1 MRNLPNSD
9 IYSLFFNII
18 YFDWSFFFITFAS
31 TIWYEDNF
39 DILLMRKEKTLVQT
53 TKKYIKINLQT
64 KFSYLFMKKEEQSFG
79 CGISMS
85 QKGHALSG
93 WILRIVPL
101 FAMLFATVVAKAAG
115 DGVKFN
121 PGVRYSQWAIN
132 SRAHDFY
139 ANSTAFGLAKYKADG
154 TSVEIKRN
162 DTKEKLD
169 YVPGLVA
176 KSMIEAADYYQNF
189 DWSKPWFASV
199 KEYGDA
205 YYNSVPNGGG
215 SLDDLNAVK
224 LYIGVYNNKNA
235 SETDKTH
242 AKTAIGRATTGL
254 IAHNNSYSI
263 PSGTLAG
270 DKVVGGWFHK
280 TAYNNQM
287 WLDGA
292 YMGSALLAQIV
303 NFNGAGSSVFG
314 SVDKDWAM
322 VFKQLDIVWNMCWNP
337 TDKLMYHAF
346 EANAGTG
353 TSKSHADTWAGL
365 NGTTEP
371 YTFHSAAYWGR
382 ANAWYI
388 FALVD
393 ALEAMGKA
401 GRTSDANYTT
411 LRNHLQEL
419 AAGIVARQASNGG
432 WYQLL
437 DKTDSF
443 KATSYNGKSASATNY
458 IETSATAIFSAALFK
473 AVRLGLIDAKYKE
486 NAKKAF
492 ECLVNNYT
500 YLKDGSLE
508 IWGSC
513 RSAGLGGGTGND
525 YAAGGKKYRDG
536 SNEYYLLGYDVP
548 MVKKIEEL
556 TEGKV
561 LGGFIMAATEYERA
575 YQNQD
580 NASQILFSY
589 DLKPAY
595 DLTQSGAT
603 APKVE
608 VCGTGAANA
617 TYQWY
622 DATTKV
628 AVEGATKAQFTPQTT
643 GNYYCKAT
651 VDNTSIQTSTTN
663 IKVNSNSSADK
674 QKFTV
679 TATAENGTVEIK
691 DGAGNVV
698 TSGTQV
704 EEGTKLVFTANANTG
719 YVFDNWTATGG
730 EASDNVYTISSIAA
744 DVNVKAN
751 FKKEN
756 TGGGDTMETTLFS
769 MEINSSP
776 ASLTVAQKTDNKPT
790 LEQLTSDHAAITGG
804 TVTLVN
810 NRSKDWTP
818 FSNASITVS
827 DISKNYIRINL
838 GKPLDAGDVI
848 NIKDNSKVFKLSAEA
863 SSSNSVSTA
872 NGSYTLD
879 ANSVLK
885 GKNEIFVFWS
895 DKSNPLSSITIT
907 RKTTTQTTS
916 PLVIAVEDVE
926 MNVTDEETRQPEVRV
941 YGTADKLLTLG
952 SDYTL
957 SFSTDNNNVTI
968 NENGVFTAAGS
979 KSNYTE
985 GVTTVTVTA
994 TPSAALAE
1002 KYTEAK
1008 WTFKFTVRKG
1018 KMKPV
1023 FMPAFKGATIKVK
1036 TGTKKT
1042 IEVPLNYGGEN
1053 VSGYFDVK
1061 YSCSPSLKLTNSNNT
1076 MACTFSTVG
1085 TYTIT
1090 VSATPKIINQ
1100 GTDDEFNYADEYDAP
1115 DNVTFTVD
1123 VSGSYTVPTV
1133 TLNPSADKTIY
1144 VGEVV
1149 DAPAVSV
1156 TDAQGTAIDKSKYT
1170 MEWTSFAPDFCK
1182 VDAATGKI
1190 EGVSAGDKVKI
1201 QLKVSGN
1208 GFEDVFAYL
1217 LVSVDD
1223 PAKYR
1228 VKAPGSGVTYSPM
1241 TPLFNQNKTL
1251 AVTLGGWSFT
1261 DRDTAP
1267 VSKEGLTYGDKN
1279 KWADDS
1285 SKATWVIKGFDYYL
1299 PGLTCQN
1306 ARQEDGACPLPSE
1319 TQWYDGKLQKVKGG
1333 TVDPMFY
1340 VPCSGAYLTVEPK
1353 TNGKVSVS
1361 VFQNGVFDKSGGVYA
1376 YRPQRRVFVLD
1387 EAGKVVASEATISA
1401 TGGKLTVADKNATDK
1416 LANPYD
1422 ITNYPC
1428 NITGLATGPATTGG
1442 GKDSNPSPKVEEVMK
1457 HFRGM
1462 TSFVMTE
1469 AGFQNNV
1476 YESNIDNKVTW
1487 GDNATPNNG
1496 ADDNVMG
1503 SHGWSVLV
1511 DAAVTYTFD
1520 VKAGKT
1526 YYIYNYGSKLGFYG
1540 FSFDEAKGQPVTNYE
1555 FNDGETNIIVPTKAG
1570 ELSTA
1575 KVNRAMKAGVW
1586 TTCVLP
1592 FSLNKQQVDA
1602 IFGKTYDRDTPDG
1615 TQILYFDRVEGTKAI
1630 FVRHAYN
1637 NIVAGKPFL
1646 IKPAQDVASINTAE
1660 VEGYPYVT
1668 IENTQPAE
1676 WCKGNGYV
1684 WMSSYSND
1692 LTVKEGDCFIS
1703 NKDGSFKNFV
1713 GDPGTLKGF
1722 RGYLKNIGTNGVS
1735 EAKKLT
1741 VGIGSNVTT
1750 DETSAIDGILI
1761 DGDMPADSV
1770 TAADGKVYNLNGQV
1784 VATSYR
1790 QFQALPGGVYVVNGK
1805 KVVK

>member
-1 MRNLPNSD
+1 
-9 IYSLFFNII
+9 
-18 YFDWSFFFITFAS
+18 
-31 TIWYEDNF
+31 
-39 DILLMRKEKTLVQT
+39 
-53 TKKYIKINLQT
+53 
-64 KFSYLFMKKEEQSFG
+64 MKKEEQSFG
-79 CGISMS
+79 CGISVS

-101 FAMLFATVVAKAAG
+101 FAMLFATLAAKAAGDG

-132 SRAHDFY
+132 SRLHDFY
-139 ANSTAFGLAKYKADG
+139 GNTKLFGFDVYDAN
-154 TSVEIKRN
+154 N
-162 DTKEKLD
+162 TKKSEVQWKNGSNNINKSFD
-169 YVPGLVA
+169 YVAGLVA
-176 KSMIEAADYYQNF
+176 KATLEAADYYAGF
-189 DWSKPWFASV
+189 DWSKPWFYSV
-199 KEYGDA
+199 QAFANEVTYSNGTNPTLDA
-205 YYNSVPNGGG
+205 M
-215 SLDDLNAVK
+215 NAVK
-224 LYIGVYNNKNA
+224 MYFPILSSSLKSDNVVTKANTALANLANDMKNYNTNYSIGGSKSTLNEGNA
-235 SETDKTH
+235 SDAQKQMF
-242 AKTAIGRATTGL
+242 
-254 IAHNNSYSI
+254 
-263 PSGTLAG
+263 
-270 DKVVGGWFHK
+270 GGWFHK
-280 TAYNNQM
+280 SSDYVDQM

-292 YMGSALLAQIV
+292 YMGSATLAQLTGYLGDSKNI
-303 NFNGAGSSVFG
+303 FG
-314 SVDKDWAM
+314 SKEADWNM
-322 VFKQLDIVWNMCWNP
+322 VAKQLNIVWNQCWDSN
-337 TDKLMYHAF
+337 KQLMYHAF
-346 EANAGTG
+346 SATG
-353 TSKSHADTWAGL
+353 AAKASTKTNDTWAGIS
-365 NGTTEP
+365 NSADAP
-371 YTFHSAAYWGR
+371 VYHSAAFWGR
-382 ANAWYI
+382 ANSWYF

-393 ALEAMGKA
+393 ALEAMKNDNQEN
-401 GRTSDANYTT
+401 TDNYKT
-411 LRNHLQEL
+411 LKNHLDFF
-419 AAGIVARQASNGG
+419 AAGIVKWQDKTTGG
-432 WYQLL
+432 WYQVM
-437 DKTDSF
+437 DENGNY
-443 KATSYNGKSASATNY
+443 KASNYNSSYSWDTSYNNY

-473 AVRLGLIDAKYKE
+473 AVRLGLLGDTYKE
-486 NAKKAF
+486 AAKKAF
-492 ECLVNNYT
+492 EGIVNNFVAP
-500 YLKDGSLE
+500 KADGTIN
-508 IWGSC
+508 IWSSS
-513 RSAGLGGGTGND
+513 RSAGLGGKN
-525 YAAGGKKYRDG
+525 YRDG
-536 SNEYYLLGYDVP
+536 SKDYYILGKDT
-548 MVKKIEEL
+548 KIVTKEDNL

-608 VCGTGAANA
+608 VCGTDAANA

-643 GNYYCKAT
+643 GDYYCVAT
-651 VDNTSIQTSTTN
+651 VGNTSIQTSATN

-679 TATAENGTVEIK
+679 TATAVNGTVEIK
-691 DGAGNVV
+691 DGADNVV

-719 YVFDNWTATGG
+719 YAFDSWTATGG

-769 MEINSSP
+769 MVTTVVNKVRV
-776 ASLTVAQKTDNKPT
+776 ASKTIQTLDNY
-790 LEQLTSDHAAITGG
+790 ANITGG
-804 TVTLVN
+804 SAVLYNGHATDEKEMISSTDGVKLNGSNMSYMKVTLN
-810 NRSKDWTP
+810 
-818 FSNASITVS
+818 
-827 DISKNYIRINL
+827 
-838 GKPLDAGDVI
+838 KPLAKGDVI
-848 NIKDNSKVFKLSAEA
+848 AAPDCGSSFYVTSADTNKDAPEVNATGYTIPENSDLIGKTVIYFWS
-863 SSSNSVSTA
+863 
-872 NGSYTLD
+872 G
-879 ANSVLK
+879 K
-885 GKNEIFVFWS
+885 GK
-895 DKSNPLSSITIT
+895 SITIT

-916 PLVIAVEDVE
+916 PLVIVVEDVE

-941 YGTADKLLTLG
+941 YGIGDKLLTLG
-952 SDYTL
+952 TDYKL

-968 NENGVFTAAGS
+968 NDKGVFTAAGS
-979 KSNYTE
+979 QFNYTE
-985 GVTTVTVTA
+985 GVTHVTVMA
-994 TPSAALAE
+994 TPSEALAGQ
-1002 KYTEAK
+1002 YTKATEDF
-1008 WTFKFTVRKG
+1008 TFTVRKG

-1023 FMPAFKGATIKVK
+1023 FMPAYKGATIKVK

-1042 IEVPLNYGGEN
+1042 IEVPLSYGGED
-1053 VSGYFDVK
+1053 VSGYFNVK
-1061 YSCSPSLKLTNSNNT
+1061 YTCSNLSGLKNSNNT
-1076 MACTFSTVG
+1076 MTCTFSTAG
-1085 TYTIT
+1085 KYTIT
-1090 VSATPKIINQ
+1090 VSATPKVINQ
-1100 GTDDEFNYADEYDAP
+1100 GKDDEFNYADEYDAP
-1115 DNVTFTVD
+1115 EAVTFTVD
-1123 VSGSYTVPTV
+1123 VSDGYTVPKV

-1144 VGEVV
+1144 VDVGEVV
-1149 DAPAVSV
+1149 DAPAVSI
-1156 TDAQGTAIDKSKYT
+1156 TDASSGTAIDNSKYT
-1170 MEWTSFAPDFCK
+1170 MEWTSFAPDVCK
-1182 VDAATGKI
+1182 VDATTGKI

-1201 QLKVSGN
+1201 QLKVSGD
-1208 GFEDVFAYL
+1208 GFEDVFVYL

-1228 VKAPGSGVTYSPM
+1228 VKAPKSGETYTPM
-1241 TPLFNQNKTL
+1241 TPFFNGDKTL

-1261 DRDTAP
+1261 DRPKAP
-1267 VSKEGLTYGDKN
+1267 VSSEGLTYGTNN

-1401 TGGKLTVADKNATDK
+1401 TGGKLTVANKNATGDLK
-1416 LANPYD
+1416 NPYK

-1428 NITGLATGPATTGG
+1428 NITGLASGTETDG
-1442 GKDSNPSPKVEEVMK
+1442 GKSGATKYPSPTENDVKN

-1462 TSFVMTE
+1462 TFFEMSAT
-1469 AGFQNNV
+1469 GFQNNV
-1476 YESNIDNKVTW
+1476 YESNIDNTTTW

-1496 ADDNVMG
+1496 ADDNVKG

-1526 YYIYNYGSKLGFYG
+1526 YYLYNYGSKLGFYG
-1540 FSFDEAKGQPVTNYE
+1540 FSFDESKGQTVKNYE
-1555 FNDGETNIIVPTKAG
+1555 FDETAANTIELTKAG
-1570 ELSTA
+1570 ELTTA
-1575 KVNRAMKAGVW
+1575 KVNRAMAAGVW

-1602 IFGKTYDRDTPDG
+1602 IFGKTYDRDTPNG

-1646 IKPAQDVASINTAE
+1646 IKPTKEVASINTAE
-1660 VEGYPYVT
+1660 VKGYPYVT

-1684 WMSSYSND
+1684 WMSSYSNG
-1692 LTVKEGDCFIS
+1692 LTVKKGDCFIS

-1741 VGIGSNVTT
+1741 VGMGSNVTT

>member
-1 MRNLPNSD
+1 
-9 IYSLFFNII
+9 
-18 YFDWSFFFITFAS
+18 
-31 TIWYEDNF
+31 
-39 DILLMRKEKTLVQT
+39 
-53 TKKYIKINLQT
+53 
-64 KFSYLFMKKEEQSFG
+64 MKKEEQSFG
-79 CGISMS
+79 CGISVS

-101 FAMLFATVVAKAAG
+101 FAMLFATLAAKAAGDG

-162 DTKEKLD
+162 DTKKKLD

-199 KEYGDA
+199 KEYGDD

-224 LYIGVYNNKNA
+224 LYIGIYNYKNA
-235 SETDKTH
+235 SATDKTN
-242 AKTAIGRATTGL
+242 AQTAIGRATEGL
-254 IAHNNSYSI
+254 IAHNKNNSI
-263 PSGTLAG
+263 QSGTLAG
-270 DKVVGGWFHK
+270 DAVVGGWFHK
-280 TAYNNQM
+280 EAYNNQM

-303 NFNGAGSSVFG
+303 NFNGDGSNVFG
-314 SVDKDWAM
+314 SADKDWEM
-322 VFKQLDIVWNMCWNP
+322 VVKQLNIVWNMCWNS

-365 NGTTEP
+365 NGTTKP

-411 LRNHLQEL
+411 LKNHLQDL
-419 AAGIVARQASNGG
+419 VAGIVARQTSDGG

-443 KATSYNGKSASATNY
+443 EATSYNGKSASATNY

-473 AVRLGLIDAKYKE
+473 AARLGLIDATYKE

-500 YLKDGSLE
+500 YMKDGSLE

-513 RSAGLGGGTGND
+513 RSAGLGGGTGTD
-525 YAAGGKKYRDG
+525 YAKGGKKYRDG

-548 MVKKIEEL
+548 MVKKTDNL

-575 YQNQD
+575 YQQNQD
-580 NASQILFSY
+580 GSAQILFSY
-589 DLKPAY
+589 DLKPSY
-595 DLTQSGAT
+595 DLTQSGAA
-603 APKVE
+603 APVVE
-608 VCGTGAANA
+608 VCGTDAAKA

-643 GNYYCKAT
+643 GNYYCEAT
-651 VDNTSIQTSTTN
+651 VGSTSIKTSATN
-663 IKVNSNSSADK
+663 IKVN
-674 QKFTV
+674 
-679 TATAENGTVEIK
+679 
-691 DGAGNVV
+691 
-698 TSGTQV
+698 
-704 EEGTKLVFTANANTG
+704 
-719 YVFDNWTATGG
+719 
-730 EASDNVYTISSIAA
+730 
-744 DVNVKAN
+744 
-751 FKKEN
+751 N
-756 TGGGDTMETTLFS
+756 TGGGETGGETTTETVFS
-769 MEINSSP
+769 YDVP
-776 ASLTVAQKTDNKPT
+776 ASGELSTTDTN
-790 LEQLTSDHAAITGG
+790 EGVTGG
-804 TVTLVN
+804 KIMFASSKNEGDRYKIDNDAKYVKVTLSGN
-810 NRSKDWTP
+810 SLK
-818 FSNASITVS
+818 
-827 DISKNYIRINL
+827 
-838 GKPLDAGDVI
+838 AGDVI
-848 NIKDNSKVFKLSAEA
+848 SVKASA
-863 SSSNSVSTA
+863 SNSGYGCFAALDTDKKTTLKLG
-872 NGSYTLD
+872 NLTDKGPEDISYTVTERDIL
-879 ANSVLK
+879 NGQSSFYLFRES
-885 GKNEIFVFWS
+885 GKSIYVH
-895 DKSNPLSSITIT
+895 SITIT
-907 RKTTTQTTS
+907 RKTTTPTTS

-926 MNVTDEETRQPEVRV
+926 MNVTDEETLQPEVRV
-941 YGTADKLLTLG
+941 YGIGDKLLTLCT
-952 SDYTL
+952 DYKL

-968 NENGVFTAAGS
+968 KDGVFTAAGS
-979 KSNYTE
+979 QFNYTE
-985 GVTTVTVTA
+985 GVTNVTVTA
-994 TPSAALAE
+994 TPSAALAG
-1002 KYTEAK
+1002 KYTKAIT
-1008 WTFKFTVRKG
+1008 TFTFTVRKG

-1115 DNVTFTVD
+1115 DNVTFTVE

-1133 TLNPSADKTIY
+1133 ILNPSTDKTIY
-1144 VGEVV
+1144 VGDVV

-1156 TDAQGTAIDKSKYT
+1156 TDASDTAIDNYT
-1170 MEWTSFAPDFCK
+1170 MEWTSFAPDVCK

-1201 QLKVSGN
+1201 QLRVSGDS
-1208 GFEDVFAYL
+1208 FEDVFKYV

-1228 VKAPGSGVTYSPM
+1228 VKAPKSGVTYSPM
-1241 TPLFNQNKTL
+1241 TPFFNGDNTL

-1261 DRDTAP
+1261 DRPKAP
-1267 VSKEGLTYGDKN
+1267 VSSEGLTYGTNN

-1387 EAGKVVASEATISA
+1387 EAGKLVASEATISA
-1401 TGGKLTVADKNATDK
+1401 TGGKLSVADKSATGDLK
-1416 LANPYD
+1416 DPYK

-1428 NITGLATGPATTGG
+1428 NITGLASGPSTTGG
-1442 GKDSNPSPKVEEVMK
+1442 GKKNSNPSPTIEDVKN

-1462 TSFVMTE
+1462 TSFEMT
-1469 AGFQNNV
+1469 ATGFQNNV

-1487 GDNATPNNG
+1487 GSYATPNNG

-1520 VKAGKT
+1520 VKPGKT

-1540 FSFDEAKGQPVTNYE
+1540 FSFDEAKGQTVKNYE
-1555 FNDGETNIIVPTKAG
+1555 FDEAAANTIELTKPG
-1570 ELSTA
+1570 ELATA
-1575 KVNRAMKAGVW
+1575 KVNRKMTAGVW

-1602 IFGKTYDRDTPDG
+1602 IFGNTYDRDTPNG
-1615 TQILYFDRVEGTKAI
+1615 TQILYFDRVVGTKAI

-1646 IKPAQDVASINTAE
+1646 IKPTKDVASINTAE
-1660 VEGYPYVT
+1660 VKGYPYVT
-1668 IENTQPAE
+1668 IENSQPAE

-1703 NKDGSFKNFV
+1703 NNDGSFKNFV
-1713 GDPGTLKGF
+1713 GESGTLKGF
-1722 RGYLKNIGTNGVS
+1722 RGYLKHIGTNGVS
-1735 EAKKLT
+1735 EPKKLT
-1741 VGIGSNVTT
+1741 VGMGSNVTS

>member
-1 MRNLPNSD
+1 
-9 IYSLFFNII
+9 
-18 YFDWSFFFITFAS
+18 
-31 TIWYEDNF
+31 
-39 DILLMRKEKTLVQT
+39 
-53 TKKYIKINLQT
+53 
-64 KFSYLFMKKEEQSFG
+64 MKKEEQSFG

-101 FAMLFATVVAKAAG
+101 FAMLFATVAAKAAGDG

-132 SRAHDFY
+132 SRLHDFY
-139 ANSTAFGLAKYKADG
+139 ANTTKFGLAKFDADG

-162 DTKEKLD
+162 DTKKKLD

-235 SETDKTH
+235 SETDKKN
-242 AKTAIGRATTGL
+242 AKTAIGRATEGL

-263 PSGTLAG
+263 QSGTLAG
-270 DKVVGGWFHK
+270 DAVVGGWFHK
-280 TAYNNQM
+280 AAYNNQM

-303 NFNGAGSSVFG
+303 NFNGNGSNVFG
-314 SVDKDWAM
+314 SANDDWNM
-322 VFKQLDIVWNMCWNP
+322 VFKQLNIVWNMCWNS

-365 NGTTEP
+365 NGTTKP

-411 LRNHLQEL
+411 LKTHLQDL
-419 AAGIVARQASNGG
+419 AAGIVARQTSNGG

-437 DKTDSF
+437 DKDNSFTASSYDSNW
-443 KATSYNGKSASATNY
+443 SGKPSSATNY

-473 AVRLGLIDAKYKE
+473 AARLGLIDATYKE

-513 RSAGLGGGTGND
+513 RSAGLGGGTGTD
-525 YAAGGKKYRDG
+525 YAKGGKKYRDG

-548 MVKKIEEL
+548 MVIKSEGI

-622 DATTKV
+622 DATTNT
-628 AVEGATKAQFTPQTT
+628 AVEGATEASFTPSAT
-643 GNYYCKAT
+643 GDYYCKAT

-663 IKVNSNSSADK
+663 IKVNSGGG
-674 QKFTV
+674 
-679 TATAENGTVEIK
+679 E
-691 DGAGNVV
+691 
-698 TSGTQV
+698 
-704 EEGTKLVFTANANTG
+704 
-719 YVFDNWTATGG
+719 TGG
-730 EASDNVYTISSIAA
+730 ETTTETVFSYDVPASGDLSTTDTNEGV
-744 DVNVKAN
+744 
-751 FKKEN
+751 
-756 TGGGDTMETTLFS
+756 TGGKIMFASIKNEGDRYK
-769 MEINSSP
+769 I
-776 ASLTVAQKTDNKPT
+776 DNDAKYVK
-790 LEQLTSDHAAITGG
+790 
-804 TVTLVN
+804 VTLSGN
-810 NRSKDWTP
+810 SLK
-818 FSNASITVS
+818 
-827 DISKNYIRINL
+827 
-838 GKPLDAGDVI
+838 AGDVI
-848 NIKDNSKVFKLSAEA
+848 SVKASA
-863 SSSNSVSTA
+863 SNSGYGCFAALDTDKKTTLKLG
-872 NGSYTLD
+872 NLTGKGPEDISYTVTERDIL
-879 ANSVLK
+879 NGQSSFYLFRES
-885 GKNEIFVFWS
+885 GKSIYVH
-895 DKSNPLSSITIT
+895 SITIT
-907 RKTTTQTTS
+907 RKTTTPTTS
-916 PLVIAVEDVE
+916 PLVIAVENVE
-926 MNVTDEETRQPEVRV
+926 MNVTDEMTKQPEVKV
-941 YGTADKLLTLG
+941 YGIGDKRLTLG

-985 GVTTVTVTA
+985 GVTHVTVTA

-1023 FMPAFKGATIKVK
+1023 FMPAYKGATIKVA

-1042 IEVPLNYGGEN
+1042 IEVPLNYGGED

-1061 YSCSPSLKLTNSNNT
+1061 YSCSNLSGLKNSNNT
-1076 MACTFSTVG
+1076 MTCTFSTADK
-1085 TYTIT
+1085 YTIT
-1090 VSATPKIINQ
+1090 VSATPKVINQ
-1100 GTDDEFNYADEYDAP
+1100 GKDDEFNYADEYDAP
-1115 DNVTFTVD
+1115 EAVTFTVD
-1123 VSGSYTVPTV
+1123 VKDTYAVPVV

-1170 MEWTSFAPDFCK
+1170 MEWTSFAPDVCK
-1182 VDAATGKI
+1182 VDATTGKI
-1190 EGVSAGDKVKI
+1190 EGVSAGDKLKI
-1201 QLKVSGN
+1201 QLKVSGD

-1241 TPLFNQNKTL
+1241 TPFFNHNKTL

-1319 TQWYDGKLQKVKGG
+1319 TQWYDGTLKKKEGG

-1401 TGGKLTVADKNATDK
+1401 TGGKLSVADKSATGDLK
-1416 LANPYD
+1416 DPYK

-1428 NITGLATGPATTGG
+1428 NITGLAKGPLTDGG
-1442 GKDSNPSPKVEEVMK
+1442 SGKSSDKSPSPTVEDVK
-1457 HFRGM
+1457 NHFRGM
-1462 TSFVMTE
+1462 TSFDMSAT
-1469 AGFQNNV
+1469 GFQNNV

-1540 FSFDEAKGQPVTNYE
+1540 FSFDEAKEQTVKNYE
-1555 FNDGETNIIVPTKAG
+1555 FNDDATNTIELTKAG

-1602 IFGKTYDRDTPDG
+1602 IFGKTYDRENSDG

-1646 IKPAQDVASINTAE
+1646 IKPTKDVASINTAE
-1660 VEGYPYVT
+1660 VKGYPYVT

-1692 LTVKEGDCFIS
+1692 LTVQAGDCFIS

-1741 VGIGSNVTT
+1741 VGMGSNVTT
-1750 DETSAIDGILI
+1750 DEPSAIDGILI

>member
-1 MRNLPNSD
+1 
-9 IYSLFFNII
+9 
-18 YFDWSFFFITFAS
+18 
-31 TIWYEDNF
+31 
-39 DILLMRKEKTLVQT
+39 
-53 TKKYIKINLQT
+53 
-64 KFSYLFMKKEEQSFG
+64 MKKEEQSFG
-79 CGISMS
+79 CGISVS

-101 FAMLFATVVAKAAG
+101 FAMLFATVAAKAAGDG

-132 SRAHDFY
+132 SRAHDFK
-139 ANSTAFGLAKYKADG
+139 ANTTKFGLAKFDADG

-162 DTKEKLD
+162 DTKKKLD

-176 KSMIEAADYYQNF
+176 KSMIEAADYYQDF

-224 LYIGVYNNKNA
+224 LYIGIYNYKNA
-235 SETDKTH
+235 SATDKTN
-242 AKTAIGRATTGL
+242 AQTAISKATAGL

-263 PSGTLAG
+263 QSGTLAG
-270 DKVVGGWFHK
+270 DAVVGGWFHK
-280 TAYNNQM
+280 EAYNNQM

-303 NFNGAGSSVFG
+303 NFNGNGSNVFG
-314 SVDKDWAM
+314 SANDDWNM
-322 VFKQLDIVWNMCWNP
+322 VFKQLNIVWNMCWNS

-365 NGTTEP
+365 NGTTKP

-419 AAGIVARQASNGG
+419 AAGIVARQTSDGG

-443 KATSYNGKSASATNY
+443 EATSYNSNWSGKPASATNY

-473 AVRLGLIDAKYKE
+473 AARLGLIDATYKE

-513 RSAGLGGGTGND
+513 RSAGLGGGTGTD
-525 YAAGGKKYRDG
+525 YAKGGKKYRDG

-548 MVKKIEEL
+548 MVIKSEGI

-580 NASQILFSY
+580 GSAQILFSY

-628 AVEGATKAQFTPQTT
+628 AVEGATEASFTPSAT
-643 GNYYCKAT
+643 GDYYCKAT

-679 TATAENGTVEIK
+679 TATAVNGTVEIK

-744 DVNVKAN
+744 DANVTAN
-751 FKKEN
+751 FKEEN
-756 TGGGDTMETTLFS
+756 TGGGDTVETTLFS
-769 MEINSSP
+769 MVTT
-776 ASLTVAQKTDNKPT
+776 A
-790 LEQLTSDHAAITGG
+790 TSDVNVVSGDTQTLDGDKATITGG
-804 TVTLVN
+804 SAVLYNGKDKDAVMITKTEGVKLNGSQNSYMKVTLN
-810 NRSKDWTP
+810 
-818 FSNASITVS
+818 
-827 DISKNYIRINL
+827 
-838 GKPLDAGDVI
+838 KPLAKGDVI
-848 NIKDNSKVFKLSAEA
+848 AAPDCGSSFYVTSADTNKDASEVNATGYTIPENSDLIGKTVIYFWR
-863 SSSNSVSTA
+863 
-872 NGSYTLD
+872 G
-879 ANSVLK
+879 K
-885 GKNEIFVFWS
+885 GK
-895 DKSNPLSSITIT
+895 SITIT
-907 RKTTTQTTS
+907 RKTTTPTTS

-926 MNVTDEETRQPEVRV
+926 MNVTDEVTKQPEVKV
-941 YGTADKLLTLG
+941 YGTADKLLNLG

-968 NENGVFTAAGS
+968 KDGVFTAAGS

-985 GVTTVTVTA
+985 GVTNVTVTA

-1023 FMPAFKGATIKVK
+1023 FMPAYKGATIKVA

-1042 IEVPLNYGGEN
+1042 IEVPLNYGGED

-1061 YSCSPSLKLTNSNNT
+1061 YSCSPSLKLTSSNNT
-1076 MACTFSTVG
+1076 MTCTFSTADK
-1085 TYTIT
+1085 YTIT
-1090 VSATPKIINQ
+1090 VSATPKVINQ
-1100 GTDDEFNYADEYDAP
+1100 GKDDEFNYADEYDAP
-1115 DNVTFTVD
+1115 DAVTFTVD
-1123 VSGSYTVPTV
+1123 VKDTYAVPVV

-1156 TDAQGTAIDKSKYT
+1156 TDAQGTAIDNSKYT
-1170 MEWTSFAPDFCK
+1170 MEWTSFAPDVCK
-1182 VDAATGKI
+1182 VDATTGKI
-1190 EGVSAGDKVKI
+1190 EGVSAGDKLKI
-1201 QLKVSGN
+1201 QLKVSGDS
-1208 GFEDVFAYL
+1208 FEDVFKYV

-1261 DRDTAP
+1261 DRPKAP

-1540 FSFDEAKGQPVTNYE
+1540 FSFDEAKGQTVKNYE
-1555 FNDGETNIIVPTKAG
+1555 FDEAAANTIELTKAG

-1602 IFGKTYDRDTPDG
+1602 IFGKTYDRYTPNG

-1646 IKPAQDVASINTAE
+1646 IKPTQDVASINTAE
-1660 VEGYPYVT
+1660 VEAYPYVT

-1713 GDPGTLKGF
+1713 GALGTLKGF

-1741 VGIGSNVTT
+1741 VGMGSNVTT

-1790 QFQALPGGVYVVNGK
+1790 QFHALPGGVYVVNGK

>member
-115 DGVKFN
+115 DGDGVKFN

-139 ANSTAFGLAKYKADG
+139 ANTTKFGLAKFDADG

-162 DTKEKLD
+162 DTKKKLD

-176 KSMIEAADYYQNF
+176 KSMIEAADYYQDF

-224 LYIGVYNNKNA
+224 LYIGIYNYKNA
-235 SETDKTH
+235 SATDKTN
-242 AKTAIGRATTGL
+242 AQTAIGRATEGL

-263 PSGTLAG
+263 QSGTLAG
-270 DKVVGGWFHK
+270 DAVVGGWFHK

-303 NFNGAGSSVFG
+303 NFNGTGSNVFG
-314 SVDKDWAM
+314 SADKDWTM

-346 EANAGTG
+346 EANAGTKD
-353 TSKSHADTWAGL
+353 SNSHADTWQGL
-365 NGTTEP
+365 NGKTEP

-401 GRTSDANYTT
+401 GRTTDANYTT
-411 LRNHLQEL
+411 LKTHLQDL
-419 AAGIVARQASNGG
+419 AAGIVARQTSDGG

-473 AVRLGLIDAKYKE
+473 AARLGLIDATYKE

-513 RSAGLGGGTGND
+513 RSAGLGGGTGTD
-525 YAAGGKKYRDG
+525 YAKGGKKYRDG

-548 MVKKIEEL
+548 MVKKTEEL

-580 NASQILFSY
+580 GSAQILFSY

-622 DATTKV
+622 DANTDA
-628 AVEGATKAQFTPQTT
+628 AVKGATEAQFIPQTT

-651 VDNTSIQTSTTN
+651 VDNTSIQTSATN

-674 QKFTV
+674 QKYTV
-679 TATAENGTVEIK
+679 TATAVNGTVEIK
-691 DGAGNVV
+691 DGNGNAVA
-698 TSGTQV
+698 SGTKV
-704 EEGTKLVFTANANTG
+704 EEGTKLIFTAKANTG
-719 YVFDNWTATGG
+719 YVFDSWTATGATG
-730 EASDNVYTISSIAA
+730 GAADGNVYTINSLAA
-744 DVNVKAN
+744 DANVTAN
-751 FKKEN
+751 FKEEN

-769 MEINSSP
+769 MVTTTTNKVRV
-776 ASLTVAQKTDNKPT
+776 ASKTIQTLDNY
-790 LEQLTSDHAAITGG
+790 ANITGG
-804 TVTLVN
+804 SAVLYNGHATDEKEMISSTDGVKLNGSSKSYMQVTL
-810 NRSKDWTP
+810 D
-818 FSNASITVS
+818 
-827 DISKNYIRINL
+827 
-838 GKPLDAGDVI
+838 KPLAKGDVI
-848 NIKDNSKVFKLSAEA
+848 AAPGCGSSFYVTSADTKTTDAPEVNATGYTIPENSDLIGKNVVYFWS
-863 SSSNSVSTA
+863 
-872 NGSYTLD
+872 G
-879 ANSVLK
+879 K
-885 GKNEIFVFWS
+885 GK
-895 DKSNPLSSITIT
+895 SITIT
-907 RKTTTQTTS
+907 RKTTTPTTS
-916 PLVIAVEDVE
+916 PLVIAVENVE

-985 GVTTVTVTA
+985 GVTNVTVTA
-994 TPSAALAE
+994 TPSAELAGQ
-1002 KYTEAK
+1002 YTEATE
-1008 WTFKFTVRKG
+1008 TFTFTVRKG
-1018 KMKPV
+1018 K
-1023 FMPAFKGATIKVK
+1023 
-1036 TGTKKT
+1036 
-1042 IEVPLNYGGEN
+1042 
-1053 VSGYFDVK
+1053 
-1061 YSCSPSLKLTNSNNT
+1061 
-1076 MACTFSTVG
+1076 
-1085 TYTIT
+1085 
-1090 VSATPKIINQ
+1090 
-1100 GTDDEFNYADEYDAP
+1100 
-1115 DNVTFTVD
+1115 
-1123 VSGSYTVPTV
+1123 
-1133 TLNPSADKTIY
+1133 
-1144 VGEVV
+1144 
-1149 DAPAVSV
+1149 
-1156 TDAQGTAIDKSKYT
+1156 
-1170 MEWTSFAPDFCK
+1170 
-1182 VDAATGKI
+1182 
-1190 EGVSAGDKVKI
+1190 
-1201 QLKVSGN
+1201 
-1208 GFEDVFAYL
+1208 
-1217 LVSVDD
+1217 DD

-1228 VKAPGSGVTYSPM
+1228 VKAPGSGETYSPM

-1261 DRDTAP
+1261 DRPKAP
-1267 VSKEGLTYGDKN
+1267 VSKEGLTYGTNN

-1401 TGGKLTVADKNATDK
+1401 TGGKLSVADKSATGDLK
-1416 LANPYD
+1416 DPYK

-1442 GKDSNPSPKVEEVMK
+1442 GKDSNPSPTVEDVK
-1457 HFRGM
+1457 NHFRGM

-1570 ELSTA
+1570 ELTRA
-1575 KVNRAMKAGVW
+1575 KVNRKMKAGVW

-1602 IFGKTYDRDTPDG
+1602 IFGKTYDRENTNG

-1741 VGIGSNVTT
+1741 VGMGSNVTT

>member
-1 MRNLPNSD
+1 
-9 IYSLFFNII
+9 
-18 YFDWSFFFITFAS
+18 
-31 TIWYEDNF
+31 
-39 DILLMRKEKTLVQT
+39 
-53 TKKYIKINLQT
+53 
-64 KFSYLFMKKEEQSFG
+64 
-79 CGISMS
+79 MS

-93 WILRIVPL
+93 WILRFVPL
-101 FAMLFATVVAKAAG
+101 FAMLFATLAAKAASDG

-139 ANSTAFGLAKYKADG
+139 ANTTAFGLAKYKADG
-154 TSVEIKRN
+154 TSVEIKRK
-162 DTKEKLD
+162 DSKDKLD

-235 SETDKTH
+235 SATDKTH
-242 AKTAIGRATTGL
+242 AKTAIGLATEGL
-254 IAHNNSYSI
+254 KAHNNSYSI
-263 PSGTLAG
+263 QSGTLAG
-270 DKVVGGWFHK
+270 DAVVGGWFHK
-280 TAYNNQM
+280 EAYNNQM

-303 NFNGAGSSVFG
+303 NFNGAGSNVFG
-314 SVDKDWAM
+314 SADKDWNM
-322 VFKQLDIVWNMCWNP
+322 VFKQLNIVWDMCWNS

-365 NGTTEP
+365 NGTTKP

-419 AAGIVARQASNGG
+419 AAGIVARQTSDGG

-443 KATSYNGKSASATNY
+443 EATSYNSNWSGKPASATNY

-473 AVRLGLIDAKYKE
+473 AARLGLIDAKYKE

-500 YLKDGSLE
+500 YQKDGSLE

-513 RSAGLGGGTGND
+513 RSAGLGGGTD
-525 YAAGGKKYRDG
+525 KKYAAGGEKYRDG

-548 MVKKIEEL
+548 MVIKSEGI

-575 YQNQD
+575 YLNQD
-580 NASQILFSY
+580 GSAQILFSY
-589 DLKPAY
+589 DLQPSY

-603 APKVE
+603 APVVE
-608 VCGTGAANA
+608 VCGTDAANA

-622 DATTKV
+622 DATTNT
-628 AVEGATKAQFTPQTT
+628 AVEGATEASFTPSAT
-643 GNYYCKAT
+643 GDYYCKAT
-651 VDNTSIQTSTTN
+651 VDNTSIQTSATN

-674 QKFTV
+674 QKYTV
-679 TATAENGTVEIK
+679 TATAVNGTVEIK
-691 DGAGNVV
+691 DGNGNAVA
-698 TSGTQV
+698 SGTKV
-704 EEGTKLVFTANANTG
+704 EEGTKLIFTAKANTG
-719 YVFDNWTATGG
+719 YVFDSWTATGATG
-730 EASDNVYTISSIAA
+730 GAADGNVYTINSLAA
-744 DVNVKAN
+744 DANVTAN
-751 FKKEN
+751 FKEEN

-769 MEINSSP
+769 MVTTTTNKVRV
-776 ASLTVAQKTDNKPT
+776 ASKTIQTLDNY
-790 LEQLTSDHAAITGG
+790 ANITGG
-804 TVTLVN
+804 SAVLYNGHATDEKEMISSTDGVKLNGSNMSYMKVTLN
-810 NRSKDWTP
+810 
-818 FSNASITVS
+818 
-827 DISKNYIRINL
+827 
-838 GKPLDAGDVI
+838 KPLAKGDVI
-848 NIKDNSKVFKLSAEA
+848 AAPDCGYSFYVTSADTNKDAPEVNATGYTIPENSDLIGKTVIYFWR
-863 SSSNSVSTA
+863 
-872 NGSYTLD
+872 G
-879 ANSVLK
+879 K
-885 GKNEIFVFWS
+885 GK
-895 DKSNPLSSITIT
+895 SITIT
-907 RKTTTQTTS
+907 RKTTTPTTS

-926 MNVTDEETRQPEVRV
+926 MNVTDEVTKQPEVKV

-985 GVTTVTVTA
+985 GVTNVTVTA

-1061 YSCSPSLKLTNSNNT
+1061 YSCSNLSGLKNSNNT
-1076 MACTFSTVG
+1076 MTCTFSTADK
-1085 TYTIT
+1085 YTIT

-1115 DNVTFTVD
+1115 DAVTFTVD
-1123 VSGSYTVPTV
+1123 VSDGYKVPKV

-1170 MEWTSFAPDFCK
+1170 MEWTSFAPDVCK

-1190 EGVSAGDKVKI
+1190 EGVSAGDKLKI

-1401 TGGKLTVADKNATDK
+1401 TGGKLTVADKNATGDLK
-1416 LANPYD
+1416 DPYK

-1476 YESNIDNKVTW
+1476 YESNIDNNVTW

-1496 ADDNVMG
+1496 ADDNVKG

-1540 FSFDEAKGQPVTNYE
+1540 FSFDEAKEQTVKNYE
-1555 FNDGETNIIVPTKAG
+1555 FNDDATNTIEPTKAG
-1570 ELSTA
+1570 ELTRA
-1575 KVNRAMKAGVW
+1575 KVNRKMTAGVW

-1646 IKPAQDVASINTAE
+1646 IKPTKDVASINTAE

-1684 WMSSYSND
+1684 WMASYSND

-1741 VGIGSNVTT
+1741 VGIDSNVTT

>member
-1 MRNLPNSD
+1 
-9 IYSLFFNII
+9 
-18 YFDWSFFFITFAS
+18 
-31 TIWYEDNF
+31 
-39 DILLMRKEKTLVQT
+39 
-53 TKKYIKINLQT
+53 
-64 KFSYLFMKKEEQSFG
+64 MKKEEQSFG
-79 CGISMS
+79 CGISVS

-101 FAMLFATVVAKAAG
+101 FAMLFATLAAKAAGDG

-162 DTKEKLD
+162 DTKKKLD

-224 LYIGVYNNKNA
+224 LYIGIYNYKNA
-235 SETDKTH
+235 SATDKEN
-242 AKTAIGRATTGL
+242 AQTAIGRATIGL
-254 IAHNNSYSI
+254 IAHNKNNSI
-263 PSGTLAG
+263 PSGTLAS
-270 DKVVGGWFHK
+270 DAVVGGWFHK

-303 NFNGAGSSVFG
+303 NFNGAGSNVFG
-314 SVDKDWAM
+314 SADKDWEM
-322 VFKQLDIVWNMCWNP
+322 VVKQLNIVWNMCWNP

-365 NGTTEP
+365 NGTTKP

-411 LRNHLQEL
+411 LRNHLQDL
-419 AAGIVARQASNGG
+419 AAGIVARQADNGG

-437 DKTDSF
+437 DKDNTF
-443 KATSYNGKSASATNY
+443 TATSYNSNWSGKPKSTTNY

-473 AVRLGLIDAKYKE
+473 AARLGLIDAKYKE
-486 NAKKAF
+486 NARKAF

-500 YLKDGSLE
+500 YLKYGSLE

-525 YAAGGKKYRDG
+525 YAKGGKKYRDG

-548 MVKKIEEL
+548 MVEKKEGI

-580 NASQILFSY
+580 NASILFSY

-603 APKVE
+603 APVVE
-608 VCGTGAANA
+608 VCGTDAAKA

-622 DATTKV
+622 DATTGN
-628 AVEGATKAQFTPQTT
+628 AVDGAGTKEAQFTPQTT
-643 GNYYCKAT
+643 GDYYCVAT
-651 VDNTSIQTSTTN
+651 VGSTSIQTSTTN
-663 IKVNSNSSADK
+663 IKVN
-674 QKFTV
+674 
-679 TATAENGTVEIK
+679 
-691 DGAGNVV
+691 
-698 TSGTQV
+698 
-704 EEGTKLVFTANANTG
+704 
-719 YVFDNWTATGG
+719 
-730 EASDNVYTISSIAA
+730 
-744 DVNVKAN
+744 
-751 FKKEN
+751 N
-756 TGGGDTMETTLFS
+756 TGGGETGGETTTETVFS
-769 MEINSSP
+769 YDVP
-776 ASLTVAQKTDNKPT
+776 ASGELSTTDTN
-790 LEQLTSDHAAITGG
+790 EGVTGG
-804 TVTLVN
+804 KIMFASSKNEGDRYKIDNDAKYVKVTLSGN
-810 NRSKDWTP
+810 SLK
-818 FSNASITVS
+818 
-827 DISKNYIRINL
+827 
-838 GKPLDAGDVI
+838 AGDVI
-848 NIKDNSKVFKLSAEA
+848 SVKASA
-863 SSSNSVSTA
+863 SNSGYGCFAALDTDKKMTLKLG
-872 NGSYTLD
+872 NLTDKGPEDISYTVTERDIL
-879 ANSVLK
+879 NGQSSFYLFRES
-885 GKNEIFVFWS
+885 GKSIYVH
-895 DKSNPLSSITIT
+895 SITIT
-907 RKTTTQTTS
+907 RKTTTPTTS
-916 PLVIAVEDVE
+916 PLVIAVENVE

-941 YGTADKLLTLG
+941 YGIGDKLLTLG
-952 SDYTL
+952 TDYKL
-957 SFSTDNNNVTI
+957 SFSTDNDNVTI
-968 NENGVFTAAGS
+968 NDKGVFTAAGS
-979 KSNYTE
+979 QFNYTE
-985 GVTTVTVTA
+985 GVTHVTVTA
-994 TPSAALAE
+994 TPSEKLAGQ
-1002 KYTEAK
+1002 YTKATEDF
-1008 WTFKFTVRKG
+1008 TFTVRKG
-1018 KMKPV
+1018 KMKPE
-1023 FMPAFKGATIKVK
+1023 FMSAFNATTIKVAK
-1036 TGTKKT
+1036 GTKKT
-1042 IEVPLNYGGEN
+1042 IEVPLNYGGED
-1053 VSGYFDVK
+1053 VSGYFNVG
-1061 YSCSPSLKLTNSNNT
+1061 YTCSALPKLSGSNNK
-1076 MACTFSTVG
+1076 M
-1085 TYTIT
+1085 TYTFGAEGKYQIT

-1100 GTDDEFNYADEYDAP
+1100 GTDTEFDYSQEYDAP
-1115 DNVTFTVD
+1115 DAVTFTVD
-1123 VSGSYTVPTV
+1123 VKASYAVPVV
-1133 TLNPSADKTIY
+1133 TLNPSAAKTIY

-1156 TDAQGTAIDKSKYT
+1156 TESGTAIDNSKYT
-1170 MEWTSFAPDFCK
+1170 MEWTSFAPDVCK
-1182 VDAATGKI
+1182 VDATTGKI
-1190 EGVSAGDKVKI
+1190 EGVSAGDNVKI
-1201 QLKVSGN
+1201 QVAVSGD
-1208 GFEDVFAYL
+1208 GFEDVFSYI

-1228 VKAPGSGVTYSPM
+1228 VKATGSGEKYSPM

-1261 DRDTAP
+1261 DRQTAP
-1267 VSKEGLTYGDKN
+1267 VSKEGLTYGENN
-1279 KWADDS
+1279 KWAGDS
-1285 SKATWVIKGFDYYL
+1285 SPATWLIKGFDYYL
-1299 PGLTCQN
+1299 SGITCQN

-1401 TGGKLTVADKNATDK
+1401 TGGKLSVADKNATGDLK
-1416 LANPYD
+1416 DPYK

-1428 NITGLATGPATTGG
+1428 NITGLASGPSTTGG
-1442 GKDSNPSPKVEEVMK
+1442 GKKNSNPSPTIEDVKN

-1462 TSFVMTE
+1462 TSFEMT
-1469 AGFQNNV
+1469 ATGFQNNV

-1487 GDNATPNNG
+1487 GSYATPNNG
-1496 ADDNVMG
+1496 ADDNVKG

-1540 FSFDEAKGQPVTNYE
+1540 FSFDEAKGQTVKNYE
-1555 FNDGETNIIVPTKAG
+1555 FDEAAANTIELTKAG
-1570 ELSTA
+1570 ELTTA
-1575 KVNRAMKAGVW
+1575 KVNRAMAAGVW

-1602 IFGKTYDRDTPDG
+1602 IFGKTYDRDTPNG

-1646 IKPAQDVASINTAE
+1646 IKPTKDVASINTAE
-1660 VEGYPYVT
+1660 VKGYPYVT

-1684 WMSSYSND
+1684 WMSSYNNG
-1692 LTVKEGDCFIS
+1692 LTVNEGDCFIS

-1741 VGIGSNVTT
+1741 VGMGSNVTT

>member
-18 YFDWSFFFITFAS
+18 YFDWSFFFITFAA

-39 DILLMRKEKTLVQT
+39 DILLTRKEKTLVQT
-53 TKKYIKINLQT
+53 TKRYIKINLQT

-93 WILRIVPL
+93 WILRFVPL
-101 FAMLFATVVAKAAG
+101 FAMLFATLAAKAASDG

-139 ANSTAFGLAKYKADG
+139 ANTTAFGLAKYKADG
-154 TSVEIKRN
+154 TSVEIKRK
-162 DTKEKLD
+162 DSKDKLD

-199 KEYGDA
+199 KEYGYA

-235 SETDKTH
+235 SETDKKN
-242 AKTAIGRATTGL
+242 AKTAIGRATEGL

-263 PSGTLAG
+263 QSGTLAG
-270 DKVVGGWFHK
+270 DAVVGGWFHK
-280 TAYNNQM
+280 AAYNNQM

-303 NFNGAGSSVFG
+303 NFNGNGSNVFG
-314 SVDKDWAM
+314 SANDDWNM
-322 VFKQLDIVWNMCWNP
+322 VFKQLNIVWNMCWNS

-353 TSKSHADTWAGL
+353 TGTSESLSHADTWKGL
-365 NGTTEP
+365 NGKTEP

-393 ALEAMGKA
+393 ALEAMGNA
-401 GRTSDANYTT
+401 GRTSDTNYST
-411 LRNHLQEL
+411 LKSHLQEL

-443 KATSYNGKSASATNY
+443 EATSYNSNWSGKPSSATNY

-513 RSAGLGGGTGND
+513 RSAGLGGGTGTD
-525 YAAGGKKYRDG
+525 YAKGGKKYRDG

-548 MVKKIEEL
+548 MVIKSEGI

-580 NASQILFSY
+580 NASILFSY
-589 DLKPAY
+589 DLQPAY

-651 VDNTSIQTSTTN
+651 VDNTSIQTSATN

-691 DGAGNVV
+691 DGNDNVV
-698 TSGTQV
+698 KSGTQV
-704 EEGTKLVFTANANTG
+704 EEGTKLIFTAKANTG
-719 YVFDNWTATGG
+719 YVFDSWTATGG
-730 EASDNVYTISSIAA
+730 AADGNVYTISSLNA
-744 DVNVKAN
+744 DANVTAN
-751 FKKEN
+751 FKEKN
-756 TGGGDTMETTLFS
+756 TGGGETVETTLFS
-769 MEINSSP
+769 MVINSSP
-776 ASLTVAQKTDNKPT
+776 ASLTVAQGTADEPT
-790 LEQLTSDHAAITGG
+790 YKQLTGEHAAITGG

-810 NRSKDWTP
+810 TRGQYWTP

-827 DISKNYIRINL
+827 DKSKNYIRINL
-838 GKPLDAGDVI
+838 DKSLDDGDVI
-848 NIKDNSKVFKLSAEA
+848 NIKDNSKAFKLSAEA
-863 SSSNSVSTA
+863 SSSNSVSTS

-895 DKSNPLSSITIT
+895 EKSNFLSSITIT
-907 RKTTTQTTS
+907 RKTTTPTTS

-926 MNVTDEETRQPEVRV
+926 MNVTDEVTKQPEVKV
-941 YGTADKLLTLG
+941 YGTADKLLNLG

-957 SFSTDNNNVTI
+957 SFSTDNDNVTI
-968 NENGVFTAAGS
+968 KDGVFTAAGS

-985 GVTTVTVTA
+985 GVTNVTVTA
-994 TPSAALAE
+994 TPSAELAGQ
-1002 KYTEAK
+1002 YTEATE
-1008 WTFKFTVRKG
+1008 TFTFTVRKG
-1018 KMKPV
+1018 K
-1023 FMPAFKGATIKVK
+1023 
-1036 TGTKKT
+1036 
-1042 IEVPLNYGGEN
+1042 
-1053 VSGYFDVK
+1053 
-1061 YSCSPSLKLTNSNNT
+1061 
-1076 MACTFSTVG
+1076 
-1085 TYTIT
+1085 
-1090 VSATPKIINQ
+1090 
-1100 GTDDEFNYADEYDAP
+1100 
-1115 DNVTFTVD
+1115 
-1123 VSGSYTVPTV
+1123 
-1133 TLNPSADKTIY
+1133 
-1144 VGEVV
+1144 
-1149 DAPAVSV
+1149 
-1156 TDAQGTAIDKSKYT
+1156 
-1170 MEWTSFAPDFCK
+1170 
-1182 VDAATGKI
+1182 
-1190 EGVSAGDKVKI
+1190 
-1201 QLKVSGN
+1201 
-1208 GFEDVFAYL
+1208 
-1217 LVSVDD
+1217 DD

-1251 AVTLGGWSFT
+1251 AVTLGGWIFT
-1261 DRDTAP
+1261 DRDTVP
-1267 VSKEGLTYGDKN
+1267 VSKEGLTYGKNN

-1319 TQWYDGKLQKVKGG
+1319 TQWYDGKLQKVEGS

-1401 TGGKLTVADKNATDK
+1401 TGGKLTVADKNATGDLK
-1416 LANPYD
+1416 DPYK

-1428 NITGLATGPATTGG
+1428 NITGLASGTETDG
-1442 GKDSNPSPKVEEVMK
+1442 GKSGATKYPSPTENDVKN

-1540 FSFDEAKGQPVTNYE
+1540 FSFDEAKGQPVKNYE
-1555 FNDGETNIIVPTKAG
+1555 FDEADANTIELTKAG
-1570 ELSTA
+1570 ELAKA
-1575 KVNRAMKAGVW
+1575 KVNRTMKAGVW

-1602 IFGKTYDRDTPDG
+1602 IFGKTYDRYTPNG

-1646 IKPAQDVASINTAE
+1646 IKPTKEVASINTAD
-1660 VEGYPYVT
+1660 VEAYPYVT
-1668 IENTQPAE
+1668 IENTKPAE
-1676 WCKGNGYV
+1676 WCSGNGYV

-1692 LTVKEGDCFIS
+1692 LTVKAGDCFIS

-1761 DGDMPADSV
+1761 DGDIPADSV

>member
-1 MRNLPNSD
+1 
-9 IYSLFFNII
+9 
-18 YFDWSFFFITFAS
+18 
-31 TIWYEDNF
+31 
-39 DILLMRKEKTLVQT
+39 
-53 TKKYIKINLQT
+53 
-64 KFSYLFMKKEEQSFG
+64 MKKEEQSFG
-79 CGISMS
+79 CGISVS

-93 WILRIVPL
+93 WILRFVPL
-101 FAMLFATVVAKAAG
+101 FAMLFATLAAKAASDG

-139 ANSTAFGLAKYKADG
+139 ANTTAFGLAKYKADG
-154 TSVEIKRN
+154 TSVEIKRK
-162 DTKEKLD
+162 DSKDKLD

-199 KEYGDA
+199 KEYGDD

-224 LYIGVYNNKNA
+224 LYIGIYNYKNA
-235 SETDKTH
+235 SATDKEN
-242 AKTAIGRATTGL
+242 AQTAIGRATEGL

-263 PSGTLAG
+263 QSGTLAG

-303 NFNGAGSSVFG
+303 NFNGTGSNVFG
-314 SVDKDWAM
+314 SADKDWNM
-322 VFKQLDIVWNMCWNP
+322 VFKQLDIVWNMCWNS

-346 EANAGTG
+346 EANAGTKE
-353 TSKSHADTWAGL
+353 SNSHADTWQGL
-365 NGTTEP
+365 NGKTEP

-401 GRTSDANYTT
+401 GRTTDANYTT
-411 LRNHLQEL
+411 LKTHLQEL
-419 AAGIVARQASNGG
+419 AAGIVARQADNGG

-443 KATSYNGKSASATNY
+443 EATSYNSNWSGKPASATNY

-473 AVRLGLIDAKYKE
+473 AARLGLIDATYKE

-500 YLKDGSLE
+500 YQKDGSLE

-513 RSAGLGGGTGND
+513 RSAGLGGGTD
-525 YAAGGKKYRDG
+525 KKYAAGGEKYRDG

-548 MVKKIEEL
+548 MVKKTDNL

-580 NASQILFSY
+580 GSAQILFSY
-589 DLKPAY
+589 DLQPSY
-595 DLTQSGAT
+595 DLTQSDAT
-603 APKVE
+603 APVVE
-608 VCGTGAANA
+608 VCGTDAANA

-622 DATTKV
+622 DANTDA
-628 AVEGATKAQFTPQTT
+628 AVKGATEAQFIPQTT

-651 VDNTSIQTSTTN
+651 VDNTSIQTSATN
-663 IKVNSNSSADK
+663 IKVN
-674 QKFTV
+674 
-679 TATAENGTVEIK
+679 
-691 DGAGNVV
+691 
-698 TSGTQV
+698 
-704 EEGTKLVFTANANTG
+704 
-719 YVFDNWTATGG
+719 
-730 EASDNVYTISSIAA
+730 
-744 DVNVKAN
+744 
-751 FKKEN
+751 N
-756 TGGGDTMETTLFS
+756 TGGGETGGETTTETVFS
-769 MEINSSP
+769 YDVP
-776 ASLTVAQKTDNKPT
+776 ASGELSTTDTN
-790 LEQLTSDHAAITGG
+790 EGVTGG
-804 TVTLVN
+804 KIMFASKTNAGGKYKIDNDTKKYVKVTLSGN
-810 NRSKDWTP
+810 SLK
-818 FSNASITVS
+818 
-827 DISKNYIRINL
+827 
-838 GKPLDAGDVI
+838 AGDVI
-848 NIKDNSKVFKLSAEA
+848 SVKASA
-863 SSSNSVSTA
+863 SNSGYGCFAALDTDKKTTLKLG
-872 NGSYTLD
+872 NLTGKGPEDISYTVTEKDIL
-879 ANSVLK
+879 NGQSSFYLFRET
-885 GKNEIFVFWS
+885 GKSIYVH
-895 DKSNPLSSITIT
+895 SITIT

-926 MNVTDEETRQPEVRV
+926 MNVTDEETLQPEVRV
-941 YGTADKLLTLG
+941 YGIGGKLLTLG

-985 GVTTVTVTA
+985 GVTNVTVTA
-994 TPSAALAE
+994 TPSAELAGQ
-1002 KYTEAK
+1002 YTEAK

-1053 VSGYFDVK
+1053 VSGYFDVT
-1061 YSCSPSLKLTNSNNT
+1061 YSCSGLSGLTSSDNKMTYKFN
-1076 MACTFSTVG
+1076 TVG

-1090 VSATPKIINQ
+1090 VSATPKVINQ
-1100 GTDDEFNYADEYDAP
+1100 GKDDEFNYADEYDAP

-1123 VSGSYTVPTV
+1123 VSDGYKVPKV

-1170 MEWTSFAPDFCK
+1170 MEWTSFAPDVCK
-1182 VDAATGKI
+1182 VDATTGKI
-1190 EGVSAGDKVKI
+1190 EGVSAGDKLKI
-1201 QLKVSGN
+1201 QLKVSGD

-1319 TQWYDGKLQKVKGG
+1319 TQWYDGKLQKVKGS

-1401 TGGKLTVADKNATDK
+1401 TGGKLTVADKKATDK

-1442 GKDSNPSPKVEEVMK
+1442 GKDSNPSPTVEDVK
-1457 HFRGM
+1457 NHFRGM
-1462 TSFVMTE
+1462 TSFDMSAT
-1469 AGFQNNV
+1469 GFQNNV
-1476 YESNIDNKVTW
+1476 YESNIDNKATW
-1487 GDNATPNNG
+1487 GENATPNNG

-1540 FSFDEAKGQPVTNYE
+1540 FSFDEAKGQTVKNYE
-1555 FNDGETNIIVPTKAG
+1555 FNDDATNTIEPTKAG
-1570 ELSTA
+1570 ELTRA
-1575 KVNRAMKAGVW
+1575 KVNRKMTAGVW

-1602 IFGKTYDRDTPDG
+1602 IFGKTYDRENSDG

-1684 WMSSYSND
+1684 WMASYSND

-1741 VGIGSNVTT
+1741 VGMGSNVTT

>member
-1 MRNLPNSD
+1 
-9 IYSLFFNII
+9 
-18 YFDWSFFFITFAS
+18 
-31 TIWYEDNF
+31 
-39 DILLMRKEKTLVQT
+39 
-53 TKKYIKINLQT
+53 
-64 KFSYLFMKKEEQSFG
+64 MKKEEQSFC
-79 CGISMS
+79 CGISVS
-85 QKGHALSG
+85 QKSHALSG
-93 WILRIVPL
+93 WILRFVPL
-101 FAMLFATVVAKAAG
+101 FAMLFATLTAKAASDG

-121 PGVRYSQWAIN
+121 KDVRYSQWAIN

-154 TSVEIKRN
+154 TSVVIKRN
-162 DTKEKLD
+162 DTKKKLD

-205 YYNSVPNGGG
+205 YYKSVPNGGG

-224 LYIGVYNNKNA
+224 LYIGIYNNTNA
-235 SETDKTH
+235 SETDRAN
-242 AKTAIGRATTGL
+242 AKTAIGRAKDGL
-254 IAHNNSYSI
+254 IAHNKSCSI
-263 PSGTLAG
+263 KPNTLAG
-270 DKVVGGWFHK
+270 NSVVGGWFHK

-303 NFNGAGSSVFG
+303 NFNGAGSNVFG
-314 SVDKDWAM
+314 NADDDWNM

-353 TSKSHADTWAGL
+353 TSKSHADTWKGL
-365 NGTTEP
+365 NGKTEP

-393 ALEAMGKA
+393 ALEAMGEA
-401 GRTSDANYTT
+401 GRTSDDNYTT
-411 LRNHLQEL
+411 LKSHLQDL
-419 AAGIVARQASNGG
+419 ADGIVARQASNGG

-437 DKTDSF
+437 DKDNTF
-443 KATSYNGKSASATNY
+443 TPTSYNSNWSGKPKSATNY

-513 RSAGLGGGTGND
+513 RSAGLGGGTGTE

-548 MVKKIEEL
+548 MVKKSERL

-575 YQNQD
+575 YQNQ
-580 NASQILFSY
+580 NGSAQILFSY
-589 DLKPAY
+589 DLQPSY
-595 DLTQSGAT
+595 DLTQSGAA
-603 APKVE
+603 APVVE
-608 VCGTGAANA
+608 VCGTDAAKA

-622 DATTKV
+622 DATTNT
-628 AVEGATKAQFTPQTT
+628 AVEGATKASFTPSAT

-651 VDNTSIQTSTTN
+651 VGSTSIQTSTTY

-679 TATAENGTVEIK
+679 NATAVNGTVEIK
-691 DGAGNVV
+691 DGNGNAV

-704 EEGTKLVFTANANTG
+704 EEGTKLIFTAKANTG
-719 YVFDNWTATGG
+719 YVFGSWTATATGG
-730 EASDNVYTISSIAA
+730 TANGNVYTINSLAA
-744 DVNVKAN
+744 DANVTAN

-756 TGGGDTMETTLFS
+756 TGGGETVETTLFS
-769 MEINSSP
+769 METT
-776 ASLTVAQKTDNKPT
+776 A
-790 LEQLTSDHAAITGG
+790 TSDVSVASKATKTLDGNATITGG
-804 TVTLVN
+804 SAVLYNGKSSGTVMISKTEGVKLNGSDNSYMKVTLN
-810 NRSKDWTP
+810 
-818 FSNASITVS
+818 
-827 DISKNYIRINL
+827 
-838 GKPLDAGDVI
+838 KPLAKGDVI
-848 NIKDNSKVFKLSAEA
+848 AAPGCVTAFNVT
-863 SSSNSVSTA
+863 STA
-872 NGSYTLD
+872 SKSTNLTVNATGYTIPE
-879 ANSVLK
+879 NSDLIGKTVIYFWTGK
-885 GKNEIFVFWS
+885 GK
-895 DKSNPLSSITIT
+895 SITIT
-907 RKTTTQTTS
+907 RKTTTPTTS
-916 PLVIAVEDVE
+916 RLVIAVEDVE
-926 MNVTDEETRQPEVRV
+926 MNVTDEVTKQPEVKV
-941 YGTADKLLTLG
+941 YGTAGKLLTLG

-957 SFSTDNNNVTI
+957 SFSTDNSNVAI
-968 NENGVFTAAGS
+968 DDKGVFTAAGS

-994 TPSAALAE
+994 TPSAALAGQ
-1002 KYTEAK
+1002 YTEATE
-1008 WTFKFTVRKG
+1008 TFTFTVRKG

-1023 FMPAFKGATIKVK
+1023 FMPAFNGATIKVRK
-1036 TGTKKT
+1036 GNNKT
-1042 IEVPLNYGGEN
+1042 IEVPLNYGGED

-1061 YSCSPSLKLTNSNNT
+1061 YSCSALSNLTSSNNT
-1076 MACTFSTVG
+1076 MTYTFSKAG
-1085 TYTIT
+1085 KYTIT
-1090 VSATPKIINQ
+1090 VSAIPKIVNQ
-1100 GTDDEFNYADEYDAP
+1100 DKDDEFDYADEYDAP
-1115 DNVTFTVD
+1115 DKVTFTVD
-1123 VSGSYTVPTV
+1123 VSGTYTVPKV
-1133 TLNPSADKTIY
+1133 TLNPSTDKTIY
-1144 VGEVV
+1144 VGQVV

-1156 TDAQGTAIDKSKYT
+1156 TDASETAIDKGKYT
-1170 MEWTSFAPDFCK
+1170 MEWTSFAPDVCK

-1208 GFEDVFAYL
+1208 EFEDVFAYL
-1217 LVSVDD
+1217 LVTVDD

-1228 VKAPGSGVTYSPM
+1228 VKAPGSGETYSPM
-1241 TPLFNQNKTL
+1241 TPLFNGNNTL
-1251 AVTLGGWSFT
+1251 AVTLGGWIFT
-1261 DRDTAP
+1261 NRDKAP
-1267 VSKEGLTYGDKN
+1267 VSSEGLTYGDKN
-1279 KWADDS
+1279 KWALDS

-1319 TQWYDGKLQKVKGG
+1319 TQWYNGKLQEVKGG

-1361 VFQNGVFDKSGGVYA
+1361 VFQNGVFDKSDGVYA

-1401 TGGKLTVADKNATDK
+1401 TGGKLTVANKNATGDLK
-1416 LANPYD
+1416 DPYK

-1442 GKDSNPSPKVEEVMK
+1442 GKNSNPSPTVEDVKK

-1462 TSFVMTE
+1462 TSFDMSAT
-1469 AGFQNNV
+1469 GFQNNV
-1476 YESNIDNKVTW
+1476 YESNIDNKTTW
-1487 GDNATPNNG
+1487 GKNATPNNG

-1555 FNDGETNIIVPTKAG
+1555 FNDGETNTIVPTKAG
-1570 ELSTA
+1570 ELTTA
-1575 KVNRAMKAGVW
+1575 KVNRAMTHGVW

-1602 IFGKTYDRDTPDG
+1602 IFGKTYDRDNTNG

-1646 IKPAQDVASINTAE
+1646 IKPAKEVTSINTAD
-1660 VEGYPYVT
+1660 VTAYPYVT

-1684 WMSSYSND
+1684 WMSSYNND
-1692 LTVKEGDCFIS
+1692 MTVQAGDCFIS
-1703 NKDGSFKNFV
+1703 NNDGSFKNFV
-1713 GDPGTLKGF
+1713 GESGTLKGF
-1722 RGYLKNIGTNGVS
+1722 RGYLKHIGTNGVS

-1741 VGIGSNVTT
+1741 VGMGSNVTS

>member
-1 MRNLPNSD
+1 
-9 IYSLFFNII
+9 
-18 YFDWSFFFITFAS
+18 
-31 TIWYEDNF
+31 
-39 DILLMRKEKTLVQT
+39 
-53 TKKYIKINLQT
+53 
-64 KFSYLFMKKEEQSFG
+64 MKKEEQSFG
-79 CGISMS
+79 CGISVS

-101 FAMLFATVVAKAAG
+101 FAMLFATLAAKAAGDG

-132 SRAHDFY
+132 SRLHDFY
-139 ANSTAFGLAKYKADG
+139 GNTKLFGFDVYDAN
-154 TSVEIKRN
+154 N
-162 DTKEKLD
+162 TKKSEVQWKNGSNNINKSFD
-169 YVPGLVA
+169 YVAGLVA
-176 KSMIEAADYYQNF
+176 KATLEAADYYAGF
-189 DWSKPWFASV
+189 DWSKPWFYSAQAFANEVTYSN
-199 KEYGDA
+199 GTNPTLDA
-205 YYNSVPNGGG
+205 M
-215 SLDDLNAVK
+215 NAVK
-224 LYIGVYNNKNA
+224 MYFPILSSSLKSDNVVTKANTALANLANDMKNYNTNYSIGGSKSTLNEGNA
-235 SETDKTH
+235 SDAQKQMF
-242 AKTAIGRATTGL
+242 
-254 IAHNNSYSI
+254 
-263 PSGTLAG
+263 
-270 DKVVGGWFHK
+270 GGWFHK
-280 TAYNNQM
+280 SSDYVDQM

-292 YMGSALLAQIV
+292 YMGSATLAQLTGYLGDSKNI
-303 NFNGAGSSVFG
+303 FG
-314 SVDKDWAM
+314 SKEADWNM
-322 VFKQLDIVWNMCWNP
+322 VAKQLNIVWNQCWDSN
-337 TDKLMYHAF
+337 KQLMYHAF
-346 EANAGTG
+346 SATG
-353 TSKSHADTWAGL
+353 AAKASTKTNDTWAGIS
-365 NGTTEP
+365 NSADAP
-371 YTFHSAAYWGR
+371 VYHSAAFWGR
-382 ANAWYI
+382 ANSWYF

-393 ALEAMGKA
+393 ALEAMKNDNQEN
-401 GRTSDANYTT
+401 TDNYKT
-411 LRNHLQEL
+411 LKNHLDFF
-419 AAGIVARQASNGG
+419 AAGIVKWQDKTTGG
-432 WYQLL
+432 WYQVM
-437 DKTDSF
+437 DENGNY
-443 KATSYNGKSASATNY
+443 KASNYNSSYSWDTSYNNY

-473 AVRLGLIDAKYKE
+473 AVRLGLLGDTYKE
-486 NAKKAF
+486 AAKKAF
-492 ECLVNNYT
+492 EGIVNNFVAP
-500 YLKDGSLE
+500 KADGTIN
-508 IWGSC
+508 IWSSS
-513 RSAGLGGGTGND
+513 RSAGLGGKN
-525 YAAGGKKYRDG
+525 YRDG
-536 SNEYYLLGYDVP
+536 SKNYYILGTDT
-548 MVKKIEEL
+548 KIVTKEDNL

-575 YQNQD
+575 YQNQN

-628 AVEGATKAQFTPQTT
+628 AVEGATEAQFIPQTT

-651 VDNTSIQTSTTN
+651 VDNTSIQTSATN

-691 DGAGNVV
+691 DGADNVV

-719 YVFDNWTATGG
+719 YVFDSWTATGG

-756 TGGGDTMETTLFS
+756 TGGCDTMETTLFS
-769 MEINSSP
+769 MVINSSP
-776 ASLTVAQKTDNKPT
+776 ASLTVAEGTTDAPT
-790 LEQLTSDHAAITGG
+790 YKQLTGEHAAITGG

-810 NRSKDWTP
+810 TRGQDWTP

-827 DISKNYIRINL
+827 DKSKNYIRINL
-838 GKPLDAGDVI
+838 DKSLDVGDVI
-848 NIKDNSKVFKLSAEA
+848 NIKDNSKVFNLSAEA
-863 SSSNSVSTA
+863 SSSNNVSTA

-895 DKSNPLSSITIT
+895 GKSNPLSSITIT
-907 RKTTTQTTS
+907 RKTTTPTTS
-916 PLVIAVEDVE
+916 PLVIAVENVE

-941 YGTADKLLTLG
+941 YGIGDKLLTLG
-952 SDYTL
+952 TDYKL
-957 SFSTDNNNVTI
+957 SFSTDNDNVTI
-968 NENGVFTAAGS
+968 NDKGVFTAAGS
-979 KSNYTE
+979 QFNYTE
-985 GVTTVTVTA
+985 GVTHVTVTA
-994 TPSAALAE
+994 TPSEKLAGQ
-1002 KYTEAK
+1002 YTKATEDF
-1008 WTFKFTVRKG
+1008 TFTVRKG
-1018 KMKPV
+1018 KMKPE
-1023 FMPAFKGATIKVK
+1023 FMSAFNATTIKVAK
-1036 TGTKKT
+1036 GTKKT
-1042 IEVPLNYGGEN
+1042 IEVPLNYGGED

-1061 YSCSPSLKLTNSNNT
+1061 YSCSPSLKLTNSDNKMTCN
-1076 MACTFSTVG
+1076 FGNEG
-1085 TYTIT
+1085 TYQIT
-1090 VSATPKIINQ
+1090 VSATPKIINK
-1100 GTDDEFNYADEYDAP
+1100 GTDTEFDYSQEYDAP
-1115 DNVTFTVD
+1115 EAVTFTVD
-1123 VSGSYTVPTV
+1123 VNSYTVPKV
-1133 TLNPSADKTIY
+1133 TLDPSTDKTIY
-1144 VGEVV
+1144 VGQVV

-1156 TDAQGTAIDKSKYT
+1156 TDAQDTAIDKSKYT
-1170 MEWTSFAPDFCK
+1170 MEWTSFAPDVCK
-1182 VDAATGKI
+1182 VDATTGKI

-1228 VKAPGSGVTYSPM
+1228 VKAPGSGMTYSPM
-1241 TPLFNQNKTL
+1241 TPFFNQNKTL

-1261 DRDTAP
+1261 NRSEAP
-1267 VSKEGLTYGDKN
+1267 VSKEGLTYGDNN
-1279 KWADDS
+1279 KWAKDS

-1401 TGGKLTVADKNATDK
+1401 TGGKLSVADKNATGDLK
-1416 LANPYD
+1416 DPYK

-1428 NITGLATGPATTGG
+1428 NITGLASGPSTTGG
-1442 GKDSNPSPKVEEVMK
+1442 GKKNSNPSPTIEDVKN

-1462 TSFVMTE
+1462 TSFEMS
-1469 AGFQNNV
+1469 ASGFQNNV

-1487 GDNATPNNG
+1487 GSYATPNNG
-1496 ADDNVMG
+1496 ADDNVKG

-1526 YYIYNYGSKLGFYG
+1526 YYLYNYGSKLGFYG
-1540 FSFDEAKGQPVTNYE
+1540 FSFDESKGQTVKNYE
-1555 FNDGETNIIVPTKAG
+1555 FDETAANTIELTKAG
-1570 ELSTA
+1570 ELTTA
-1575 KVNRAMKAGVW
+1575 KVNRAMAAGVW

-1602 IFGKTYDRDTPDG
+1602 IFGKTYDRDTPNG

-1684 WMSSYSND
+1684 WMSSYSNG

-1713 GDPGTLKGF
+1713 GAPGTLKGF

-1741 VGIGSNVTT
+1741 VGMGSNVTT

>member
-1 MRNLPNSD
+1 
-9 IYSLFFNII
+9 
-18 YFDWSFFFITFAS
+18 
-31 TIWYEDNF
+31 
-39 DILLMRKEKTLVQT
+39 
-53 TKKYIKINLQT
+53 
-64 KFSYLFMKKEEQSFG
+64 MKKEEQSFC
-79 CGISMS
+79 CGISVS
-85 QKGHALSG
+85 QKSHALSG
-93 WILRIVPL
+93 WILRFVPL
-101 FAMLFATVVAKAAG
+101 FAMLFATLAAKAASDG
-115 DGVKFN
+115 DGVTFN
-121 PGVRYSQWAIN
+121 KDVRYSQWAIN

-154 TSVEIKRN
+154 TSVVIKRN
-162 DTKEKLD
+162 DTKKKLD

-205 YYNSVPNGGG
+205 YYKSVPNGGG

-224 LYIGVYNNKNA
+224 LYIGIYNNTNA
-235 SETDKTH
+235 SETDRAN
-242 AKTAIGRATTGL
+242 AKTAIGRAKDGL
-254 IAHNNSYSI
+254 IAHNNSCSI
-263 PSGTLAG
+263 KPNTLAG
-270 DKVVGGWFHK
+270 NSVVGGWFHK

-303 NFNGAGSSVFG
+303 NFNGTGSNVFG
-314 SVDKDWAM
+314 SADDDWNM
-322 VFKQLDIVWNMCWNP
+322 VFKQLDIVWKMCWNS

-353 TSKSHADTWAGL
+353 TSKSHADTWKGL
-365 NGTTEP
+365 NGKTKP

-411 LRNHLQEL
+411 LKSHLQEL

-473 AVRLGLIDAKYKE
+473 AVRLGLIDTKYKE

-513 RSAGLGGGTGND
+513 RSAGLGGGTGTD
-525 YAAGGKKYRDG
+525 YAAGGKKFRDG

-548 MVKKIEEL
+548 MVKKTEGL

-580 NASQILFSY
+580 GSAQILFSY
-589 DLKPAY
+589 DLKPSY
-595 DLTQSGAT
+595 DLTQPGS
-603 APKVE
+603 APVVE
-608 VCGTGAANA
+608 VCGTDAANA
-617 TYQWY
+617 KYQWY
-622 DATTKV
+622 DATTGK
-628 AVEGATKAQFTPQTT
+628 AVDGATKAQFTPRTT
-643 GNYYCKAT
+643 GNYYCIAT
-651 VDNTSIQTSTTN
+651 VGSTSIKTSTTN

-679 TATAENGTVEIK
+679 TATAVNGTVEIK
-691 DGAGNVV
+691 DGKGNVV

-704 EEGTKLVFTANANTG
+704 EEGTKLIFTAKANTG
-719 YVFDNWTATGG
+719 YVFGSWDATGG
-730 EASDNVYTISSIAA
+730 AADGNVYTINSLAA
-744 DVNVKAN
+744 DANVTAN

-756 TGGGDTMETTLFS
+756 TGGGETVETTLFS
-769 MEINSSP
+769 MVINSSP
-776 ASLTVAQKTDNKPT
+776 ASLTVTEGTTGVPT
-790 LEQLTSDHAAITGG
+790 YKQLTGEHAAITGG

-810 NRSKDWTP
+810 TRSKDWTP

-827 DISKNYIRINL
+827 DRGKNYIRINL
-838 GKPLDAGDVI
+838 DKPLDAGDVI
-848 NIKDNSKVFKLSAEA
+848 NIKDNSKAFKLSAEA
-863 SSSNSVSTA
+863 SSSNSVSTS

-879 ANSVLK
+879 ENSVLK
-885 GKNEIFVFWS
+885 GRNEIFVFWS
-895 DKSNPLSSITIT
+895 DNSNLLSSITIT

-916 PLVIAVEDVE
+916 QLVIAVEDVE
-926 MNVTDEETRQPEVRV
+926 MNVTDEETKQPEVKV
-941 YGTADKLLTLG
+941 YGTADKLLALG

-957 SFSTDNNNVTI
+957 SFSTDNNNVTV
-968 NENGVFTAAGS
+968 NDKGVFTAAGS

-985 GVTTVTVTA
+985 GVTNVTVTA
-994 TPSAALAE
+994 TPSAALAG
-1002 KYTEAK
+1002 KYTKATS
-1008 WTFKFTVRKG
+1008 TFTFTVRKG

-1023 FMPAFKGATIKVK
+1023 FMSAFNGATIKVAK
-1036 TGTKKT
+1036 GTRKT
-1042 IEVPLNYGGEN
+1042 IEVPLNYGGED
-1053 VSGYFDVK
+1053 VSGYFDVT
-1061 YSCSPSLKLTNSNNT
+1061 YSCDALSKLTSSNNT
-1076 MACTFSTVG
+1076 MTYTFSKAG

-1090 VSATPKIINQ
+1090 VSATPKIINK

-1115 DNVTFTVD
+1115 DKVTFTVD
-1123 VSGSYTVPTV
+1123 VKDSYTVPTV
-1133 TLNPSADKTIY
+1133 ILDPYNMTIY
-1144 VGEVV
+1144 VGKVV
-1149 DAPAVSV
+1149 EAPAVSV
-1156 TDAQGTAIDKSKYT
+1156 TDAQGTAIDNYT
-1170 MEWTSFAPDFCK
+1170 MEWTSFAPDVCK
-1182 VDAATGKI
+1182 VDATTGKI

-1201 QLKVSGN
+1201 RLKVSGES
-1208 GFEDVFAYL
+1208 FEDVFAYV
-1217 LVSVDD
+1217 LVFVDD

-1228 VKAPGSGVTYSPM
+1228 VKAPNLGVEYSP
-1241 TPLFNQNKTL
+1241 TKPLFNGDKTL
-1251 AVTLGGWSFT
+1251 AVTLGGWIFT
-1261 DRDTAP
+1261 DRTKDVP
-1267 VSKEGLTYGDKN
+1267 VSTEGLTYGTKN

-1319 TQWYDGKLQKVKGG
+1319 TQWYNGKLQPVKGG

-1361 VFQNGVFDKSGGVYA
+1361 VFQNGVFDKSDGVYA

-1387 EAGKVVASEATISA
+1387 EAGNVVASEATISA
-1401 TGGKLTVADKNATDK
+1401 TGGKLTVADKKATGDLK
-1416 LANPYD
+1416 DPYK

-1428 NITGLATGPATTGG
+1428 NITGLANGTMTDG
-1442 GKDSNPSPKVEEVMK
+1442 GKSGATKYPSPTVDDVKK

-1476 YESNIDNKVTW
+1476 YESNIDNKATW
-1487 GDNATPNNG
+1487 GDNATPNKG
-1496 ADDNVMG
+1496 ADDTVKG

-1540 FSFDEAKGQPVTNYE
+1540 FSFDEAKGQTVKNYNFDEATTNTIE
-1555 FNDGETNIIVPTKAG
+1555 LTKVG
-1570 ELSTA
+1570 ELATA
-1575 KVNRAMKAGVW
+1575 KVNRKMTAGVW

-1602 IFGKTYDRDTPDG
+1602 IFGKTYDRETPDG

-1646 IKPAQDVASINTAE
+1646 IKPAKEVTSINTAE
-1660 VEGYPYVT
+1660 VTAYPYVT
-1668 IENTQPAE
+1668 IENAKPAE
-1676 WCKGNGYV
+1676 WCSGNGYV

-1692 LTVKEGDCFIS
+1692 LEVKAGDCFIS
-1703 NKDGSFKNFV
+1703 NNDGSFKNFV
-1713 GDPGTLKGF
+1713 GTPGTLKGF
-1722 RGYLKNIGTNGVS
+1722 RGYLKHIGTNGVS

-1741 VGIGSNVTT
+1741 VGMGSNVTS

-1790 QFQALPGGVYVVNGK
+1790 QFQALPDGVYVVNGK

>member
-1 MRNLPNSD
+1 
-9 IYSLFFNII
+9 
-18 YFDWSFFFITFAS
+18 
-31 TIWYEDNF
+31 
-39 DILLMRKEKTLVQT
+39 
-53 TKKYIKINLQT
+53 
-64 KFSYLFMKKEEQSFG
+64 MKKEEQSFG
-79 CGISMS
+79 CGISVS

-101 FAMLFATVVAKAAG
+101 FAMLFATVAAKAAGDG

-162 DTKEKLD
+162 DTKKKLD

-176 KSMIEAADYYQNF
+176 KSMIEAADYYQDF

-224 LYIGVYNNKNA
+224 LYIGIYNYKNA
-235 SETDKTH
+235 SATDKEN
-242 AKTAIGRATTGL
+242 AQTAIGRATTGL
-254 IAHNNSYSI
+254 IAHNKNNSIS
-263 PSGTLAG
+263 SGTLAG
-270 DKVVGGWFHK
+270 DAVVGGWFHK
-280 TAYNNQM
+280 EAYNNQM

-314 SVDKDWAM
+314 SADKDWEM
-322 VFKQLDIVWNMCWNP
+322 VFKQLNIVWNQCWNS

-353 TSKSHADTWAGL
+353 KSNSHADTWAGL
-365 NGTTEP
+365 NGKTEP

-393 ALEAMGKA
+393 ALEAMDKA
-401 GRTSDANYTT
+401 GRTTAANYTT
-411 LRNHLQEL
+411 LQSHLKDL

-443 KATSYNGKSASATNY
+443 EATSYNSNWSGKPKSATNY

-473 AVRLGLIDAKYKE
+473 AARLGLIDATYKE

-513 RSAGLGGGTGND
+513 RSAGLGGGTDGI
-525 YAAGGKKYRDG
+525 YAEGGKKFRDG

-548 MVKKIEEL
+548 MVKKKEGL

-580 NASQILFSY
+580 NASILFSY
-589 DLKPAY
+589 DLKPSY
-595 DLTQSGAT
+595 DLTSGAT
-603 APKVE
+603 APVVE
-608 VCGTGAANA
+608 VCGTDAAKA

-622 DATTKV
+622 DATTNTD
-628 AVEGATKAQFTPQTT
+628 VEGATKASFTPSAT
-643 GNYYCKAT
+643 GDYYCIAT
-651 VDNTSIQTSTTN
+651 VGNTSIQTSTTN
-663 IKVNSNSSADK
+663 IKVNSGGG
-674 QKFTV
+674 
-679 TATAENGTVEIK
+679 E
-691 DGAGNVV
+691 
-698 TSGTQV
+698 
-704 EEGTKLVFTANANTG
+704 
-719 YVFDNWTATGG
+719 TGG
-730 EASDNVYTISSIAA
+730 ETTP
-744 DVNVKAN
+744 
-751 FKKEN
+751 E
-756 TGGGDTMETTLFS
+756 TLFS
-769 MEINSSP
+769 YDVP
-776 ASLTVAQKTDNKPT
+776 ASGDLSTTDTN
-790 LEQLTSDHAAITGG
+790 EGVTGG
-804 TVTLVN
+804 KIMFASNKNEGDKYKIDGDAKYVKVTLSGN
-810 NRSKDWTP
+810 SLK
-818 FSNASITVS
+818 
-827 DISKNYIRINL
+827 
-838 GKPLDAGDVI
+838 AGDVI
-848 NIKDNSKVFKLSAEA
+848 SVKASA
-863 SSSNSVSTA
+863 SNSGYGCFAALDTEKKSSLKLGNLT
-872 NGSYTLD
+872 GKGPEYISYTVTEKDIL
-879 ANSVLK
+879 NGQSSFYLFRET
-885 GKNEIFVFWS
+885 GKSIYVH
-895 DKSNPLSSITIT
+895 SITIT

-926 MNVTDEETRQPEVRV
+926 MNVTDEVTKQPEVRV
-941 YGTADKLLTLG
+941 YGIGDKLLTSG
-952 SDYTL
+952 TDYKL
-957 SFSTDNNNVTI
+957 SFSTDNDNVTI
-968 NENGVFTAAGS
+968 NDKGVFTAAGS
-979 KSNYTE
+979 QFNYTE
-985 GVTTVTVTA
+985 GVTHVTVTA

-1023 FMPAFKGATIKVK
+1023 FMSAFNNATIKVAK
-1036 TGTKKT
+1036 GTKKT
-1042 IEVPLNYGGEN
+1042 IEVPLNYGGED

-1061 YSCSPSLKLTNSNNT
+1061 YSCDALSKLTSSNNT
-1076 MACTFSTVG
+1076 MTYTFSTAG
-1085 TYTIT
+1085 KYQIT
-1090 VSATPKIINQ
+1090 VSAIPKIINQ
-1100 GTDDEFNYADEYDAP
+1100 GKDDEFDYADEYDAP
-1115 DNVTFTVD
+1115 DKVTFTVD
-1123 VSGSYTVPTV
+1123 VNSYTVPAV
-1133 TLNPSADKTIY
+1133 ILNPSTAKTIY
-1144 VGEVV
+1144 VGDVV

-1156 TDAQGTAIDKSKYT
+1156 TDAQGTAIDNYT
-1170 MEWTSFAPDFCK
+1170 KEWTSFAPDVCK
-1182 VDAATGKI
+1182 VDVATGKI

-1228 VKAPGSGVTYSPM
+1228 VKAPGSGMTYSPM
-1241 TPLFNQNKTL
+1241 TPFFNQNKTL

-1261 DRDTAP
+1261 NRSEAP

-1319 TQWYDGKLQKVKGG
+1319 TQWYDGKLQKVEGS

-1361 VFQNGVFDKSGGVYA
+1361 VFQNGVFDKSDGVYA

-1401 TGGKLTVADKNATDK
+1401 TGGKLTVADKNATGDLK
-1416 LANPYD
+1416 DPYK

-1428 NITGLATGPATTGG
+1428 NISGLATGTETDG
-1442 GKDSNPSPKVEEVMK
+1442 GKNGATKYSSPTVDDVKK

-1476 YESNIDNKVTW
+1476 YESNIDNKETW
-1487 GDNATPNNG
+1487 HDNATPNNG
-1496 ADDNVMG
+1496 ADDNVKG

-1540 FSFDEAKGQPVTNYE
+1540 FSFDEAKGQPVKSCE
-1555 FNDGETNIIVPTKAG
+1555 FNDDATKNTIELTKDG
-1570 ELSTA
+1570 ELTTA
-1575 KVNRAMKAGVW
+1575 KVNRAMTAGVW

-1602 IFGKTYDRDTPDG
+1602 IFGKTYDRDHLDG

-1646 IKPAQDVASINTAE
+1646 IKPAKEVTSINTAD
-1660 VEGYPYVT
+1660 VTAYPYVT

-1676 WCKGNGYV
+1676 WCSGNGYV

-1713 GDPGTLKGF
+1713 GESGTLKGF
-1722 RGYLKNIGTNGVS
+1722 RGYLKHIGTNGVS

-1741 VGIGSNVTT
+1741 VAMGSNVTS

-1784 VATSYR
+1784 VATTYR
-1790 QFQALPGGVYVVNGK
+1790 QFQALPDGVYVVNGK

>member
-1 MRNLPNSD
+1 
-9 IYSLFFNII
+9 
-18 YFDWSFFFITFAS
+18 
-31 TIWYEDNF
+31 
-39 DILLMRKEKTLVQT
+39 
-53 TKKYIKINLQT
+53 
-64 KFSYLFMKKEEQSFG
+64 MKKEEQSFG
-79 CGISMS
+79 CGISVS

-93 WILRIVPL
+93 WILRFVPL

-139 ANSTAFGLAKYKADG
+139 ANTTKFGLAKYKADG

-162 DTKEKLD
+162 DTKKKLD

-199 KEYGDA
+199 KEYGDD

-224 LYIGVYNNKNA
+224 LYIGIYNYKNA

-242 AKTAIGRATTGL
+242 AKTAIGLATEGL
-254 IAHNNSYSI
+254 KAHNNSCSI
-263 PSGTLAG
+263 KSGTLAG
-270 DKVVGGWFHK
+270 DAVVGGWFHK

-303 NFNGAGSSVFG
+303 NFNGTDSNVFG
-314 SVDKDWAM
+314 SADKDWNM
-322 VFKQLDIVWNMCWNP
+322 VFKQLDIVWNMCWNS

-346 EANAGTG
+346 EANAGTKD
-353 TSKSHADTWAGL
+353 SNSHADTWQGL
-365 NGTTEP
+365 NGKTEP

-401 GRTSDANYTT
+401 GRTTDANYTT
-411 LRNHLQEL
+411 LKTHLQDL
-419 AAGIVARQASNGG
+419 AAGIVARQADNGG

-443 KATSYNGKSASATNY
+443 EATSYNSNWSGKPASATNY

-473 AVRLGLIDAKYKE
+473 AARLGLIDATYKE

-513 RSAGLGGGTGND
+513 RSAGLGGGTGTD
-525 YAAGGKKYRDG
+525 YAKGGKKYRDG

-548 MVKKIEEL
+548 MVKKSEGI

-580 NASQILFSY
+580 GSAQILFSY
-589 DLKPAY
+589 DLQPSY
-595 DLTQSGAT
+595 DLTQSDAT

-643 GNYYCKAT
+643 GNYYCEAT
-651 VDNTSIQTSTTN
+651 VGSTSIQTSATN
-663 IKVNSNSSADK
+663 IKVN
-674 QKFTV
+674 
-679 TATAENGTVEIK
+679 
-691 DGAGNVV
+691 
-698 TSGTQV
+698 
-704 EEGTKLVFTANANTG
+704 
-719 YVFDNWTATGG
+719 
-730 EASDNVYTISSIAA
+730 
-744 DVNVKAN
+744 
-751 FKKEN
+751 N
-756 TGGGDTMETTLFS
+756 TGGGETGGETTTETVFS
-769 MEINSSP
+769 YDVP
-776 ASLTVAQKTDNKPT
+776 ASGELSTTDTN
-790 LEQLTSDHAAITGG
+790 EGVTGG
-804 TVTLVN
+804 KIMFASSKNEGDRYKIDNDAKYVKVTLSGN
-810 NRSKDWTP
+810 SLK
-818 FSNASITVS
+818 
-827 DISKNYIRINL
+827 
-838 GKPLDAGDVI
+838 AGDVI
-848 NIKDNSKVFKLSAEA
+848 SVKASA
-863 SSSNSVSTA
+863 SNSGYGCFAALDTDKKTTLKL
-872 NGSYTLD
+872 GDLTGKGPEDISYTVTERDIL
-879 ANSVLK
+879 NGQSSFYLFRES
-885 GKNEIFVFWS
+885 GKSIYVH
-895 DKSNPLSSITIT
+895 SITIT
-907 RKTTTQTTS
+907 RKTTTPTTS

-926 MNVTDEETRQPEVRV
+926 MNVTDEETRQPEVKV
-941 YGTADKLLTLG
+941 YGIGDKLLTLDT
-952 SDYTL
+952 DYKL
-957 SFSTDNNNVTI
+957 SFSTDNDNVTI
-968 NENGVFTAAGS
+968 NDKGVFTAAGS
-979 KSNYTE
+979 QFNYTE
-985 GVTTVTVTA
+985 GVTHVTVMA
-994 TPSAALAE
+994 TPSEALAE

-1023 FMPAFKGATIKVK
+1023 FMPAYKGATIKVA

-1042 IEVPLNYGGEN
+1042 IEVPLNYGGED

-1061 YSCSPSLKLTNSNNT
+1061 YSCSNLSGLKNSNNT
-1076 MACTFSTVG
+1076 MTCTFSTADK
-1085 TYTIT
+1085 YTIT
-1090 VSATPKIINQ
+1090 VSATPKVINQ
-1100 GTDDEFNYADEYDAP
+1100 GKDDEFNYADEYDAP
-1115 DNVTFTVD
+1115 EAVTFTVD
-1123 VSGSYTVPTV
+1123 VKDTYAVPVV

-1170 MEWTSFAPDFCK
+1170 MEWTSFAPDVCK
-1182 VDAATGKI
+1182 VDATTGKI
-1190 EGVSAGDKVKI
+1190 EGVSAGDKLKI
-1201 QLKVSGN
+1201 QLKVSGD
-1208 GFEDVFAYL
+1208 GFEDVFKYL

-1261 DRDTAP
+1261 DRPKAP
-1267 VSKEGLTYGDKN
+1267 VSKEGLTYGTNN

-1319 TQWYDGKLQKVKGG
+1319 TQWYDGKLQKVTGG

-1401 TGGKLTVADKNATDK
+1401 TGGKLTVADKNATGDLK
-1416 LANPYD
+1416 DPYK

-1540 FSFDEAKGQPVTNYE
+1540 FSFDEAKGQTVKNYE
-1555 FNDGETNIIVPTKAG
+1555 FNDDATNTIEPTKAG
-1570 ELSTA
+1570 ELTRA
-1575 KVNRAMKAGVW
+1575 KVNRKMKAGVW

-1602 IFGKTYDRDTPDG
+1602 IFGKTYDRENTNG

-1646 IKPAQDVASINTAE
+1646 IKPTKDVASINTAD
-1660 VEGYPYVT
+1660 VEAYPYVT
-1668 IENTQPAE
+1668 IENTKPAE

-1713 GDPGTLKGF
+1713 GALGTLKGF

-1741 VGIGSNVTT
+1741 VGMGSNVTT

-1761 DGDMPADSV
+1761 DGDMPEDSV

-1790 QFQALPGGVYVVNGK
+1790 QFQVLPGGVYVVNGK

>member
-1 MRNLPNSD
+1 
-9 IYSLFFNII
+9 
-18 YFDWSFFFITFAS
+18 
-31 TIWYEDNF
+31 
-39 DILLMRKEKTLVQT
+39 
-53 TKKYIKINLQT
+53 
-64 KFSYLFMKKEEQSFG
+64 MKKEEQSFG
-79 CGISMS
+79 CGISVS

-101 FAMLFATVVAKAAG
+101 FAMLFATLAAKAAGDG

-154 TSVEIKRN
+154 TSVEIKRK
-162 DTKEKLD
+162 DSKDKLD

-224 LYIGVYNNKNA
+224 LYIGIYNYKNA
-235 SETDKTH
+235 SATDKTN
-242 AKTAIGRATTGL
+242 AQTAIGRATTGL
-254 IAHNNSYSI
+254 IAHNKNNSI

-270 DKVVGGWFHK
+270 DAVVGGWFHK
-280 TAYNNQM
+280 EAYNNQM

-303 NFNGAGSSVFG
+303 NFNGDGSNVFG
-314 SVDKDWAM
+314 SADKDWEM
-322 VFKQLDIVWNMCWNP
+322 VVKQLNIVWDMCWNS

-365 NGTTEP
+365 NGTTKP

-401 GRTSDANYTT
+401 GRTTDANYST
-411 LRNHLQEL
+411 LNSHLQEL
-419 AAGIVARQASNGG
+419 AAGIVARQTSDGG

-525 YAAGGKKYRDG
+525 YAKGGKKYRDG

-548 MVKKIEEL
+548 MVEKKEGI

-580 NASQILFSY
+580 NASILFSY

-643 GNYYCKAT
+643 GDYYCVAT
-651 VDNTSIQTSTTN
+651 VGNTSIQTSATN

-691 DGAGNVV
+691 DGNDNVV
-698 TSGTQV
+698 KSGTQV
-704 EEGTKLVFTANANTG
+704 EEGTKLIFTAKANTG
-719 YVFDNWTATGG
+719 YVFDSWTANGG
-730 EASDNVYTISSIAA
+730 AANGNVYTISSLNA
-744 DVNVKAN
+744 DAKVTAN
-751 FKKEN
+751 FKNEN
-756 TGGGDTMETTLFS
+756 TGGGEIVETTLFS
-769 MEINSSP
+769 MVTTA
-776 ASLTVAQKTDNKPT
+776 ASDVSVASGATQSLDGNADK
-790 LEQLTSDHAAITGG
+790 TGG
-804 TVTLVN
+804 SAELYNGKSSATVMISKTEGVKLNGSSKSYMKVTL
-810 NRSKDWTP
+810 D
-818 FSNASITVS
+818 
-827 DISKNYIRINL
+827 
-838 GKPLDAGDVI
+838 KPLAKGDVI
-848 NIKDNSKVFKLSAEA
+848 AAPGCGSSFYVTSADTKTTDAPEVNATGYTIPENSDLIGKNVVYFWS
-863 SSSNSVSTA
+863 
-872 NGSYTLD
+872 G
-879 ANSVLK
+879 K
-885 GKNEIFVFWS
+885 GKTV
-895 DKSNPLSSITIT
+895 TIT
-907 RKTTTQTTS
+907 RKTTTPTTS

-941 YGTADKLLTLG
+941 YGIGDKLLTLG
-952 SDYTL
+952 TDYTL
-957 SFSTDNNNVTI
+957 SFSTDNNNVTFDDK
-968 NENGVFTAAGS
+968 GVFTAAGS

-994 TPSAALAE
+994 TPSEALAGQ
-1002 KYTEAK
+1002 YTKATENF
-1008 WTFKFTVRKG
+1008 TFTVRKG

-1061 YSCSPSLKLTNSNNT
+1061 YSCSNLSGLKNSNNT
-1076 MACTFSTVG
+1076 MTCTFSTVG

-1090 VSATPKIINQ
+1090 VSATPKVINQ
-1100 GTDDEFNYADEYDAP
+1100 GKDDEFNYADEYDAP
-1115 DNVTFTVD
+1115 EAVTFTVD
-1123 VSGSYTVPTV
+1123 VSGDYTVPKV
-1133 TLNPSADKTIY
+1133 TLDPSTDKTIY
-1144 VGEVV
+1144 VGQVV

-1156 TDAQGTAIDKSKYT
+1156 TDAQDTAIDKSKYT
-1170 MEWTSFAPDFCK
+1170 MEWTSFAPDVCK
-1182 VDAATGKI
+1182 VDATTGKI

-1228 VKAPGSGVTYSPM
+1228 VKAPGSGMTYSPM
-1241 TPLFNQNKTL
+1241 TPFFNQNKTL

-1261 DRDTAP
+1261 NRSEAP
-1267 VSKEGLTYGDKN
+1267 VSKEGLTYGDNN
-1279 KWADDS
+1279 KWAKDS

-1401 TGGKLTVADKNATDK
+1401 TGGKLSVADKNATGDLK
-1416 LANPYD
+1416 DPYK

-1428 NITGLATGPATTGG
+1428 NITGLASGPSTTGG
-1442 GKDSNPSPKVEEVMK
+1442 GKKNSNPSPTIEDVKN

-1462 TSFVMTE
+1462 TSFEMT
-1469 AGFQNNV
+1469 ATGFQNNV

-1487 GDNATPNNG
+1487 GSYATPNNG
-1496 ADDNVMG
+1496 ADDNVKG

-1540 FSFDEAKGQPVTNYE
+1540 FSFDEAKGQTVKNYE
-1555 FNDGETNIIVPTKAG
+1555 FDEAAANTIELTKAG
-1570 ELSTA
+1570 ELTTA
-1575 KVNRAMKAGVW
+1575 KVNRAMAAGVW

-1602 IFGKTYDRDTPDG
+1602 IFGKTYDRDTPNG

-1646 IKPAQDVASINTAE
+1646 IKPTKDVASINTAE
-1660 VEGYPYVT
+1660 VKGYPYVT

-1684 WMSSYSND
+1684 WMSSYSNG
-1692 LTVKEGDCFIS
+1692 LTVKKGDCFIS

-1741 VGIGSNVTT
+1741 VGMGSNVTT

-1761 DGDMPADSV
+1761 DCDMPADSV

-1784 VATSYR
+1784 VATTYR
-1790 QFQALPGGVYVVNGK
+1790 QFQALPGGVYVVSGK

>member
-1 MRNLPNSD
+1 
-9 IYSLFFNII
+9 
-18 YFDWSFFFITFAS
+18 
-31 TIWYEDNF
+31 
-39 DILLMRKEKTLVQT
+39 
-53 TKKYIKINLQT
+53 
-64 KFSYLFMKKEEQSFG
+64 MKKEEQSFG
-79 CGISMS
+79 CGISVS

-101 FAMLFATVVAKAAG
+101 FAMLFATVAAKAAGDG

-132 SRAHDFY
+132 SRLHDFY
-139 ANSTAFGLAKYKADG
+139 GNTKLFGFDVYDAN
-154 TSVEIKRN
+154 N
-162 DTKEKLD
+162 TKKSEVQWKNGSNNINKSFD
-169 YVPGLVA
+169 YVAGLVA
-176 KSMIEAADYYQNF
+176 KATLEAADYYAGF
-189 DWSKPWFASV
+189 DWSKPWFYSAQAFANEVTYSN
-199 KEYGDA
+199 GTNPTLDA
-205 YYNSVPNGGG
+205 M
-215 SLDDLNAVK
+215 NAVK
-224 LYIGVYNNKNA
+224 MYFPILSSSLKSDNVVTKANTALANLANDMKNYNTNYSIGGSKSTLNEGNA
-235 SETDKTH
+235 SDAQKQMF
-242 AKTAIGRATTGL
+242 
-254 IAHNNSYSI
+254 
-263 PSGTLAG
+263 
-270 DKVVGGWFHK
+270 GGWFHK
-280 TAYNNQM
+280 SSDYVDQM

-292 YMGSALLAQIV
+292 YMGSATLAQLTGYLGDSKNI
-303 NFNGAGSSVFG
+303 FG
-314 SVDKDWAM
+314 SKEADWNM
-322 VFKQLDIVWNMCWNP
+322 VAKQLNIVWNQCWDSN
-337 TDKLMYHAF
+337 KQLMYHAF
-346 EANAGTG
+346 SATG
-353 TSKSHADTWAGL
+353 AAKASTKTNDTWAGIS
-365 NGTTEP
+365 NSADAP
-371 YTFHSAAYWGR
+371 VYHSAAFWGR
-382 ANAWYI
+382 ANSWYF

-393 ALEAMGKA
+393 ALEAMKNDNQEN
-401 GRTSDANYTT
+401 TDNYKT
-411 LRNHLQEL
+411 LKNHLDFF
-419 AAGIVARQASNGG
+419 AAGIVKWQDKTTGG
-432 WYQLL
+432 WYQVM
-437 DKTDSF
+437 DENGNY
-443 KATSYNGKSASATNY
+443 KASNYNSSYSWDTSYNNY

-473 AVRLGLIDAKYKE
+473 AVRLGLLGDTYKE
-486 NAKKAF
+486 AAKKAF
-492 ECLVNNYT
+492 EGIVNNFVAP
-500 YLKDGSLE
+500 KADGTIN
-508 IWGSC
+508 IWSSS
-513 RSAGLGGGTGND
+513 RSAGLGGKN
-525 YAAGGKKYRDG
+525 YRDG
-536 SNEYYLLGYDVP
+536 SKDYYILGKDT
-548 MVKKIEEL
+548 KIVTKEDNL

-643 GNYYCKAT
+643 GDYYCVAT
-651 VDNTSIQTSTTN
+651 VGNTSIQTSATN

-691 DGAGNVV
+691 DGADNVV

-719 YVFDNWTATGG
+719 YVFDSWTATGG
-730 EASDNVYTISSIAA
+730 AASGNVYTISSIAA
-744 DVNVKAN
+744 DVNVTAN
-751 FKKEN
+751 FKTEN
-756 TGGGDTMETTLFS
+756 TGGGETVETTLFS
-769 MEINSSP
+769 MVTTVVNKVRV
-776 ASLTVAQKTDNKPT
+776 ASKTIQTLDNY
-790 LEQLTSDHAAITGG
+790 ANITGG
-804 TVTLVN
+804 SAVLYNGHATDEKEMISSTDGVKLNGSNMSYMKVTLN
-810 NRSKDWTP
+810 
-818 FSNASITVS
+818 
-827 DISKNYIRINL
+827 
-838 GKPLDAGDVI
+838 KPLAKGDVI
-848 NIKDNSKVFKLSAEA
+848 AAPDCGSSFYVTSADTNKDAPEVNATGYTIPENSDLIGKTVIYFWS
-863 SSSNSVSTA
+863 
-872 NGSYTLD
+872 G
-879 ANSVLK
+879 K
-885 GKNEIFVFWS
+885 GK
-895 DKSNPLSSITIT
+895 SITIT

-941 YGTADKLLTLG
+941 YGIGDKLLTLG
-952 SDYTL
+952 TDYKL
-957 SFSTDNNNVTI
+957 SFSTDNDNVTI
-968 NENGVFTAAGS
+968 NDKGVFTAAGS
-979 KSNYTE
+979 QFNYTE
-985 GVTTVTVTA
+985 GVTHVTVMA
-994 TPSAALAE
+994 TPSAELAGQ
-1002 KYTEAK
+1002 YTKA
-1008 WTFKFTVRKG
+1008 TQAFTFTVRKG
-1018 KMKPV
+1018 KMKPE
-1023 FMPAFKGATIKVK
+1023 FMSAFNATTIKVAK
-1036 TGTKKT
+1036 GTKKT
-1042 IEVPLNYGGEN
+1042 IEVPLSYGGED
-1053 VSGYFDVK
+1053 VSGYFNVG
-1061 YSCSPSLKLTNSNNT
+1061 YTCSALPKLSGSNNK
-1076 MACTFSTVG
+1076 M
-1085 TYTIT
+1085 TYTFGAEGKYQIT

-1100 GTDDEFNYADEYDAP
+1100 GTDTEFDYSQEYDAP
-1115 DNVTFTVD
+1115 DAVTFTVY
-1123 VSGSYTVPTV
+1123 VKASYAVPVV
-1133 TLNPSADKTIY
+1133 TLNPSAAKTIY

-1156 TDAQGTAIDKSKYT
+1156 TESGTAIDNSKYT
-1170 MEWTSFAPDFCK
+1170 MEWTSFAPDVCK
-1182 VDAATGKI
+1182 VDATTGKI
-1190 EGVSAGDKVKI
+1190 EGVSAGDNVKI
-1201 QLKVSGN
+1201 QVAVSGD
-1208 GFEDVFAYL
+1208 GFEDVFSYI

-1228 VKAPGSGVTYSPM
+1228 VKATGSGEKYSPM

-1261 DRDTAP
+1261 NRSEAP
-1267 VSKEGLTYGDKN
+1267 VSKEGLTYGDNN
-1279 KWADDS
+1279 KWAKDS

-1333 TVDPMFY
+1333 TVDQMFY

-1401 TGGKLTVADKNATDK
+1401 TGGKLTVANKKATGDLK
-1416 LANPYD
+1416 DPYK

-1428 NITGLATGPATTGG
+1428 NIAGLASGTETDG
-1442 GKDSNPSPKVEEVMK
+1442 GKSGATKYPSPTENDVKN

-1462 TSFVMTE
+1462 TSFEMSAT
-1469 AGFQNNV
+1469 GFQNNV

-1487 GDNATPNNG
+1487 GSYATPNNG

-1540 FSFDEAKGQPVTNYE
+1540 FSFDEAKGQTVKNYE
-1555 FNDGETNIIVPTKAG
+1555 FDEAAANTIELTKAG
-1570 ELSTA
+1570 ELTTA
-1575 KVNRAMKAGVW
+1575 KVNRAMAAGVW

-1602 IFGKTYDRDTPDG
+1602 IFGKTYDRDTPNG
-1615 TQILYFDRVEGTKAI
+1615 TQILYFDRVDGTKAI

-1646 IKPAQDVASINTAE
+1646 IKPTKDVASINTAE
-1660 VEGYPYVT
+1660 VKGYPYVT

-1684 WMSSYSND
+1684 WMSSYSNG
-1692 LTVKEGDCFIS
+1692 LTVKKGDCFIS

-1741 VGIGSNVTT
+1741 VGMGSNVTT

-1790 QFQALPGGVYVVNGK
+1790 QFQALPGGVYVVSGK

>member
-1 MRNLPNSD
+1 
-9 IYSLFFNII
+9 
-18 YFDWSFFFITFAS
+18 
-31 TIWYEDNF
+31 
-39 DILLMRKEKTLVQT
+39 
-53 TKKYIKINLQT
+53 
-64 KFSYLFMKKEEQSFG
+64 MKKEEQSFG
-79 CGISMS
+79 CGISVS

-139 ANSTAFGLAKYKADG
+139 ANSTAFGLAKFDADG

-235 SETDKTH
+235 SETDKKN
-242 AKTAIGRATTGL
+242 AKTAIGRATEGL

-263 PSGTLAG
+263 QSGTLAG
-270 DKVVGGWFHK
+270 DAVVGGWFHK
-280 TAYNNQM
+280 AAYNNQM

-303 NFNGAGSSVFG
+303 NFNGNGSNVFG
-314 SVDKDWAM
+314 SADDDWNM
-322 VFKQLDIVWNMCWNP
+322 VFKQLNIVWDMCWNS

-365 NGTTEP
+365 NGTTKP

-419 AAGIVARQASNGG
+419 AAGIVARQTSDGG

-443 KATSYNGKSASATNY
+443 EATSYNSNWSGKPSSVTNY

-473 AVRLGLIDAKYKE
+473 AARLGLIDAKYKE

-500 YLKDGSLE
+500 YQKDGSLE

-513 RSAGLGGGTGND
+513 RSAGLGGGTD
-525 YAAGGKKYRDG
+525 KKYAAGGEKYRDG

-548 MVKKIEEL
+548 MVKKTDNL

-575 YQNQD
+575 YQDQD
-580 NASQILFSY
+580 GSAQILFSY

-608 VCGTGAANA
+608 VCGTDAAKA

-622 DATTKV
+622 DANTDA
-628 AVEGATKAQFTPQTT
+628 AVKGATKAQFIPQTT
-643 GNYYCKAT
+643 GNYYCEAT
-651 VDNTSIQTSTTN
+651 VDNTSIQTSATN

-691 DGAGNVV
+691 DGNDNVV
-698 TSGTQV
+698 KSGTQV
-704 EEGTKLVFTANANTG
+704 EEGTKLIFTAKANTG
-719 YVFDNWTATGG
+719 YVFDSWTATGG

-769 MEINSSP
+769 MVTTTTNKVRVSSG
-776 ASLTVAQKTDNKPT
+776 ATQT
-790 LEQLTSDHAAITGG
+790 LKGYADITGG
-804 TVTLVN
+804 SAELYNGHTDEKEMISSTDGVKLNGSNMSYMKVTLN
-810 NRSKDWTP
+810 
-818 FSNASITVS
+818 
-827 DISKNYIRINL
+827 
-838 GKPLDAGDVI
+838 KPLAKGDVI
-848 NIKDNSKVFKLSAEA
+848 AAPDCGSSFYVTSADTNKDAPEVNATGYTIPENSDLIGKTVIYFWR
-863 SSSNSVSTA
+863 
-872 NGSYTLD
+872 G
-879 ANSVLK
+879 K
-885 GKNEIFVFWS
+885 GK
-895 DKSNPLSSITIT
+895 SITIT
-907 RKTTTQTTS
+907 RKTTTPTTS

-926 MNVTDEETRQPEVRV
+926 MNVTDEETRQPEVKV
-941 YGTADKLLTLG
+941 YGIGDKLLTLDT
-952 SDYTL
+952 DYKL
-957 SFSTDNNNVTI
+957 SFSTDNDNVTI
-968 NENGVFTAAGS
+968 NDKGVFTAAGS

-1002 KYTEAK
+1002 KYTEATE
-1008 WTFKFTVRKG
+1008 TFTFTVRKG

-1023 FMPAFKGATIKVK
+1023 FMPAFKGATIKVAK
-1036 TGTKKT
+1036 GTKKT
-1042 IEVPLNYGGEN
+1042 IEVPLNYGGED

-1076 MACTFSTVG
+1076 MTYTFRTVG

-1090 VSATPKIINQ
+1090 VSATPKVINQ
-1100 GTDDEFNYADEYDAP
+1100 GKDDEFNYADEYDAP
-1115 DNVTFTVD
+1115 DAVTFTVD
-1123 VSGSYTVPTV
+1123 VKDTYTVPKV

-1170 MEWTSFAPDFCK
+1170 MEWTSFAPDVCK
-1182 VDAATGKI
+1182 VDATTGKI
-1190 EGVSAGDKVKI
+1190 EGVSAGDKLKI
-1201 QLKVSGN
+1201 QLKVSGD

-1261 DRDTAP
+1261 DRPKAP
-1267 VSKEGLTYGDKN
+1267 VSKEGLTYGTNN

-1319 TQWYDGKLQKVKGG
+1319 TQWYDGKLQKVTGG

-1401 TGGKLTVADKNATDK
+1401 TGGKLSVADKSATDDLK
-1416 LANPYD
+1416 DPYK

-1428 NITGLATGPATTGG
+1428 NITGLATGPLTDGG
-1442 GKDSNPSPKVEEVMK
+1442 SGKSSDKSPSPTVEDVK
-1457 HFRGM
+1457 NHFRGM
-1462 TSFVMTE
+1462 TSFEMT
-1469 AGFQNNV
+1469 ATGFQNNV

-1496 ADDNVMG
+1496 ADDNVKG

-1540 FSFDEAKGQPVTNYE
+1540 FSFDEAKGQKVKNYE
-1555 FNDGETNIIVPTKAG
+1555 FNDDATNTIEPTKAG
-1570 ELSTA
+1570 ELTRA
-1575 KVNRAMKAGVW
+1575 KVNRKMTAGVW

-1602 IFGKTYDRDTPDG
+1602 IFGKTYDRDTPNG

-1741 VGIGSNVTT
+1741 VGMGSNVTT

>member
-1 MRNLPNSD
+1 
-9 IYSLFFNII
+9 
-18 YFDWSFFFITFAS
+18 
-31 TIWYEDNF
+31 
-39 DILLMRKEKTLVQT
+39 
-53 TKKYIKINLQT
+53 
-64 KFSYLFMKKEEQSFG
+64 MKKEEQSFG

-115 DGVKFN
+115 DGDGVKFN

-132 SRAHDFY
+132 SRLHDFY
-139 ANSTAFGLAKYKADG
+139 GNTKLFGFDVYDANNTKKSTVQWKNDKKANIDK
-154 TSVEIKRN
+154 SF
-162 DTKEKLD
+162 D
-169 YVPGLVA
+169 YVAGLVA
-176 KSMIEAADYYQNF
+176 KATLEAADYYAGF
-189 DWSKPWFASV
+189 DWSKPWFYSAQAFANEVTYSN
-199 KEYGDA
+199 GTNPTLDA
-205 YYNSVPNGGG
+205 M
-215 SLDDLNAVK
+215 NAVK
-224 LYIGVYNNKNA
+224 MYFPILSSSLKSDNVVTKANTALANLANDMKNYNTNYSIGGSKSTLNEGNA
-235 SETDKTH
+235 SDAQKQMF
-242 AKTAIGRATTGL
+242 
-254 IAHNNSYSI
+254 
-263 PSGTLAG
+263 
-270 DKVVGGWFHK
+270 GGWFHK
-280 TAYNNQM
+280 SSDYVDQM

-292 YMGSALLAQIV
+292 YMGSATLAQLTGYLGDSKNI
-303 NFNGAGSSVFG
+303 FG
-314 SVDKDWAM
+314 SKEADWNM
-322 VFKQLDIVWNMCWNP
+322 VAKQLNIVWNQCWDSN
-337 TDKLMYHAF
+337 KQLMYHAF
-346 EANAGTG
+346 SATG
-353 TSKSHADTWAGL
+353 DAKASTKTNDTWAGIS
-365 NGTTEP
+365 NSADAP
-371 YTFHSAAYWGR
+371 VYHSAAFWGR
-382 ANAWYI
+382 ANSWYF

-393 ALEAMGKA
+393 ALEAMKNDNQEN
-401 GRTSDANYTT
+401 TDNYKT
-411 LRNHLQEL
+411 LKNHLDFF
-419 AAGIVARQASNGG
+419 AAGIVKWQDKTTGG
-432 WYQLL
+432 WYQVM
-437 DKTDSF
+437 DEKGDY
-443 KATSYNGKSASATNY
+443 KASNYNSSYRWTTSYNNY

-473 AVRLGLIDAKYKE
+473 AVRLGLLEDTYRGA
-486 NAKKAF
+486 AKKAF
-492 ECLVNNYT
+492 EGIVNNFVAP
-500 YLKDGSLE
+500 KADGTIN
-508 IWGSC
+508 IWSSS
-513 RSAGLGGGTGND
+513 RSAGLGGSH
-525 YAAGGKKYRDG
+525 YRDG
-536 SNEYYLLGYDVP
+536 SKIYYILGTDT
-548 MVKKIEEL
+548 KIVTKEDNL

-580 NASQILFSY
+580 GSAQILFSY
-589 DLKPAY
+589 DLQPAY

-643 GNYYCKAT
+643 GNYYCEAT
-651 VDNTSIQTSTTN
+651 VGSTSIKTSATN
-663 IKVNSNSSADK
+663 INVNSNSSADK

-719 YVFDNWTATGG
+719 YVFDSWTAAGG
-730 EASDNVYTISSIAA
+730 EASGNVYTISSIAA

-769 MEINSSP
+769 MVINSSP
-776 ASLTVAQKTDNKPT
+776 ASLTVAKGTAEEPT
-790 LEQLTSDHAAITGG
+790 LEQLTDKHAAITGG

-810 NRSKDWTP
+810 TRGQEWTP

-827 DISKNYIRINL
+827 DKSKNYIRINL
-838 GKPLDAGDVI
+838 DKSLDDGDVI
-848 NIKDNSKVFKLSAEA
+848 NIKDNSKAFKLSAEA
-863 SSSNSVSTA
+863 SSSNSVSTS

-895 DKSNPLSSITIT
+895 EKSNFLSSITIT
-907 RKTTTQTTS
+907 RKTTTPTTP
-916 PLVIAVEDVE
+916 PLVIAVENVE
-926 MNVTDEETRQPEVRV
+926 MNVTDEETRQPEVKV

-968 NENGVFTAAGS
+968 KDGVFTAAGS
-979 KSNYTE
+979 QFNYTE
-985 GVTTVTVTA
+985 GVTNVTVTA
-994 TPSAALAE
+994 TPSAALAGQ
-1002 KYTEAK
+1002 YTEA
-1008 WTFKFTVRKG
+1008 TENFTFTVRKG
-1018 KMKPV
+1018 K
-1023 FMPAFKGATIKVK
+1023 
-1036 TGTKKT
+1036 
-1042 IEVPLNYGGEN
+1042 
-1053 VSGYFDVK
+1053 
-1061 YSCSPSLKLTNSNNT
+1061 
-1076 MACTFSTVG
+1076 
-1085 TYTIT
+1085 
-1090 VSATPKIINQ
+1090 
-1100 GTDDEFNYADEYDAP
+1100 
-1115 DNVTFTVD
+1115 
-1123 VSGSYTVPTV
+1123 
-1133 TLNPSADKTIY
+1133 
-1144 VGEVV
+1144 
-1149 DAPAVSV
+1149 
-1156 TDAQGTAIDKSKYT
+1156 
-1170 MEWTSFAPDFCK
+1170 
-1182 VDAATGKI
+1182 
-1190 EGVSAGDKVKI
+1190 
-1201 QLKVSGN
+1201 
-1208 GFEDVFAYL
+1208 
-1217 LVSVDD
+1217 DD

-1228 VKAPGSGVTYSPM
+1228 VKAPGSGETYSPM

-1401 TGGKLTVADKNATDK
+1401 TGGKLTVADKNATGDLK
-1416 LANPYD
+1416 DPYK

-1428 NITGLATGPATTGG
+1428 NITGLAKGPLTDGG
-1442 GKDSNPSPKVEEVMK
+1442 SGKSSDKSPSPTVEDVK
-1457 HFRGM
+1457 NHFRGM
-1462 TSFVMTE
+1462 TSFDMSAT
-1469 AGFQNNV
+1469 GFQNNV

-1487 GDNATPNNG
+1487 GSYATPNNG
-1496 ADDNVMG
+1496 ADDNVKG

-1526 YYIYNYGSKLGFYG
+1526 YYLYNYGSKLGFYG
-1540 FSFDEAKGQPVTNYE
+1540 FSFDEAKGQTVKNYE
-1555 FNDGETNIIVPTKAG
+1555 FDETAANTIELTKAG
-1570 ELSTA
+1570 ELTTA

-1602 IFGKTYDRDTPDG
+1602 IFGKTYDRETSDG

-1646 IKPAQDVASINTAE
+1646 IKPAQDVASINTE
-1660 VEGYPYVT
+1660 DVEAYPYVT
-1668 IENTQPAE
+1668 IENTKPAE
-1676 WCKGNGYV
+1676 WCSGNGYV

-1713 GDPGTLKGF
+1713 GALGTLKGF

>member
-1 MRNLPNSD
+1 
-9 IYSLFFNII
+9 
-18 YFDWSFFFITFAS
+18 
-31 TIWYEDNF
+31 
-39 DILLMRKEKTLVQT
+39 
-53 TKKYIKINLQT
+53 
-64 KFSYLFMKKEEQSFG
+64 MKKEEQSFG
-79 CGISMS
+79 CGISVS

-101 FAMLFATVVAKAAG
+101 FAMLFATVAAKAAGDG

-132 SRAHDFY
+132 SRLHDFY
-139 ANSTAFGLAKYKADG
+139 GNTKLFGFDVY
-154 TSVEIKRN
+154 
-162 DTKEKLD
+162 DTNNTKKSEVQWKNGSKNINKSFD
-169 YVPGLVA
+169 YVAGLVA
-176 KSMIEAADYYQNF
+176 KATLEAADYYAGF
-189 DWSKPWFASV
+189 DWSKPWFYSAQAFANEVTYSN
-199 KEYGDA
+199 GTNPTLDA
-205 YYNSVPNGGG
+205 M
-215 SLDDLNAVK
+215 NAVK
-224 LYIGVYNNKNA
+224 MYFPILSSSLKSDNVVTKANTALANLANDMKNYNTNYSIGGSKSTLNEGNA
-235 SETDKTH
+235 SDAQKQMF
-242 AKTAIGRATTGL
+242 
-254 IAHNNSYSI
+254 
-263 PSGTLAG
+263 
-270 DKVVGGWFHK
+270 GGWFHK
-280 TAYNNQM
+280 SSDYVDQM

-292 YMGSALLAQIV
+292 YMGSATLAQLTGYLGDSKNIY
-303 NFNGAGSSVFG
+303 GSKVA
-314 SVDKDWAM
+314 DWNM
-322 VFKQLDIVWNMCWNP
+322 VVKQLNIVWNQCWDSN
-337 TDKLMYHAF
+337 KQLMYHAF
-346 EANAGTG
+346 SATG
-353 TSKSHADTWAGL
+353 AAKASTKTNETWAGIS
-365 NGTTEP
+365 NSADAP
-371 YTFHSAAYWGR
+371 VYHSAAFWGR
-382 ANAWYI
+382 ANSWYF

-393 ALEAMGKA
+393 ALEAMKNDNQEN
-401 GRTSDANYTT
+401 TDNYKT
-411 LRNHLQEL
+411 LKKHLDSF
-419 AAGIVARQASNGG
+419 AAGIVKWQDKTTGG
-432 WYQLL
+432 WYQVM
-437 DKTDSF
+437 DENSSY
-443 KATSYNGKSASATNY
+443 KANSYNSSYRWTESYNNY

-473 AVRLGLIDAKYKE
+473 AVRLGLLEDTYKE
-486 NAKKAF
+486 AAKKAF
-492 ECLVNNYT
+492 EGIVNNFVAP
-500 YLKDGSLE
+500 KADGTIN
-508 IWGSC
+508 IWSSS
-513 RSAGLGGGTGND
+513 RSAGLGGKN
-525 YAAGGKKYRDG
+525 YRDG
-536 SNEYYLLGYDVP
+536 SKNYYILGTDT
-548 MVKKIEEL
+548 KIVTKEDNL

-608 VCGTGAANA
+608 VCGTGADQAK
-617 TYQWY
+617 YQWY
-622 DATTKV
+622 DANTDA
-628 AVEGATKAQFTPQTT
+628 AVKGATEARFIPQTT

-651 VDNTSIQTSTTN
+651 VDNTSIQTSATN

-679 TATAENGTVEIK
+679 TATAVNGTVEIK
-691 DGAGNVV
+691 DGADNVV

-704 EEGTKLVFTANANTG
+704 EEGTKLIFTAKANTG
-719 YVFDNWTATGG
+719 YVFDSWTATGG

-756 TGGGDTMETTLFS
+756 TGGGDTGGETTTETVFS
-769 MEINSSP
+769 MVTTAESDVSVASGDTKTLDGNADKTGGSAELYNGKSSATVMISKTEGVKLNGSRNSYMKVT
-776 ASLTVAQKTDNKPT
+776 LNKP
-790 LEQLTSDHAAITGG
+790 LA
-804 TVTLVN
+804 
-810 NRSKDWTP
+810 K
-818 FSNASITVS
+818 
-827 DISKNYIRINL
+827 
-838 GKPLDAGDVI
+838 GDVI
-848 NIKDNSKVFKLSAEA
+848 AAPDCGSSFYVTSADTKTTDAPEVNATGYTIPENSDLIGKTVIYFWS
-863 SSSNSVSTA
+863 
-872 NGSYTLD
+872 G
-879 ANSVLK
+879 K
-885 GKNEIFVFWS
+885 GK
-895 DKSNPLSSITIT
+895 SITIT
-907 RKTTTQTTS
+907 RKTTTPTTS

-926 MNVTDEETRQPEVRV
+926 MNVTDEETLQPEVRV
-941 YGTADKLLTLG
+941 YGIGDKLLTLCT
-952 SDYTL
+952 DYKL

-968 NENGVFTAAGS
+968 KDGVFTAAGS
-979 KSNYTE
+979 QFNYTE
-985 GVTTVTVTA
+985 GVTNVTVTA
-994 TPSAALAE
+994 TPSAALAG
-1002 KYTEAK
+1002 KYTKAIT
-1008 WTFKFTVRKG
+1008 TFTFTVRKG

-1023 FMPAFKGATIKVK
+1023 FMPAFKGATIKVAK
-1036 TGTKKT
+1036 GTRKT

-1115 DNVTFTVD
+1115 DNVTFTVE

-1133 TLNPSADKTIY
+1133 ILNPSTDKTIY
-1144 VGEVV
+1144 VGDVV

-1156 TDAQGTAIDKSKYT
+1156 TDASDTAIDNYT
-1170 MEWTSFAPDFCK
+1170 MEWTSFAPDVCK

-1190 EGVSAGDKVKI
+1190 EGVSAGDKVEI
-1201 QLKVSGN
+1201 QLRVSGDS
-1208 GFEDVFAYL
+1208 FEDVFKYV

-1228 VKAPGSGVTYSPM
+1228 VKAPKSGVTYSPM
-1241 TPLFNQNKTL
+1241 TPFFNGDNTL

-1319 TQWYDGKLQKVKGG
+1319 TQWYDGKLQKVEGS

-1401 TGGKLTVADKNATDK
+1401 TGGKLSVADKSATGDLK
-1416 LANPYD
+1416 DPYK

-1428 NITGLATGPATTGG
+1428 NITGLASGPSTTGG
-1442 GKDSNPSPKVEEVMK
+1442 GKKNSNPSPTIEDVKN

-1462 TSFVMTE
+1462 TSFEMT
-1469 AGFQNNV
+1469 ATGFQNNV

-1487 GDNATPNNG
+1487 GSYATPNNG

-1540 FSFDEAKGQPVTNYE
+1540 FSFDEAKGQTVKNYE
-1555 FNDGETNIIVPTKAG
+1555 FDEAAANTIELTKPG
-1570 ELSTA
+1570 ELATA
-1575 KVNRAMKAGVW
+1575 KVNRKMTAGVW

-1602 IFGKTYDRDTPDG
+1602 IFGNTYDRETPNG
-1615 TQILYFDRVEGTKAI
+1615 TQILYFDRVDGTKAI

-1646 IKPAQDVASINTAE
+1646 IKPTKDVASINTAE
-1660 VEGYPYVT
+1660 VKGYPYVT
-1668 IENTQPAE
+1668 IENSQPAE

-1692 LTVKEGDCFIS
+1692 LTVQAGDCFIS
-1703 NKDGSFKNFV
+1703 NNDGSFKNFV
-1713 GDPGTLKGF
+1713 GESGTLKGF
-1722 RGYLKNIGTNGVS
+1722 RGYLKHIGTNGVS
-1735 EAKKLT
+1735 EPKKLT
-1741 VGIGSNVTT
+1741 VGMGSNVTS

-1790 QFQALPGGVYVVNGK
+1790 QFQTLPGGVYVVNGK

>member
-1 MRNLPNSD
+1 
-9 IYSLFFNII
+9 
-18 YFDWSFFFITFAS
+18 
-31 TIWYEDNF
+31 
-39 DILLMRKEKTLVQT
+39 
-53 TKKYIKINLQT
+53 
-64 KFSYLFMKKEEQSFG
+64 MKKEEQSFC
-79 CGISMS
+79 CGTSVS

-93 WILRIVPL
+93 WILRFVPL
-101 FAMLFATVVAKAAG
+101 FAMLFATLAAKAASDG

-121 PGVRYSQWAIN
+121 KDVRYSQWAIN

-154 TSVEIKRN
+154 TKIDRKDSKN
-162 DTKEKLD
+162 KLD

-205 YYNSVPNGGG
+205 YYGKVSDGGG

-235 SETDKTH
+235 SETDRAH
-242 AKTAIGRATTGL
+242 AKTAIGLATDGL
-254 IAHNNSYSI
+254 KVHNTKFSI
-263 PSGTLAG
+263 QTGTLAG
-270 DKVVGGWFHK
+270 NEVVGGWFHK
-280 TAYNNQM
+280 EAYNNQM

-303 NFNGAGSSVFG
+303 NFNGTGSNVFG
-314 SVDKDWAM
+314 SADNDWNM
-322 VFKQLDIVWNMCWNP
+322 VFKQLDIVWNMCWNR

-353 TSKSHADTWAGL
+353 TSKSHADTWQGL
-365 NGTTEP
+365 NGTTKP

-401 GRTSDANYTT
+401 GRTADANYTT
-411 LRNHLQEL
+411 LKSHLQEL

-437 DKTDSF
+437 DKDNTF
-443 KATSYNGKSASATNY
+443 TPTSYNSNWSGKPKSATNY

-473 AVRLGLIDAKYKE
+473 AVRLGLIDTKYKE

-513 RSAGLGGGTGND
+513 RSAGLGGGTGTD

-548 MVKKIEEL
+548 MVKKTDNL

-580 NASQILFSY
+580 GSAQILFSY
-589 DLKPAY
+589 DLQPSY
-595 DLTQSGAT
+595 DLTQAGAA

-608 VCGTGAANA
+608 VCGTDADQAK
-617 TYQWY
+617 YQWY

-643 GNYYCKAT
+643 GNYYCEAT
-651 VDNTSIQTSTTN
+651 VGSTSIQTSTTN
-663 IKVNSNSSADK
+663 IKVN
-674 QKFTV
+674 
-679 TATAENGTVEIK
+679 
-691 DGAGNVV
+691 
-698 TSGTQV
+698 
-704 EEGTKLVFTANANTG
+704 
-719 YVFDNWTATGG
+719 
-730 EASDNVYTISSIAA
+730 
-744 DVNVKAN
+744 
-751 FKKEN
+751 N
-756 TGGGDTMETTLFS
+756 TGGGETGGETTTETVFS
-769 MEINSSP
+769 YDVP
-776 ASLTVAQKTDNKPT
+776 ASGDLSTTDTN
-790 LEQLTSDHAAITGG
+790 EGVTGG
-804 TVTLVN
+804 KIMFASKTNAGGKYKIDNDTKKYVKVTLSGN
-810 NRSKDWTP
+810 SLK
-818 FSNASITVS
+818 
-827 DISKNYIRINL
+827 
-838 GKPLDAGDVI
+838 AGDVI
-848 NIKDNSKVFKLSAEA
+848 SVKASA
-863 SSSNSVSTA
+863 SNSGYGCFAALDTDKKTTLKLG
-872 NGSYTLD
+872 NLTGEGPEDISYTVTEKDIL
-879 ANSVLK
+879 NGQSSFYLFRET
-885 GKNEIFVFWS
+885 GKSIYVH
-895 DKSNPLSSITIT
+895 SITIT
-907 RKTTTQTTS
+907 RKTTTPTTS

-926 MNVTDEETRQPEVRV
+926 MNVTDEVTKQPEVKV
-941 YGTADKLLTLG
+941 YGTAYKLLNPGT
-952 SDYTL
+952 DYTL
-957 SFSTDNNNVTI
+957 SFSTDNNNVTVKD
-968 NENGVFTAAGS
+968 GVFTAAGS
-979 KSNYTE
+979 QFNYTE

-994 TPSAALAE
+994 TPSAALAGQYKAASE
-1002 KYTEAK
+1002 
-1008 WTFKFTVRKG
+1008 TFTFTVRKG

-1023 FMPAFKGATIKVK
+1023 FMSAFNGTTIKVK
-1036 TGTKKT
+1036 KSTRKT
-1042 IEVPLNYGGEN
+1042 IEVPLNYGGED
-1053 VSGYFDVK
+1053 VSGYFDVT
-1061 YSCSPSLKLTNSNNT
+1061 YSCSTLSNLTSSNNT
-1076 MACTFSTVG
+1076 M
-1085 TYTIT
+1085 TYRFNTAGKYQIT
-1090 VSATPKIINQ
+1090 VSATPKTINQ
-1100 GTDDEFNYADEYDAP
+1100 GTDTEFDYADEYDAP
-1115 DNVTFTVD
+1115 ADVTFTVD
-1123 VSGSYTVPTV
+1123 VSDTYTVPTV
-1133 TLNPSADKTIY
+1133 TLNPSAAKTIY
-1144 VGEVV
+1144 VGAVV

-1156 TDAQGTAIDKSKYT
+1156 TASGTAIDVSKYT
-1170 MEWTSFAPDFCK
+1170 AEWTSFAPDVCK
-1182 VDAATGKI
+1182 VDATTGKI
-1190 EGVSAGDKVKI
+1190 EGVSAGDNVKI
-1201 QLKVSGN
+1201 QLKVSGE

-1228 VKAPGSGVTYSPM
+1228 VKAPGSGEPYSPM
-1241 TPLFNQNKTL
+1241 TPFFNQDRTL
-1251 AVTLGGWSFT
+1251 AVTLGGWIFT
-1261 DRDTAP
+1261 DRTTAP
-1267 VSKEGLTYGDKN
+1267 VSNEGLTYGANN

-1319 TQWYDGKLQKVKGG
+1319 TQWYNGKLQKVDGK

-1387 EAGKVVASEATISA
+1387 ETGKLVASEATISA
-1401 TGGKLTVADKNATDK
+1401 TGGKLSVADKNATGDLK
-1416 LANPYD
+1416 DPYK

-1428 NITGLATGPATTGG
+1428 NITGLASGPSTTGG
-1442 GKDSNPSPKVEEVMK
+1442 GKNSNPSPTIEDVKN

-1462 TSFVMTE
+1462 TSFEMT
-1469 AGFQNNV
+1469 ATGFQNNV
-1476 YESNIDNKVTW
+1476 YESNIDNKETW
-1487 GDNATPNNG
+1487 GKYATPNNG

-1540 FSFDEAKGQPVTNYE
+1540 FSFDEAAGQTVKNYDFDETATNTIE
-1555 FNDGETNIIVPTKAG
+1555 LTKAG
-1570 ELSTA
+1570 ELTTA
-1575 KVNRAMKAGVW
+1575 KVNRKMTAGVW

-1602 IFGKTYDRDTPDG
+1602 IFGKTYDRETPDG

-1646 IKPAQDVASINTAE
+1646 IKPTKEVASINTAE

-1668 IENTQPAE
+1668 IENAAPAE

-1703 NKDGSFKNFV
+1703 NNDGSFKNFV
-1713 GDPGTLKGF
+1713 GAPGTLKGF

-1741 VGIGSNVTT
+1741 VGMGSNVTT

>member
-1 MRNLPNSD
+1 
-9 IYSLFFNII
+9 
-18 YFDWSFFFITFAS
+18 
-31 TIWYEDNF
+31 
-39 DILLMRKEKTLVQT
+39 
-53 TKKYIKINLQT
+53 
-64 KFSYLFMKKEEQSFG
+64 MKKEEQSFG
-79 CGISMS
+79 CGISVS

-115 DGVKFN
+115 DGDGVKFN

-132 SRAHDFY
+132 SRLHDFY
-139 ANSTAFGLAKYKADG
+139 GNTKLFGFDVYDANNTKKSTVQWKNDKKANIDK
-154 TSVEIKRN
+154 SF
-162 DTKEKLD
+162 D
-169 YVPGLVA
+169 YVAGLVA
-176 KSMIEAADYYQNF
+176 KATLEAADYYAGF
-189 DWSKPWFASV
+189 DWSKPWFYSAQAFAAEVTYSNDS
-199 KEYGDA
+199 KPTLDA
-205 YYNSVPNGGG
+205 M
-215 SLDDLNAVK
+215 NAVK
-224 LYIGVYNNKNA
+224 MYFPILSSSLKSDNVVTKANTALANLANDMKNYNTNYSIGGSKSTLNEGNA
-235 SETDKTH
+235 SDAQKQMF
-242 AKTAIGRATTGL
+242 
-254 IAHNNSYSI
+254 
-263 PSGTLAG
+263 
-270 DKVVGGWFHK
+270 GGWFHK
-280 TAYNNQM
+280 SSDYVDQM

-292 YMGSALLAQIV
+292 YMGSATLAQLTGYLGDSKNI
-303 NFNGAGSSVFG
+303 FG
-314 SVDKDWAM
+314 SKEADWNM
-322 VFKQLDIVWNMCWNP
+322 VAKQLNIVWNQCWDSN
-337 TDKLMYHAF
+337 KQLMYHAF
-346 EANAGTG
+346 SATG
-353 TSKSHADTWAGL
+353 DAKASTKTNDTWAGIS
-365 NGTTEP
+365 NSADAP
-371 YTFHSAAYWGR
+371 VYHSAAFWGR
-382 ANAWYI
+382 ANSWYF

-393 ALEAMGKA
+393 ALEAMKNDKQEN
-401 GRTSDANYTT
+401 TENYKT
-411 LRNHLQEL
+411 LKSHLDSF
-419 AAGIVARQASNGG
+419 AAGIVKWQDQTTGG
-432 WYQLL
+432 WYQVM
-437 DKTDSF
+437 DEKGDY
-443 KATSYNGKSASATNY
+443 KASNYNSSYRWTTSYNNY

-473 AVRLGLIDAKYKE
+473 AVRLGLLEDTYRGA
-486 NAKKAF
+486 AKKAF
-492 ECLVNNYT
+492 EGIVNNFVAP
-500 YLKDGSLE
+500 KADGTIN
-508 IWGSC
+508 IWSSS
-513 RSAGLGGGTGND
+513 RSAGLGGSH
-525 YAAGGKKYRDG
+525 YRDG
-536 SNEYYLLGYDVP
+536 SKIYYILGTDT
-548 MVKKIEEL
+548 KIVTKEDNL

-580 NASQILFSY
+580 GSAQILFSY

-595 DLTQSGAT
+595 DLTQSDAT

-608 VCGTGAANA
+608 VCGTDAANA

-628 AVEGATKAQFTPQTT
+628 AVEGATKAQFTPQAT

-651 VDNTSIQTSTTN
+651 VDNTSIQTSATN

-704 EEGTKLVFTANANTG
+704 EEGTTLIFTATANTG
-719 YVFDNWTATGG
+719 YVFGSWEATGG
-730 EASDNVYTISSIAA
+730 KADGNVYTISSLNA
-744 DVNVKAN
+744 DANVTAN
-751 FKKEN
+751 FIKEN

-769 MEINSSP
+769 MVTTTTNKVRV
-776 ASLTVAQKTDNKPT
+776 ASKTIQTLDNY
-790 LEQLTSDHAAITGG
+790 ANITGG
-804 TVTLVN
+804 SAVLYNGHATDEKEMISSTDGVNLNGSSKSYMKVTL
-810 NRSKDWTP
+810 D
-818 FSNASITVS
+818 
-827 DISKNYIRINL
+827 
-838 GKPLDAGDVI
+838 KPLAKRDVI
-848 NIKDNSKVFKLSAEA
+848 AAPGCGSPFYVTSADTKTTDAPEVNATGYTIPENSDLIGKNVVYFWS
-863 SSSNSVSTA
+863 
-872 NGSYTLD
+872 G
-879 ANSVLK
+879 K
-885 GKNEIFVFWS
+885 GKTV
-895 DKSNPLSSITIT
+895 TIT
-907 RKTTTQTTS
+907 RKTTTPTTS
-916 PLVIAVEDVE
+916 PLVIAVDDVE

-941 YGTADKLLTLG
+941 YGIGDKLLTLG
-952 SDYTL
+952 TDYKL

-968 NENGVFTAAGS
+968 KDGVFTAAGS

-985 GVTTVTVTA
+985 GVTHVTVTA
-994 TPSAALAE
+994 TPSAELAE

-1023 FMPAFKGATIKVK
+1023 FMPAYKGATIKVK

-1042 IEVPLNYGGEN
+1042 IEVHLNYGGED

-1061 YSCSPSLKLTNSNNT
+1061 YSCSNLSGLKNSNNT
-1076 MACTFSTVG
+1076 MTCTFSTAG

-1090 VSATPKIINQ
+1090 VSATPKVINQ
-1100 GTDDEFNYADEYDAP
+1100 GKDDEFNYADEYDAP
-1115 DNVTFTVD
+1115 DAVTFTVD
-1123 VSGSYTVPTV
+1123 VSDGYKVPKV

-1170 MEWTSFAPDFCK
+1170 MEWTSFAPDVCK
-1182 VDAATGKI
+1182 VDATTGKI
-1190 EGVSAGDKVKI
+1190 EGVSAGDKLKI
-1201 QLKVSGN
+1201 QLKVSGDS
-1208 GFEDVFAYL
+1208 FEDVFKYV

-1261 DRDTAP
+1261 DRPKAP

-1319 TQWYDGKLQKVKGG
+1319 TQWYDGKLQKVTGG

-1401 TGGKLTVADKNATDK
+1401 TGGKLTVADKNATGDLK
-1416 LANPYD
+1416 DPYK

-1476 YESNIDNKVTW
+1476 YESNIDNKDTW
-1487 GDNATPNNG
+1487 GESATPNKG

-1540 FSFDEAKGQPVTNYE
+1540 FSFDEAKGQTVKNYE
-1555 FNDGETNIIVPTKAG
+1555 
-1570 ELSTA
+1570 
-1575 KVNRAMKAGVW
+1575 
-1586 TTCVLP
+1586 LP
-1592 FSLNKQQVDA
+1592 Q
-1602 IFGKTYDRDTPDG
+1602 FGIR
-1615 TQILYFDRVEGTKAI
+1615 FC
-1630 FVRHAYN
+1630 
-1637 NIVAGKPFL
+1637 
-1646 IKPAQDVASINTAE
+1646 S
-1660 VEGYPYVT
+1660 
-1668 IENTQPAE
+1668 
-1676 WCKGNGYV
+1676 
-1684 WMSSYSND
+1684 
-1692 LTVKEGDCFIS
+1692 
-1703 NKDGSFKNFV
+1703 
-1713 GDPGTLKGF
+1713 
-1722 RGYLKNIGTNGVS
+1722 
-1735 EAKKLT
+1735 
-1741 VGIGSNVTT
+1741 
-1750 DETSAIDGILI
+1750 
-1761 DGDMPADSV
+1761 
-1770 TAADGKVYNLNGQV
+1770 
-1784 VATSYR
+1784 
-1790 QFQALPGGVYVVNGK
+1790 
-1805 KVVK
+1805 

>member
-1 MRNLPNSD
+1 
-9 IYSLFFNII
+9 
-18 YFDWSFFFITFAS
+18 
-31 TIWYEDNF
+31 
-39 DILLMRKEKTLVQT
+39 
-53 TKKYIKINLQT
+53 
-64 KFSYLFMKKEEQSFG
+64 MKKEEQSFG
-79 CGISMS
+79 CGISVS
-85 QKGHALSG
+85 QKGRALSG

-101 FAMLFATVVAKAAG
+101 FAMLLATVVAKAAGDG

-139 ANSTAFGLAKYKADG
+139 ANTTAFGLAKYKADG

-162 DTKEKLD
+162 DTKKKLD

-176 KSMIEAADYYQNF
+176 KSMIEAADYYQDF

-224 LYIGVYNNKNA
+224 LYIGIYNYKNA
-235 SETDKTH
+235 SATDKEN
-242 AKTAIGRATTGL
+242 AQTAIGRATAGL

-263 PSGTLAG
+263 QSGTLAG
-270 DKVVGGWFHK
+270 DAVVGGWFHK
-280 TAYNNQM
+280 EAYNNQM

-303 NFNGAGSSVFG
+303 NFNGDGSNVFG
-314 SVDKDWAM
+314 SANDDWNM
-322 VFKQLDIVWNMCWNP
+322 VFKQLNIVWNMCWNS

-365 NGTTEP
+365 NGTTKP

-411 LRNHLQEL
+411 LKTHLQEL
-419 AAGIVARQASNGG
+419 AAGIVARQADNGG

-443 KATSYNGKSASATNY
+443 KATSYNGKPSSATNY

-473 AVRLGLIDAKYKE
+473 AARLGLIDAKYKE

-513 RSAGLGGGTGND
+513 RSAGLGGGTGTD
-525 YAAGGKKYRDG
+525 YAKGGKKFRDG

-548 MVKKIEEL
+548 MVEKKEGL

-580 NASQILFSY
+580 GSAQILFSY
-589 DLKPAY
+589 DLQPSY
-595 DLTQSGAT
+595 DLTQSDAT

-643 GNYYCKAT
+643 GNYYCEAT
-651 VDNTSIQTSTTN
+651 VGSTSIKTSATN
-663 IKVNSNSSADK
+663 IKVN
-674 QKFTV
+674 
-679 TATAENGTVEIK
+679 
-691 DGAGNVV
+691 
-698 TSGTQV
+698 
-704 EEGTKLVFTANANTG
+704 
-719 YVFDNWTATGG
+719 
-730 EASDNVYTISSIAA
+730 
-744 DVNVKAN
+744 
-751 FKKEN
+751 N
-756 TGGGDTMETTLFS
+756 TGGGETGGETTTETVFS
-769 MEINSSP
+769 YDVP
-776 ASLTVAQKTDNKPT
+776 ASGELSTTDTN
-790 LEQLTSDHAAITGG
+790 EGVTGG
-804 TVTLVN
+804 KIMFASKTNAGGKYKIDNDTKKYVKVTLSGN
-810 NRSKDWTP
+810 SLK
-818 FSNASITVS
+818 
-827 DISKNYIRINL
+827 
-838 GKPLDAGDVI
+838 AGDVI
-848 NIKDNSKVFKLSAEA
+848 SVKASA
-863 SSSNSVSTA
+863 SNSGYGCFAALDTDKKTTLKLG
-872 NGSYTLD
+872 NLTGEGPEDISYTVTEKDIL
-879 ANSVLK
+879 NGQSSFYLFRET
-885 GKNEIFVFWS
+885 GKSIYVH
-895 DKSNPLSSITIT
+895 SITIT

-926 MNVTDEETRQPEVRV
+926 MNVTDEETLQPEVRV
-941 YGTADKLLTLG
+941 YGIGGKLLTLG

-957 SFSTDNNNVTI
+957 SFSTDNDNVTI
-968 NENGVFTAAGS
+968 KDGVFTAAGS

-985 GVTTVTVTA
+985 GVTNVTVTA
-994 TPSAALAE
+994 TPSAELAGQ
-1002 KYTEAK
+1002 YTEA
-1008 WTFKFTVRKG
+1008 TENFTFTVRKG
-1018 KMKPV
+1018 K
-1023 FMPAFKGATIKVK
+1023 
-1036 TGTKKT
+1036 
-1042 IEVPLNYGGEN
+1042 
-1053 VSGYFDVK
+1053 
-1061 YSCSPSLKLTNSNNT
+1061 
-1076 MACTFSTVG
+1076 
-1085 TYTIT
+1085 
-1090 VSATPKIINQ
+1090 
-1100 GTDDEFNYADEYDAP
+1100 
-1115 DNVTFTVD
+1115 
-1123 VSGSYTVPTV
+1123 
-1133 TLNPSADKTIY
+1133 
-1144 VGEVV
+1144 
-1149 DAPAVSV
+1149 
-1156 TDAQGTAIDKSKYT
+1156 
-1170 MEWTSFAPDFCK
+1170 
-1182 VDAATGKI
+1182 
-1190 EGVSAGDKVKI
+1190 
-1201 QLKVSGN
+1201 
-1208 GFEDVFAYL
+1208 
-1217 LVSVDD
+1217 DD

-1228 VKAPGSGVTYSPM
+1228 VKAPGSGETYSPM

-1570 ELSTA
+1570 ELATA

-1592 FSLNKQQVDA
+1592 FSLNKQQVDV
-1602 IFGKTYDRDTPDG
+1602 IFGNTYDRETPNG

-1646 IKPAQDVASINTAE
+1646 IKPTKDVASINTAE

-1713 GDPGTLKGF
+1713 GALGTLKGF

-1741 VGIGSNVTT
+1741 VGMGSNVTT

-1784 VATSYR
+1784 VATTYR

>member
-1 MRNLPNSD
+1 
-9 IYSLFFNII
+9 
-18 YFDWSFFFITFAS
+18 
-31 TIWYEDNF
+31 
-39 DILLMRKEKTLVQT
+39 
-53 TKKYIKINLQT
+53 
-64 KFSYLFMKKEEQSFG
+64 MKKEEQSFG
-79 CGISMS
+79 CGISVS
-85 QKGHALSG
+85 QKGRALSG

-115 DGVKFN
+115 DGDGVKFN

-132 SRAHDFY
+132 SRLHDFY
-139 ANSTAFGLAKYKADG
+139 GNTKLFGFDVYDANNTKKSTVQWKNDKKANIDK
-154 TSVEIKRN
+154 SF
-162 DTKEKLD
+162 D
-169 YVPGLVA
+169 YVAGLVA
-176 KSMIEAADYYQNF
+176 KATLEAADYYAGF
-189 DWSKPWFASV
+189 DWSKPWFYSAQAFANEVTYSN
-199 KEYGDA
+199 GTNPTLDA
-205 YYNSVPNGGG
+205 M
-215 SLDDLNAVK
+215 NAVK
-224 LYIGVYNNKNA
+224 MYFPILSSSLKSDNVVTKANTALANLANDMKNYNTNYSIGGSKSTLNEGNA
-235 SETDKTH
+235 SDAQKQMF
-242 AKTAIGRATTGL
+242 
-254 IAHNNSYSI
+254 
-263 PSGTLAG
+263 
-270 DKVVGGWFHK
+270 GGWFHK
-280 TAYNNQM
+280 SSDYVDQM

-292 YMGSALLAQIV
+292 YMGSATLAQLTGYLGDSKNI
-303 NFNGAGSSVFG
+303 FG
-314 SVDKDWAM
+314 SKEADWNM
-322 VFKQLDIVWNMCWNP
+322 VAKQLNIVWNQCWDSN
-337 TDKLMYHAF
+337 KQLMYHAF
-346 EANAGTG
+346 SATG
-353 TSKSHADTWAGL
+353 AAKASTKTNDTWAGIS
-365 NGTTEP
+365 NSADAP
-371 YTFHSAAYWGR
+371 VYHSAAFWGR
-382 ANAWYI
+382 ANSWYF

-393 ALEAMGKA
+393 ALEAMKNDNQEN
-401 GRTSDANYTT
+401 TDNYKT
-411 LRNHLQEL
+411 LKNHLDFF
-419 AAGIVARQASNGG
+419 AAGIVKWQDKTTGG
-432 WYQLL
+432 WYQVM
-437 DKTDSF
+437 DENGNY
-443 KATSYNGKSASATNY
+443 KASNYNSSYSWDTSYNNY

-473 AVRLGLIDAKYKE
+473 AVRLGLLGDTYKE
-486 NAKKAF
+486 AAKKAF
-492 ECLVNNYT
+492 EGTVNNFVAP
-500 YLKDGSLE
+500 KADGTIN
-508 IWGSC
+508 IWSSS
-513 RSAGLGGGTGND
+513 RSAGLGGK
-525 YAAGGKKYRDG
+525 YYRDG
-536 SNEYYLLGYDVP
+536 SKDYYILGTDT
-548 MVKKIEEL
+548 KIVTKEDNL

-580 NASQILFSY
+580 GSAQILFSY

-608 VCGTGAANA
+608 VCGTDAANA

-622 DATTKV
+622 DANTDA
-628 AVEGATKAQFTPQTT
+628 AVKGATEAQFIPQTT

-719 YVFDNWTATGG
+719 YVFDSWTATGG

-769 MEINSSP
+769 MVTTTTNKVRV
-776 ASLTVAQKTDNKPT
+776 ASKTIQTLDNY
-790 LEQLTSDHAAITGG
+790 ANITGG
-804 TVTLVN
+804 SAVLYNGHATDEKEMISSTDGVKLNGSNMSYMKVTLN
-810 NRSKDWTP
+810 
-818 FSNASITVS
+818 
-827 DISKNYIRINL
+827 
-838 GKPLDAGDVI
+838 KPLAKGDVI
-848 NIKDNSKVFKLSAEA
+848 AAPDCGSPFYVTSADTKTTDAPEVNATGFTIPENSDLIGKTVIYFWR
-863 SSSNSVSTA
+863 
-872 NGSYTLD
+872 G
-879 ANSVLK
+879 K
-885 GKNEIFVFWS
+885 GK
-895 DKSNPLSSITIT
+895 SITIT
-907 RKTTTQTTS
+907 RKTTTPTTS

-926 MNVTDEETRQPEVRV
+926 MNVTDEVTKQPEVKV

-985 GVTTVTVTA
+985 GVTHVTVTA

-1002 KYTEAK
+1002 KYTEA
-1008 WTFKFTVRKG
+1008 TENFTFTVRKG
-1018 KMKPV
+1018 K
-1023 FMPAFKGATIKVK
+1023 
-1036 TGTKKT
+1036 
-1042 IEVPLNYGGEN
+1042 
-1053 VSGYFDVK
+1053 
-1061 YSCSPSLKLTNSNNT
+1061 
-1076 MACTFSTVG
+1076 
-1085 TYTIT
+1085 
-1090 VSATPKIINQ
+1090 
-1100 GTDDEFNYADEYDAP
+1100 
-1115 DNVTFTVD
+1115 
-1123 VSGSYTVPTV
+1123 
-1133 TLNPSADKTIY
+1133 
-1144 VGEVV
+1144 
-1149 DAPAVSV
+1149 
-1156 TDAQGTAIDKSKYT
+1156 
-1170 MEWTSFAPDFCK
+1170 
-1182 VDAATGKI
+1182 
-1190 EGVSAGDKVKI
+1190 
-1201 QLKVSGN
+1201 
-1208 GFEDVFAYL
+1208 
-1217 LVSVDD
+1217 DD

-1241 TPLFNQNKTL
+1241 TPFFNGDKTL
-1251 AVTLGGWSFT
+1251 AVTLGGWIFT
-1261 DRDTAP
+1261 DRPKAP
-1267 VSKEGLTYGDKN
+1267 VSKEGLTYGTNN

-1340 VPCSGAYLTVEPK
+1340 VPCSGAYLTMEPK

-1540 FSFDEAKGQPVTNYE
+1540 FSFDEAKGQTVTNYE

-1570 ELSTA
+1570 ELTTA
-1575 KVNRAMKAGVW
+1575 KVNRAMTAGVW

-1668 IENTQPAE
+1668 IENTKPAE
-1676 WCKGNGYV
+1676 WCSGNGYV

-1741 VGIGSNVTT
+1741 VGMGSNVTT

>member
-1 MRNLPNSD
+1 
-9 IYSLFFNII
+9 
-18 YFDWSFFFITFAS
+18 
-31 TIWYEDNF
+31 
-39 DILLMRKEKTLVQT
+39 
-53 TKKYIKINLQT
+53 
-64 KFSYLFMKKEEQSFG
+64 MKKEEQSFC
-79 CGISMS
+79 CGISVS
-85 QKGHALSG
+85 QKSHALSG
-93 WILRIVPL
+93 WILRFVPL
-101 FAMLFATVVAKAAG
+101 FAMLFATLAVKAASDG

-121 PGVRYSQWAIN
+121 KDVRYSQWAIN

-154 TSVEIKRN
+154 TSVVIKRN
-162 DTKEKLD
+162 DTKKKLD

-205 YYNSVPNGGG
+205 YYKSVPNGGG

-224 LYIGVYNNKNA
+224 LYIGIYNNTNA
-235 SETDKTH
+235 SETDRAN
-242 AKTAIGRATTGL
+242 AKTAIGRAKDGL
-254 IAHNNSYSI
+254 IAHNNSCSI
-263 PSGTLAG
+263 KPNTLAG
-270 DKVVGGWFHK
+270 NSVVGGWFHK

-303 NFNGAGSSVFG
+303 NFNGTGSNVFG
-314 SVDKDWAM
+314 SADDDWNM
-322 VFKQLDIVWNMCWNP
+322 VFKQLDIVWKMCWNS

-353 TSKSHADTWAGL
+353 TSKSHADTWKGL
-365 NGTTEP
+365 NGKTKP

-411 LRNHLQEL
+411 LKSHLQEL

-473 AVRLGLIDAKYKE
+473 AVRLELIDAKYKE

-513 RSAGLGGGTGND
+513 RSAGLGGGTGTE

-548 MVKKIEEL
+548 MVKKTDNL

-575 YQNQD
+575 YQQNQD
-580 NASQILFSY
+580 GSAQILFSY
-589 DLKPAY
+589 DLKPSY
-595 DLTQSGAT
+595 DLTQSGAA
-603 APKVE
+603 APVVE
-608 VCGTGAANA
+608 VCGTDAANA

-622 DATTKV
+622 DATTNT
-628 AVEGATKAQFTPQTT
+628 AVKGATEASFTPSET

-651 VDNTSIQTSTTN
+651 VDGTSIQIQTSTTN
-663 IKVNSNSSADK
+663 IKVNSGGG
-674 QKFTV
+674 
-679 TATAENGTVEIK
+679 E
-691 DGAGNVV
+691 
-698 TSGTQV
+698 
-704 EEGTKLVFTANANTG
+704 
-719 YVFDNWTATGG
+719 TGG
-730 EASDNVYTISSIAA
+730 ETTP
-744 DVNVKAN
+744 
-751 FKKEN
+751 E
-756 TGGGDTMETTLFS
+756 TLFS
-769 MEINSSP
+769 YDVP
-776 ASLTVAQKTDNKPT
+776 ASGDLSTTDTN
-790 LEQLTSDHAAITGG
+790 EGVTGG
-804 TVTLVN
+804 KIMFASKKNDGDKYKIDGDAKYVKVTLSGN
-810 NRSKDWTP
+810 SLK
-818 FSNASITVS
+818 
-827 DISKNYIRINL
+827 
-838 GKPLDAGDVI
+838 AGDVI
-848 NIKDNSKVFKLSAEA
+848 SVKASA
-863 SSSNSVSTA
+863 SNSGYGCFAALDTDKKTTLKLG
-872 NGSYTLD
+872 NLTDKGPEDISYTVTKTDIL
-879 ANSVLK
+879 NGQSSFYLFREP
-885 GKNEIFVFWS
+885 GKSIYVH
-895 DKSNPLSSITIT
+895 SITIT
-907 RKTTTQTTS
+907 RKTTTPTTS
-916 PLVIAVEDVE
+916 RLVIAVEDVE
-926 MNVTDEETRQPEVRV
+926 MNVTDEVTKQPEVKV
-941 YGTADKLLTLG
+941 YGTAGKLLTLG

-957 SFSTDNNNVTI
+957 SFSTDNSNVAI
-968 NENGVFTAAGS
+968 DDKGVFTAAGS

-994 TPSAALAE
+994 TPSAALAGQ
-1002 KYTEAK
+1002 YTEATE
-1008 WTFKFTVRKG
+1008 TFTFTVRKG

-1023 FMPAFKGATIKVK
+1023 FMSAFNNATIKVAK
-1036 TGTKKT
+1036 GTKKT
-1042 IEVPLNYGGEN
+1042 IEVPLNYGGED
-1053 VSGYFDVK
+1053 VSGYFDVT
-1061 YSCSPSLKLTNSNNT
+1061 YSCSPSLKLTSSNNT
-1076 MACTFSTVG
+1076 MTCTFSTAG

-1090 VSATPKIINQ
+1090 VSAIPKIINQ
-1100 GTDDEFNYADEYDAP
+1100 GKDDEFDYADEYDTP
-1115 DNVTFTVD
+1115 VNVTFTVD
-1123 VSGSYTVPTV
+1123 VSGTYTVPTV
-1133 TLNPSADKTIY
+1133 KLDPSTSKTIY

-1156 TDAQGTAIDKSKYT
+1156 TDASETAIDKGKYT
-1170 MEWTSFAPDFCK
+1170 MEWTSFAPDVCK

-1190 EGVSAGDKVKI
+1190 EGVSAGEKVKI
-1201 QLKVSGN
+1201 QLKVSGES
-1208 GFEDVFAYL
+1208 FEDVFAYV

-1228 VKAPGSGVTYSPM
+1228 VKAPGSGEPYSPM
-1241 TPLFNQNKTL
+1241 TPLFNGDKTL
-1251 AVTLGGWSFT
+1251 AVTLGGWMFY
-1261 DRDTAP
+1261 DRKPAP
-1267 VSKEGLTYGDKN
+1267 VSKEGLTYGTNN
-1279 KWADDS
+1279 KWAGDS

-1319 TQWYDGKLQKVKGG
+1319 TQWYNGKLQPVPGS

-1361 VFQNGVFDKSGGVYA
+1361 VFQNGVFDKSDDVYA

-1401 TGGKLTVADKNATDK
+1401 TGGKLTVADKNATGDLK
-1416 LANPYD
+1416 DPYK

-1442 GKDSNPSPKVEEVMK
+1442 GKNSNPSPTVEDVKK

-1462 TSFVMTE
+1462 TSFDMSAT
-1469 AGFQNNV
+1469 GFQNNV
-1476 YESNIDNKVTW
+1476 YESNIDNKDTW
-1487 GDNATPNNG
+1487 GKNATPNNG

-1540 FSFDEAKGQPVTNYE
+1540 FSFDEAAGQTVKNYNFDEATTNTIE
-1555 FNDGETNIIVPTKAG
+1555 LTKAG
-1570 ELSTA
+1570 ELTTA

-1602 IFGKTYDRDTPDG
+1602 IFGNTYDRENPNG

-1646 IKPAQDVASINTAE
+1646 IKPAKEVTSINTAD
-1660 VEGYPYVT
+1660 VKAYPYVT

-1692 LTVKEGDCFIS
+1692 LTVQAGDCFIS
-1703 NKDGSFKNFV
+1703 NNDGSFKNFV
-1713 GDPGTLKGF
+1713 GDSGTLKGF
-1722 RGYLKNIGTNGVS
+1722 RGYLKHIGTNGVS

-1741 VGIGSNVTT
+1741 VGMGSNVTS

>member
-1 MRNLPNSD
+1 
-9 IYSLFFNII
+9 
-18 YFDWSFFFITFAS
+18 
-31 TIWYEDNF
+31 
-39 DILLMRKEKTLVQT
+39 
-53 TKKYIKINLQT
+53 
-64 KFSYLFMKKEEQSFG
+64 MKKEEQSFG

-101 FAMLFATVVAKAAG
+101 FAMLFASVAAKAAGDG

-139 ANSTAFGLAKYKADG
+139 ANTTKFGLAKFDADG

-162 DTKEKLD
+162 DTKKKLD

-224 LYIGVYNNKNA
+224 LYIGIYNNKNA

-242 AKTAIGRATTGL
+242 AKTAIGLATEGL
-254 IAHNNSYSI
+254 KAHNNSCSI
-263 PSGTLAG
+263 KSGTLAG
-270 DKVVGGWFHK
+270 DAVVGGWFHK

-303 NFNGAGSSVFG
+303 NFNGTGSNVFG
-314 SVDKDWAM
+314 SADKDWNM
-322 VFKQLDIVWNMCWNP
+322 VFKQLDIVWNMCWNS

-365 NGTTEP
+365 NGTTKP

-411 LRNHLQEL
+411 LRNHLQDL
-419 AAGIVARQASNGG
+419 AAGIVARQTSDGG

-473 AVRLGLIDAKYKE
+473 AARLGLIDAKYKE

-500 YLKDGSLE
+500 YQKDGSLE

-513 RSAGLGGGTGND
+513 RSAGLGGGTD
-525 YAAGGKKYRDG
+525 KKYAAGGEKYRDG

-548 MVKKIEEL
+548 MVKKTDNL

-580 NASQILFSY
+580 GSAQILFSY
-589 DLKPAY
+589 DLQPSY
-595 DLTQSGAT
+595 DLTQSDAT

-608 VCGTGAANA
+608 VCGTDAAKA

-643 GNYYCKAT
+643 GNYYCAAT
-651 VDNTSIQTSTTN
+651 VGSTSIQTSTTN

-719 YVFDNWTATGG
+719 YVFDSWTATGG
-730 EASDNVYTISSIAA
+730 AADGNVYTISSLNANA
-744 DVNVKAN
+744 KVTAN

-756 TGGGDTMETTLFS
+756 TGGGETMETTLFS
-769 MEINSSP
+769 MVTTA
-776 ASLTVAQKTDNKPT
+776 ASDVSVASGATQSLDGNADK
-790 LEQLTSDHAAITGG
+790 TGG
-804 TVTLVN
+804 SAELYNGKSSATVMISKTEGVKLNGSSKSYMQVTL
-810 NRSKDWTP
+810 D
-818 FSNASITVS
+818 
-827 DISKNYIRINL
+827 
-838 GKPLDAGDVI
+838 KPLAKGDVI
-848 NIKDNSKVFKLSAEA
+848 AAPGCGSSFYVTSADTKTTDAPEVNATGFTIPENSDLIGKTVIYFWR
-863 SSSNSVSTA
+863 
-872 NGSYTLD
+872 G
-879 ANSVLK
+879 K
-885 GKNEIFVFWS
+885 GK
-895 DKSNPLSSITIT
+895 SITIT
-907 RKTTTQTTS
+907 RKTTTPTTS
-916 PLVIAVEDVE
+916 PLVISVEDVE
-926 MNVTDEETRQPEVRV
+926 MNVTDEVTKQPEVKV

-979 KSNYTE
+979 QFNYTE
-985 GVTTVTVTA
+985 GVTHVTVMA
-994 TPSAALAE
+994 TPSEALAE

-1023 FMPAFKGATIKVK
+1023 FMPAYKGATIKVAK
-1036 TGTKKT
+1036 GTKKT
-1042 IEVPLNYGGEN
+1042 IEVPLNYGGED

-1061 YSCSPSLKLTNSNNT
+1061 YSCSNLSGLKNSNNT
-1076 MACTFSTVG
+1076 MTYTFSTVG

-1133 TLNPSADKTIY
+1133 TLNPSTDKTIY
-1144 VGEVV
+1144 VGDVV

-1170 MEWTSFAPDFCK
+1170 MEWTSFAPDVCK
-1182 VDAATGKI
+1182 VDATTGKI
-1190 EGVSAGDKVKI
+1190 EGVSAGDKLKI
-1201 QLKVSGN
+1201 QLKVSGD
-1208 GFEDVFAYL
+1208 GFEDVFKYL

-1261 DRDTAP
+1261 DRPKAP
-1267 VSKEGLTYGDKN
+1267 VSSEGLTYGDKN

-1442 GKDSNPSPKVEEVMK
+1442 GKDSNPSPTVEDVK
-1457 HFRGM
+1457 NHFRGM
-1462 TSFVMTE
+1462 TSFDMSA

-1496 ADDNVMG
+1496 AYDNVMG

-1540 FSFDEAKGQPVTNYE
+1540 FSFDEAKEQTVKNYE
-1555 FNDGETNIIVPTKAG
+1555 FNDDATNTIELTKAG
-1570 ELSTA
+1570 ELTTA
-1575 KVNRAMKAGVW
+1575 KVNRAMTAGVW

-1602 IFGKTYDRDTPDG
+1602 IFGKTYDRETSDG

-1703 NKDGSFKNFV
+1703 NNDGSFKNFV

-1741 VGIGSNVTT
+1741 VGMGSNVTT

>member
-1 MRNLPNSD
+1 
-9 IYSLFFNII
+9 
-18 YFDWSFFFITFAS
+18 
-31 TIWYEDNF
+31 
-39 DILLMRKEKTLVQT
+39 
-53 TKKYIKINLQT
+53 
-64 KFSYLFMKKEEQSFG
+64 MKKEEQSFG
-79 CGISMS
+79 CGISVS

-101 FAMLFATVVAKAAG
+101 FAMLFATVAAKAAGDG

-132 SRAHDFY
+132 SRLHDFY
-139 ANSTAFGLAKYKADG
+139 GNTKLFGFDVY
-154 TSVEIKRN
+154 
-162 DTKEKLD
+162 DTNNTKKSEVQWKNGSKNINKSFD
-169 YVPGLVA
+169 YVAGLVA
-176 KSMIEAADYYQNF
+176 KATLEAADYYAGF
-189 DWSKPWFASV
+189 DWSKPWFYSAQAFANEVTYSN
-199 KEYGDA
+199 GTNPTLDA
-205 YYNSVPNGGG
+205 M
-215 SLDDLNAVK
+215 NAVK
-224 LYIGVYNNKNA
+224 MYFPILSSSLKSDNVVTKANTALANLANDMKNYNTNYSIGGSKSTLNEGNA
-235 SETDKTH
+235 SDAQKQMF
-242 AKTAIGRATTGL
+242 
-254 IAHNNSYSI
+254 
-263 PSGTLAG
+263 
-270 DKVVGGWFHK
+270 GGWFHK
-280 TAYNNQM
+280 SSDYVDQM

-292 YMGSALLAQIV
+292 YMGSATLAQLTGYLGDSKNIY
-303 NFNGAGSSVFG
+303 GSKVA
-314 SVDKDWAM
+314 DWNM
-322 VFKQLDIVWNMCWNP
+322 VVKQLNIVWNQCWDSN
-337 TDKLMYHAF
+337 KQLMYHAF
-346 EANAGTG
+346 SATG
-353 TSKSHADTWAGL
+353 AAKASTKTNETWAGIS
-365 NGTTEP
+365 NSADAP
-371 YTFHSAAYWGR
+371 VYHSAAFWGR
-382 ANAWYI
+382 ANSWYF

-393 ALEAMGKA
+393 ALEAMKNDNQEN
-401 GRTSDANYTT
+401 TDNYKT
-411 LRNHLQEL
+411 LKKHLDSF
-419 AAGIVARQASNGG
+419 AAGIVKWQDKTTGG
-432 WYQLL
+432 WYQVM
-437 DKTDSF
+437 DENSSY
-443 KATSYNGKSASATNY
+443 KANSYNSSYRWTESYNNY

-473 AVRLGLIDAKYKE
+473 AVRLGLLEDTYKE
-486 NAKKAF
+486 AAKKAF
-492 ECLVNNYT
+492 EGIVNNFVAP
-500 YLKDGSLE
+500 KADGTIN
-508 IWGSC
+508 IWSSS
-513 RSAGLGGGTGND
+513 RSAGLGGKN
-525 YAAGGKKYRDG
+525 YRDG
-536 SNEYYLLGYDVP
+536 SKNYYILGTDT
-548 MVKKIEEL
+548 KIVTKEDNL

-608 VCGTGAANA
+608 VCGTGADQAK
-617 TYQWY
+617 YQWY
-622 DATTKV
+622 DANTDA
-628 AVEGATKAQFTPQTT
+628 AVKGATEARFIPQTT

-651 VDNTSIQTSTTN
+651 VDNTSIQTSATN

-679 TATAENGTVEIK
+679 TATAVNGTVEIK
-691 DGAGNVV
+691 DGADNVV

-704 EEGTKLVFTANANTG
+704 EEGTKLIFTAKANTG
-719 YVFDNWTATGG
+719 YVFDSWTATGG

-756 TGGGDTMETTLFS
+756 TGGGDTGGETTTETVFS
-769 MEINSSP
+769 MVTTAESDVSVASGDTKTLDGNADKTGGSAELYNGKSSATVMISKTEGVKLNGSRNSYMKVT
-776 ASLTVAQKTDNKPT
+776 LNKP
-790 LEQLTSDHAAITGG
+790 LA
-804 TVTLVN
+804 
-810 NRSKDWTP
+810 K
-818 FSNASITVS
+818 
-827 DISKNYIRINL
+827 
-838 GKPLDAGDVI
+838 GDVI
-848 NIKDNSKVFKLSAEA
+848 AAPDCGSSFYVTSADTKTTDAPEVNATGYTIPENSDLIGKTVIYFWS
-863 SSSNSVSTA
+863 
-872 NGSYTLD
+872 G
-879 ANSVLK
+879 K
-885 GKNEIFVFWS
+885 GK
-895 DKSNPLSSITIT
+895 SITIT

-916 PLVIAVEDVE
+916 PLVIAVENVE
-926 MNVTDEETRQPEVRV
+926 MNVTDEETLQPEVRV
-941 YGTADKLLTLG
+941 YGIGDKLLTLG
-952 SDYTL
+952 TDYKL
-957 SFSTDNNNVTI
+957 SFSTDNDNVTI
-968 NENGVFTAAGS
+968 NDKGVFTAAGS
-979 KSNYTE
+979 QFNYTE
-985 GVTTVTVTA
+985 GVTHVTVTA
-994 TPSAALAE
+994 TPSEKLAGQ
-1002 KYTEAK
+1002 YTKATEDF
-1008 WTFKFTVRKG
+1008 TFTVRKG
-1018 KMKPV
+1018 KMKPE
-1023 FMPAFKGATIKVK
+1023 FMSAFNATTIKVAK
-1036 TGTKKT
+1036 GTKKT
-1042 IEVPLNYGGEN
+1042 IEVPLNYGGED

-1061 YSCSPSLKLTNSNNT
+1061 YSCSPSLKLTNSDNKMTCN
-1076 MACTFSTVG
+1076 FGNEG
-1085 TYTIT
+1085 TYQIT
-1090 VSATPKIINQ
+1090 VSATPKIINK
-1100 GTDDEFNYADEYDAP
+1100 GTDTEFDYSQEYDAP
-1115 DNVTFTVD
+1115 EAVTFTVD
-1123 VSGSYTVPTV
+1123 VNSYTVPKV
-1133 TLNPSADKTIY
+1133 TLDPSTDKTIY
-1144 VGEVV
+1144 VGQVV

-1156 TDAQGTAIDKSKYT
+1156 TDAQDTAIDKSKYT
-1170 MEWTSFAPDFCK
+1170 MEWTSFAPDVCK
-1182 VDAATGKI
+1182 VDATTGKI

-1228 VKAPGSGVTYSPM
+1228 VKAPGSGMTYSPM
-1241 TPLFNQNKTL
+1241 TPFFNQNKTL

-1261 DRDTAP
+1261 NRSEAP
-1267 VSKEGLTYGDKN
+1267 VSKEGLTYGDNN
-1279 KWADDS
+1279 KWAKDS

-1401 TGGKLTVADKNATDK
+1401 TGGKLSVADKSATGDLK
-1416 LANPYD
+1416 DPYK

-1428 NITGLATGPATTGG
+1428 NITGLASGPSTTGG
-1442 GKDSNPSPKVEEVMK
+1442 GKKNSNPSPTIEDVKN

-1462 TSFVMTE
+1462 TSFEMT
-1469 AGFQNNV
+1469 ATGFQNNV

-1487 GDNATPNNG
+1487 GSYATPNNG

-1540 FSFDEAKGQPVTNYE
+1540 FSFDEAKGQTVKNYE
-1555 FNDGETNIIVPTKAG
+1555 FDEAAANTIELTKPG
-1570 ELSTA
+1570 ELATA
-1575 KVNRAMKAGVW
+1575 KVNRKMTAGVW

-1602 IFGKTYDRDTPDG
+1602 IFGNTYDRDTPNG
-1615 TQILYFDRVEGTKAI
+1615 TQILYFDRVDGTKAI

-1646 IKPAQDVASINTAE
+1646 IKPTKDVASINTAE
-1660 VEGYPYVT
+1660 VKGYPYVT
-1668 IENTQPAE
+1668 IENSQPAE

-1692 LTVKEGDCFIS
+1692 LTVQAGDCFIS
-1703 NKDGSFKNFV
+1703 NNDGSFKNFV
-1713 GDPGTLKGF
+1713 GESGTLKGF
-1722 RGYLKNIGTNGVS
+1722 RGYLKHIGTNGVS
-1735 EAKKLT
+1735 EPKKLT
-1741 VGIGSNVTT
+1741 VGMGSNVTS

-1790 QFQALPGGVYVVNGK
+1790 QFQALPGGVYVVSGK

>member
-1 MRNLPNSD
+1 
-9 IYSLFFNII
+9 
-18 YFDWSFFFITFAS
+18 
-31 TIWYEDNF
+31 
-39 DILLMRKEKTLVQT
+39 
-53 TKKYIKINLQT
+53 
-64 KFSYLFMKKEEQSFG
+64 MKKEEQSFG
-79 CGISMS
+79 CGISVS

-101 FAMLFATVVAKAAG
+101 FAMLFATVAAKAAGDG

-132 SRAHDFY
+132 SRLHDFY
-139 ANSTAFGLAKYKADG
+139 GNTKLFGFDVYDAN
-154 TSVEIKRN
+154 N
-162 DTKEKLD
+162 TKKSEVQWKNGSNNINKSFD
-169 YVPGLVA
+169 YVAGLVA
-176 KSMIEAADYYQNF
+176 KATLEAADYYAGF
-189 DWSKPWFASV
+189 DWSKPWFYSAQAFANEVTYSN
-199 KEYGDA
+199 GTNPTLDA
-205 YYNSVPNGGG
+205 M
-215 SLDDLNAVK
+215 NAVK
-224 LYIGVYNNKNA
+224 MYFPILSSSLKSDNVVTKANTALANLANDMKNYNTNYSIGGSKSTLNEGNA
-235 SETDKTH
+235 SDAQKQMF
-242 AKTAIGRATTGL
+242 
-254 IAHNNSYSI
+254 
-263 PSGTLAG
+263 
-270 DKVVGGWFHK
+270 GGWFHK
-280 TAYNNQM
+280 SSDYVDQM

-292 YMGSALLAQIV
+292 YMGSATLAQLTGYLGDSKNI
-303 NFNGAGSSVFG
+303 FG
-314 SVDKDWAM
+314 SKEADWNM
-322 VFKQLDIVWNMCWNP
+322 VAKQLNIVWNQCWDSN
-337 TDKLMYHAF
+337 KQLMYHAF
-346 EANAGTG
+346 SATG
-353 TSKSHADTWAGL
+353 AAKASTKTNDTWAGIS
-365 NGTTEP
+365 NSADAP
-371 YTFHSAAYWGR
+371 VYHSAAFWGR
-382 ANAWYI
+382 ANSWYF

-393 ALEAMGKA
+393 ALEAMKNDNQEN
-401 GRTSDANYTT
+401 TDNYKT
-411 LRNHLQEL
+411 LKNHLDFF
-419 AAGIVARQASNGG
+419 AAGIVKWQDKTTGG
-432 WYQLL
+432 WYQVM
-437 DKTDSF
+437 DENGNY
-443 KATSYNGKSASATNY
+443 KASNYNSSYSWDTSYNNY

-473 AVRLGLIDAKYKE
+473 AVRLGLLGDTYKE
-486 NAKKAF
+486 AAKKAF
-492 ECLVNNYT
+492 EGIVNNFVAP
-500 YLKDGSLE
+500 KADGTIN
-508 IWGSC
+508 IWSSS
-513 RSAGLGGGTGND
+513 RSAGLGGKN
-525 YAAGGKKYRDG
+525 YRDG
-536 SNEYYLLGYDVP
+536 SKDYYILGKDT
-548 MVKKIEEL
+548 KIVTKEDNL

-608 VCGTGAANA
+608 VCGTGADQAK
-617 TYQWY
+617 YQWY
-622 DATTKV
+622 DANTDA
-628 AVEGATKAQFTPQTT
+628 AVKGATEAQFIPQTT

-651 VDNTSIQTSTTN
+651 VDNTSIQTSATN

-691 DGAGNVV
+691 DGADNVV

-719 YVFDNWTATGG
+719 YAFDSWTATGG

-769 MEINSSP
+769 MVTTVVNKVRV
-776 ASLTVAQKTDNKPT
+776 ASKTIQTLDNY
-790 LEQLTSDHAAITGG
+790 ANITGG
-804 TVTLVN
+804 SAVLYNGHATDEKEMISSTDGVKLNGSNMSYMKVTLN
-810 NRSKDWTP
+810 
-818 FSNASITVS
+818 
-827 DISKNYIRINL
+827 
-838 GKPLDAGDVI
+838 KPLAKGDVI
-848 NIKDNSKVFKLSAEA
+848 AAPDCGSSFYVTSADTNKDAPEVNATGYTIPENSDLIGKTVIYFWS
-863 SSSNSVSTA
+863 
-872 NGSYTLD
+872 G
-879 ANSVLK
+879 K
-885 GKNEIFVFWS
+885 GK
-895 DKSNPLSSITIT
+895 SITIT
-907 RKTTTQTTS
+907 RKTTTPTTS
-916 PLVIAVEDVE
+916 PLVIAVENVE
-926 MNVTDEETRQPEVRV
+926 MNVTDEETLQPEVRV
-941 YGTADKLLTLG
+941 YGIGDKLLTLG
-952 SDYTL
+952 TDYKL
-957 SFSTDNNNVTI
+957 SFSTDNDNVTI
-968 NENGVFTAAGS
+968 NDKGVFTAAGS
-979 KSNYTE
+979 QFNYTE
-985 GVTTVTVTA
+985 GVTHVTVMA
-994 TPSAALAE
+994 TPSAELAGQ
-1002 KYTEAK
+1002 YTKA
-1008 WTFKFTVRKG
+1008 TQAFTFTVRKG
-1018 KMKPV
+1018 KMKPE
-1023 FMPAFKGATIKVK
+1023 FMSAFNATTIKVAK
-1036 TGTKKT
+1036 GTKKT
-1042 IEVPLNYGGEN
+1042 IEVPLNYGGED
-1053 VSGYFDVK
+1053 VSGYFNVG
-1061 YSCSPSLKLTNSNNT
+1061 YTCSALPKLSGSNNK
-1076 MACTFSTVG
+1076 M
-1085 TYTIT
+1085 TYTFGAEGKYQIT

-1100 GTDDEFNYADEYDAP
+1100 GTDTEFDYSQEYDAP
-1115 DNVTFTVD
+1115 DAVTFTVD
-1123 VSGSYTVPTV
+1123 VKASYAVPVV
-1133 TLNPSADKTIY
+1133 TLNPSAAKTIY

-1156 TDAQGTAIDKSKYT
+1156 TESGTAIDNSKYT
-1170 MEWTSFAPDFCK
+1170 MEWTSFAPDVCK
-1182 VDAATGKI
+1182 VDATTGKI
-1190 EGVSAGDKVKI
+1190 EGVSAGDNVKI
-1201 QLKVSGN
+1201 QVAVSGD
-1208 GFEDVFAYL
+1208 GFEDVFSYI

-1228 VKAPGSGVTYSPM
+1228 VKATGSGEKYSPM

-1261 DRDTAP
+1261 DRQTAP
-1267 VSKEGLTYGDKN
+1267 VSKEGLTYGENN
-1279 KWADDS
+1279 KWAGDS
-1285 SKATWVIKGFDYYL
+1285 SPATWLIKGFDYYL
-1299 PGLTCQN
+1299 SGITCQN

-1401 TGGKLTVADKNATDK
+1401 TGGKLSVADKNATGDLK
-1416 LANPYD
+1416 DPYK

-1428 NITGLATGPATTGG
+1428 NITGLASGPSTTGG
-1442 GKDSNPSPKVEEVMK
+1442 GKKNSNPSPTIEDVKN

-1462 TSFVMTE
+1462 TSFEMT
-1469 AGFQNNV
+1469 ATGFQNNV

-1487 GDNATPNNG
+1487 GSYATPNNG
-1496 ADDNVMG
+1496 ADDNVKG

-1540 FSFDEAKGQPVTNYE
+1540 FSFDEAKGQTVKNYE
-1555 FNDGETNIIVPTKAG
+1555 FDETAANTIELTKAG
-1570 ELSTA
+1570 ELTTA
-1575 KVNRAMKAGVW
+1575 KVNRAMAAGVW

-1602 IFGKTYDRDTPDG
+1602 IFGKTYDRDTPSG

-1646 IKPAQDVASINTAE
+1646 IKPTKDVASINTAE
-1660 VEGYPYVT
+1660 VKGYPYVT

-1684 WMSSYSND
+1684 WMSSYSNG
-1692 LTVKEGDCFIS
+1692 LTVKKGDCFIS

-1741 VGIGSNVTT
+1741 VGMGSNVTT

-1761 DGDMPADSV
+1761 DGDMPTDSV

-1790 QFQALPGGVYVVNGK
+1790 QFQALPGGVYVVSGK

>member
-1 MRNLPNSD
+1 
-9 IYSLFFNII
+9 
-18 YFDWSFFFITFAS
+18 
-31 TIWYEDNF
+31 
-39 DILLMRKEKTLVQT
+39 
-53 TKKYIKINLQT
+53 
-64 KFSYLFMKKEEQSFG
+64 MKKEEQSFG
-79 CGISMS
+79 CGISVS

-93 WILRIVPL
+93 WILRFVPL
-101 FAMLFATVVAKAAG
+101 FAMLFATVVAKAAGDG

-139 ANSTAFGLAKYKADG
+139 ANSTAFGLAKYKDDG
-154 TSVEIKRN
+154 TSVEIKRK
-162 DTKEKLD
+162 DSKDKLD

-199 KEYGDA
+199 KEYGDT
-205 YYNSVPNGGG
+205 YYGKVPNGGG

-235 SETDKTH
+235 SETDKKN
-242 AKTAIGRATTGL
+242 AKTAIGRTTEGL

-303 NFNGAGSSVFG
+303 NFNGDGSNVFG
-314 SVDKDWAM
+314 SANDDWNM
-322 VFKQLDIVWNMCWNP
+322 VFKQLNIVWNMCWNS

-346 EANAGTG
+346 EANAGTKE
-353 TSKSHADTWAGL
+353 SNSHADTWAGL
-365 NGTTEP
+365 NGKTKP

-401 GRTSDANYTT
+401 GRTTDANYTT
-411 LRNHLQEL
+411 LRNHLQDL
-419 AAGIVARQASNGG
+419 AAGIVARQADNGG

-437 DKTDSF
+437 DKDNTF
-443 KATSYNGKSASATNY
+443 TATSYNSNWSGKPSSATNY

-473 AVRLGLIDAKYKE
+473 AARLGLIDAKYKE

-513 RSAGLGGGTGND
+513 RSAGLGGGTD
-525 YAAGGKKYRDG
+525 KKYAAGGEKYRDG

-548 MVKKIEEL
+548 MVKKTDNL

-580 NASQILFSY
+580 GSAQILFSY
-589 DLKPAY
+589 DLQPSY
-595 DLTQSGAT
+595 DLTQSDAT
-603 APKVE
+603 APVVE
-608 VCGTGAANA
+608 VCGTDAANA

-643 GNYYCKAT
+643 GNYYCEAT
-651 VDNTSIQTSTTN
+651 VGSTSIKTSATN
-663 IKVNSNSSADK
+663 INVNSNSSADK

-719 YVFDNWTATGG
+719 YVFDSWTAAGG
-730 EASDNVYTISSIAA
+730 EASGNVYTISSIAA

-769 MEINSSP
+769 MVINSSP
-776 ASLTVAQKTDNKPT
+776 ASLTVAKGTAEEPT
-790 LEQLTSDHAAITGG
+790 LEQLTDKHAAITGG

-810 NRSKDWTP
+810 TRGQEWTP

-827 DISKNYIRINL
+827 DKSKNYIRINL
-838 GKPLDAGDVI
+838 DKSLDDGDVI
-848 NIKDNSKVFKLSAEA
+848 NIKDNSKAFKLSAEA
-863 SSSNSVSTA
+863 SSSNSVSTS

-895 DKSNPLSSITIT
+895 EKSNFLSSITIT
-907 RKTTTQTTS
+907 RKTTTPTTP
-916 PLVIAVEDVE
+916 PLVIAVENVE
-926 MNVTDEETRQPEVRV
+926 MNVTDEETRQPEVKV

-968 NENGVFTAAGS
+968 KDGVFTAAGS
-979 KSNYTE
+979 QFNYTE
-985 GVTTVTVTA
+985 GVTNVTVTA
-994 TPSAALAE
+994 TPSAALAGQ
-1002 KYTEAK
+1002 YTEA
-1008 WTFKFTVRKG
+1008 TENFTFTVRKG
-1018 KMKPV
+1018 K
-1023 FMPAFKGATIKVK
+1023 
-1036 TGTKKT
+1036 
-1042 IEVPLNYGGEN
+1042 
-1053 VSGYFDVK
+1053 
-1061 YSCSPSLKLTNSNNT
+1061 
-1076 MACTFSTVG
+1076 
-1085 TYTIT
+1085 
-1090 VSATPKIINQ
+1090 
-1100 GTDDEFNYADEYDAP
+1100 
-1115 DNVTFTVD
+1115 
-1123 VSGSYTVPTV
+1123 
-1133 TLNPSADKTIY
+1133 
-1144 VGEVV
+1144 
-1149 DAPAVSV
+1149 
-1156 TDAQGTAIDKSKYT
+1156 
-1170 MEWTSFAPDFCK
+1170 
-1182 VDAATGKI
+1182 
-1190 EGVSAGDKVKI
+1190 
-1201 QLKVSGN
+1201 
-1208 GFEDVFAYL
+1208 
-1217 LVSVDD
+1217 DD

-1228 VKAPGSGVTYSPM
+1228 VKAPGSGETYSPM

-1401 TGGKLTVADKNATDK
+1401 TGGKLTVADKNATGDLK
-1416 LANPYD
+1416 DPYK

-1428 NITGLATGPATTGG
+1428 NITGLAKGPLTDGG
-1442 GKDSNPSPKVEEVMK
+1442 SGKSSDKSPSPTVEDVK
-1457 HFRGM
+1457 NHFRGM
-1462 TSFVMTE
+1462 TSFDMSAT
-1469 AGFQNNV
+1469 GFQNNV

-1487 GDNATPNNG
+1487 GSYATPNNG
-1496 ADDNVMG
+1496 ADDNVKG

-1526 YYIYNYGSKLGFYG
+1526 YYLYNYGSKLGFYG
-1540 FSFDEAKGQPVTNYE
+1540 FSFDEAKGQTVKNYE
-1555 FNDGETNIIVPTKAG
+1555 FDETAANTIELTKAG
-1570 ELSTA
+1570 ELTTA

-1602 IFGKTYDRDTPDG
+1602 IFGKTYDRETSDG

-1646 IKPAQDVASINTAE
+1646 IKPAQDVASINTAD
-1660 VEGYPYVT
+1660 VEAYPYVT
-1668 IENTQPAE
+1668 IENTKPAE
-1676 WCKGNGYV
+1676 WCSGNGYV

-1713 GDPGTLKGF
+1713 GALGTLKGF

>member
-1 MRNLPNSD
+1 
-9 IYSLFFNII
+9 
-18 YFDWSFFFITFAS
+18 
-31 TIWYEDNF
+31 
-39 DILLMRKEKTLVQT
+39 
-53 TKKYIKINLQT
+53 
-64 KFSYLFMKKEEQSFG
+64 MKKEEQSFG
-79 CGISMS
+79 CGISVS

-101 FAMLFATVVAKAAG
+101 FAMLFATVAAKAAGDG

-162 DTKEKLD
+162 DTKKKLD

-224 LYIGVYNNKNA
+224 LYIGIYNYKNA
-235 SETDKTH
+235 SATDKEN
-242 AKTAIGRATTGL
+242 AQTAIGRATTGL
-254 IAHNNSYSI
+254 IAHNKNNSI
-263 PSGTLAG
+263 PSGTLAS
-270 DKVVGGWFHK
+270 DAVVGGWFHK

-303 NFNGAGSSVFG
+303 NFNGAGSNVFG
-314 SVDKDWAM
+314 SADKDWEM
-322 VFKQLDIVWNMCWNP
+322 VFKQLNIVWNQCWNS

-353 TSKSHADTWAGL
+353 KSNSHADTWAGL
-365 NGTTEP
+365 NGTTKP

-411 LRNHLQEL
+411 LRNHLQDL
-419 AAGIVARQASNGG
+419 AAGIVARQADNGG

-437 DKTDSF
+437 DKDNTF
-443 KATSYNGKSASATNY
+443 TATSYNSSWSGKPKSTTNY

-473 AVRLGLIDAKYKE
+473 AARLGLIDAKYKE
-486 NAKKAF
+486 NARKAF

-525 YAAGGKKYRDG
+525 YAKGGKKYRDG

-548 MVKKIEEL
+548 MVEKKEGI

-575 YQNQD
+575 YQNQ
-580 NASQILFSY
+580 NGSAQILFSY

-603 APKVE
+603 APVVE
-608 VCGTGAANA
+608 VCGTDADKA

-622 DATTKV
+622 DATGN
-628 AVEGATKAQFTPQTT
+628 AVEGATGAQFTPQTT
-643 GNYYCKAT
+643 GDYYCKAT
-651 VDNTSIQTSTTN
+651 VGSTSIQTSTTT

-674 QKFTV
+674 LKFTV

-691 DGAGNVV
+691 DANDNVV
-698 TSGTQV
+698 TSGAQV
-704 EEGTKLVFTANANTG
+704 EEGTKLIFTATANTG
-719 YVFDNWTATGG
+719 YVFDSWTATGG
-730 EASDNVYTISSIAA
+730 TANGNVYTINSLAA
-744 DVNVKAN
+744 DANVTAN
-751 FKKEN
+751 FKEEN
-756 TGGGDTMETTLFS
+756 TGGGETVETKLFS
-769 MEINSSP
+769 METTATGDVNVDSKATQTLVGKADVTGGSAVLYNGKSS
-776 ASLTVAQKTDNKPT
+776 ATVMISKTEGVKLNGSDKSYMKVTLNKP
-790 LEQLTSDHAAITGG
+790 LA
-804 TVTLVN
+804 
-810 NRSKDWTP
+810 K
-818 FSNASITVS
+818 
-827 DISKNYIRINL
+827 
-838 GKPLDAGDVI
+838 GDVI
-848 NIKDNSKVFKLSAEA
+848 AALGCVTAFNVTSTDSKSTDLLVNATGYTIPENSDLIGKTVIYFWS
-863 SSSNSVSTA
+863 
-872 NGSYTLD
+872 G
-879 ANSVLK
+879 K
-885 GKNEIFVFWS
+885 GK
-895 DKSNPLSSITIT
+895 SITIT
-907 RKTTTQTTS
+907 RKTTTPTTS
-916 PLVIAVEDVE
+916 PLVIAVENVE
-926 MNVTDEETRQPEVRV
+926 MNVTDEVTKQPEVKV
-941 YGTADKLLTLG
+941 YGTADKLLNPGT
-952 SDYTL
+952 DYTL
-957 SFSTDNNNVTI
+957 SFSTDNNNVTVKD
-968 NENGVFTAAGS
+968 GVFTAAGS
-979 KSNYTE
+979 QFDYTE

-994 TPSAALAE
+994 TPSAALAGQ
-1002 KYTEAK
+1002 YTEATS
-1008 WTFKFTVRKG
+1008 TFKFTVRKG

-1023 FMPAFKGATIKVK
+1023 FMPAYKGATIKVK

-1042 IEVPLNYGGEN
+1042 IEVPLNYGGED
-1053 VSGYFDVK
+1053 VSGYFNVG
-1061 YSCSPSLKLTNSNNT
+1061 YTCSALPKLSGSNNK
-1076 MACTFSTVG
+1076 M
-1085 TYTIT
+1085 TYTFGAEGKYQIT

-1100 GTDDEFNYADEYDAP
+1100 GTDTEFDYSQEYDAP
-1115 DNVTFTVD
+1115 DAVTFTVD
-1123 VSGSYTVPTV
+1123 VKAAYAVPKV

-1144 VGEVV
+1144 VGEEVDCPVVSVV
-1149 DAPAVSV
+1149 DKS
-1156 TDAQGTAIDKSKYT
+1156 GTAIDKSRYT
-1170 MEWTSFAPDFCK
+1170 AVWTSFAPDVCK
-1182 VDAATGKI
+1182 VDATTGKI
-1190 EGVSAGDKVKI
+1190 EGVSAGDNVKI
-1201 QLKVSGN
+1201 QVAVSGD
-1208 GFEDVFAYL
+1208 GFEDVFSYI

-1228 VKAPGSGVTYSPM
+1228 VKATGSGEKYSPM

-1261 DRDTAP
+1261 DRQTAP
-1267 VSKEGLTYGDKN
+1267 VSKEGLTYGENN
-1279 KWADDS
+1279 KWAGDS
-1285 SKATWVIKGFDYYL
+1285 SPATWLIKGFDYYL
-1299 PGLTCQN
+1299 SGITCQN

-1319 TQWYDGKLQKVKGG
+1319 TQWYDGTLKKVEGG

-1401 TGGKLTVADKNATDK
+1401 TGGKLTVANKNATGDLK
-1416 LANPYD
+1416 DPYK

-1428 NITGLATGPATTGG
+1428 NIAGLASGAETDG
-1442 GKDSNPSPKVEEVMK
+1442 GKSGATKYPSPTVDDVKN

-1476 YESNIDNKVTW
+1476 YESNIDNKETW
-1487 GDNATPNNG
+1487 GDYATPNKG
-1496 ADDNVMG
+1496 ADDKVMG

-1526 YYIYNYGSKLGFYG
+1526 YYLYNYGSKLGFYG
-1540 FSFDEAKGQPVTNYE
+1540 FSFDEAAGQTVKNYE
-1555 FNDGETNIIVPTKAG
+1555 FDEAATNTIELTKAG
-1570 ELSTA
+1570 ELTTA
-1575 KVNRAMKAGVW
+1575 KVNRKMTAGVW

-1602 IFGKTYDRDTPDG
+1602 IFGKTYDRNTPDG
-1615 TQILYFDRVEGTKAI
+1615 TQILYFDRVKGTKAI

-1646 IKPAQDVASINTAE
+1646 IKPAKEVTSINTAE
-1660 VEGYPYVT
+1660 VTDYPYVT

-1703 NKDGSFKNFV
+1703 NNDGSFKNFV

-1741 VGIGSNVTT
+1741 VGMGSNVTT

-1761 DGDMPADSV
+1761 DGDMPAGSV

-1790 QFQALPGGVYVVNGK
+1790 QFQALPGGVYVVSGK

>member
-1 MRNLPNSD
+1 
-9 IYSLFFNII
+9 
-18 YFDWSFFFITFAS
+18 
-31 TIWYEDNF
+31 
-39 DILLMRKEKTLVQT
+39 
-53 TKKYIKINLQT
+53 
-64 KFSYLFMKKEEQSFG
+64 MKKEEQSFG
-79 CGISMS
+79 CGISVS

-101 FAMLFATVVAKAAG
+101 FAMLFATVAAKAAGDG

-132 SRAHDFY
+132 SRLHDFY
-139 ANSTAFGLAKYKADG
+139 GNTKLFGFDVYDAN
-154 TSVEIKRN
+154 N
-162 DTKEKLD
+162 TKKSEVQWKNGSNNINKSFD
-169 YVPGLVA
+169 YVAGLVA
-176 KSMIEAADYYQNF
+176 KATLEAADYYAGF
-189 DWSKPWFASV
+189 DWSKPWFYSAQAFANEVTYSN
-199 KEYGDA
+199 GTNPTLDA
-205 YYNSVPNGGG
+205 M
-215 SLDDLNAVK
+215 NAVK
-224 LYIGVYNNKNA
+224 MYFPILSSSLKSDNVVTKANTALANLANDMKNYNTNYSIGGSKSTLNEGNA
-235 SETDKTH
+235 SDAQKQMF
-242 AKTAIGRATTGL
+242 
-254 IAHNNSYSI
+254 
-263 PSGTLAG
+263 
-270 DKVVGGWFHK
+270 GGWFHK
-280 TAYNNQM
+280 SSDYVDQM

-292 YMGSALLAQIV
+292 YMGSATLAQLTGYLGDSKNI
-303 NFNGAGSSVFG
+303 FG
-314 SVDKDWAM
+314 SKEADWNM
-322 VFKQLDIVWNMCWNP
+322 VAKQLNIVWNQCWDSN
-337 TDKLMYHAF
+337 KQLMYHAF
-346 EANAGTG
+346 SATG
-353 TSKSHADTWAGL
+353 AAKASTKTNDTWAGIS
-365 NGTTEP
+365 NSADAP
-371 YTFHSAAYWGR
+371 VYHSAAFWGR
-382 ANAWYI
+382 ANSWYF

-393 ALEAMGKA
+393 ALEAMKNDNQEN
-401 GRTSDANYTT
+401 TDNYKT
-411 LRNHLQEL
+411 LKNHLDFF
-419 AAGIVARQASNGG
+419 AAGIVKWQDKTTGG
-432 WYQLL
+432 WYQVM
-437 DKTDSF
+437 DENGNY
-443 KATSYNGKSASATNY
+443 KASNYNSSYSWDTSYNNY

-473 AVRLGLIDAKYKE
+473 AVRLGLLGDTYKE
-486 NAKKAF
+486 AAKKAF
-492 ECLVNNYT
+492 EGIVNNFVAP
-500 YLKDGSLE
+500 KADGTIN
-508 IWGSC
+508 IWSSS
-513 RSAGLGGGTGND
+513 RSAGLGGKN
-525 YAAGGKKYRDG
+525 YRDG
-536 SNEYYLLGYDVP
+536 SKDYYILGKDT
-548 MVKKIEEL
+548 KIVTKEDNL

-643 GNYYCKAT
+643 GDYYCVAT
-651 VDNTSIQTSTTN
+651 VGNTSIQTSATN

-679 TATAENGTVEIK
+679 TATAVNGTVEIK
-691 DGAGNVV
+691 DGADNVV

-704 EEGTKLVFTANANTG
+704 EEGTKLIFTAKANTG
-719 YVFDNWTATGG
+719 YVFDSWTATGG

-769 MEINSSP
+769 MVTTVVNKVRV
-776 ASLTVAQKTDNKPT
+776 ASKTIQTLDNY
-790 LEQLTSDHAAITGG
+790 ANITGG
-804 TVTLVN
+804 SAVLYNGHATDEKEMISSTDGVKLNGSNMSYMKVTLN
-810 NRSKDWTP
+810 
-818 FSNASITVS
+818 
-827 DISKNYIRINL
+827 
-838 GKPLDAGDVI
+838 KPLAKGDVI
-848 NIKDNSKVFKLSAEA
+848 AAPDCGSSFYVTSADTNKDAPEVNATGYTIPENSDLIGKTVIYFWS
-863 SSSNSVSTA
+863 
-872 NGSYTLD
+872 G
-879 ANSVLK
+879 K
-885 GKNEIFVFWS
+885 GK
-895 DKSNPLSSITIT
+895 SITIT
-907 RKTTTQTTS
+907 RKTTTPTTS
-916 PLVIAVEDVE
+916 PLVIAVENVE
-926 MNVTDEETRQPEVRV
+926 MNVTDEETLQPEVRV
-941 YGTADKLLTLG
+941 YGIGDKLLTLG
-952 SDYTL
+952 TDYKL
-957 SFSTDNNNVTI
+957 SFSTDNDNVTI
-968 NENGVFTAAGS
+968 NDKGVFTAAGS
-979 KSNYTE
+979 QFNYTE
-985 GVTTVTVTA
+985 GVTHVTVMA
-994 TPSAALAE
+994 TPSAELAGQ
-1002 KYTEAK
+1002 YTKA
-1008 WTFKFTVRKG
+1008 TQAFTFTVRKG
-1018 KMKPV
+1018 KMKPE
-1023 FMPAFKGATIKVK
+1023 FMSAFNATTIKVAK
-1036 TGTKKT
+1036 GTKKT
-1042 IEVPLNYGGEN
+1042 IEVPLSYGGED
-1053 VSGYFDVK
+1053 VSGYFNVG
-1061 YSCSPSLKLTNSNNT
+1061 YTCSALPKLSGSNNK
-1076 MACTFSTVG
+1076 M
-1085 TYTIT
+1085 TYTFGAEGKYQIT

-1100 GTDDEFNYADEYDAP
+1100 GTDTEFDYSQEYDAP
-1115 DNVTFTVD
+1115 DAVTFTVD
-1123 VSGSYTVPTV
+1123 VKASYAVPVV
-1133 TLNPSADKTIY
+1133 TLNPSAAKTIY

-1156 TDAQGTAIDKSKYT
+1156 TESGTAIDKSKYT
-1170 MEWTSFAPDFCK
+1170 MEWTSFAPDVCK
-1182 VDAATGKI
+1182 VDATTGKI

-1217 LVSVDD
+1217 LVSVDA

-1228 VKAPGSGVTYSPM
+1228 VKAPGSGMTYSPM
-1241 TPLFNQNKTL
+1241 TPFFNQNKTL

-1261 DRDTAP
+1261 NRSEAP
-1267 VSKEGLTYGDKN
+1267 VSKEGLTYGDNN

-1401 TGGKLTVADKNATDK
+1401 TGGKLSVADKNATGDLK
-1416 LANPYD
+1416 DPYK

-1428 NITGLATGPATTGG
+1428 NITGLASGPSTTGG
-1442 GKDSNPSPKVEEVMK
+1442 GKKNSNPSPTIEDVKN

-1462 TSFVMTE
+1462 TSFEMT
-1469 AGFQNNV
+1469 ATGFQNNV

-1487 GDNATPNNG
+1487 GSYATPNNG
-1496 ADDNVMG
+1496 ADDNVKG

-1540 FSFDEAKGQPVTNYE
+1540 FSFDEAKGQTVKNYE
-1555 FNDGETNIIVPTKAG
+1555 FDDDATNAIELTKAG
-1570 ELSTA
+1570 ELTTA
-1575 KVNRAMKAGVW
+1575 KVNRAMTAGVW

-1602 IFGKTYDRDTPDG
+1602 IFGKTYDRDTPNG

-1646 IKPAQDVASINTAE
+1646 IKPTKDVASINTAE
-1660 VEGYPYVT
+1660 VKGYPYVT

-1676 WCKGNGYV
+1676 WCSGNGYV
-1684 WMSSYSND
+1684 WMSSYSNG

-1741 VGIGSNVTT
+1741 VGMGSNVTT

>member
-1 MRNLPNSD
+1 
-9 IYSLFFNII
+9 
-18 YFDWSFFFITFAS
+18 
-31 TIWYEDNF
+31 
-39 DILLMRKEKTLVQT
+39 
-53 TKKYIKINLQT
+53 
-64 KFSYLFMKKEEQSFG
+64 MKKEEQSFG

-115 DGVKFN
+115 DGDGVKFN

-132 SRAHDFY
+132 SRLHDFY
-139 ANSTAFGLAKYKADG
+139 GNTKLFGFDVYDAN
-154 TSVEIKRN
+154 N
-162 DTKEKLD
+162 TKKSEVQWKNGSNNINKSFD
-169 YVPGLVA
+169 YVAGLVA
-176 KSMIEAADYYQNF
+176 KATLEAADYYAGF
-189 DWSKPWFASV
+189 DWSKPWFYSAQAFANEVTYSN
-199 KEYGDA
+199 GTNPTLDA
-205 YYNSVPNGGG
+205 M
-215 SLDDLNAVK
+215 NAVK
-224 LYIGVYNNKNA
+224 MYFPILSSSLKSDNVVTKANTALANLANDMKNYNTNYSIGGSKSTLNEGNA
-235 SETDKTH
+235 SDAQKQMF
-242 AKTAIGRATTGL
+242 
-254 IAHNNSYSI
+254 
-263 PSGTLAG
+263 
-270 DKVVGGWFHK
+270 GGWFHK
-280 TAYNNQM
+280 SSDYVDQM

-292 YMGSALLAQIV
+292 YMGSATLAQLTGYLGDSKNI
-303 NFNGAGSSVFG
+303 FG
-314 SVDKDWAM
+314 SKEADWNM
-322 VFKQLDIVWNMCWNP
+322 VAKQLNIVWNQCWDSN
-337 TDKLMYHAF
+337 KQLMYHAF
-346 EANAGTG
+346 SATG
-353 TSKSHADTWAGL
+353 AAKASTKTNDTWAGIS
-365 NGTTEP
+365 NSADAP
-371 YTFHSAAYWGR
+371 VYHSAAFWGR
-382 ANAWYI
+382 ANSWYF

-393 ALEAMGKA
+393 ALEAMKNDNQEN
-401 GRTSDANYTT
+401 TDNYKT
-411 LRNHLQEL
+411 LKSHLDSF
-419 AAGIVARQASNGG
+419 AAGIVKWQDQTTGG
-432 WYQLL
+432 WYQVM
-437 DKTDSF
+437 DEKGDY
-443 KATSYNGKSASATNY
+443 KASNYNSSYRWTTSYNNY

-473 AVRLGLIDAKYKE
+473 AVRLGLLGDTYRGA
-486 NAKKAF
+486 AKKAF
-492 ECLVNNYT
+492 EGIVNNFVAP
-500 YLKDGSLE
+500 KADGTIN
-508 IWGSC
+508 IWSSS
-513 RSAGLGGGTGND
+513 RSAGLGGSH
-525 YAAGGKKYRDG
+525 YRDG
-536 SNEYYLLGYDVP
+536 SKIYYILGTDT
-548 MVKKIEEL
+548 KIVTKEDNL

-580 NASQILFSY
+580 GSAQILFSY

-608 VCGTGAANA
+608 VCGTDAANA

-622 DATTKV
+622 DANTDA
-628 AVEGATKAQFTPQTT
+628 AVKGATKAQFIPQTT

-651 VDNTSIQTSTTN
+651 VDNTSIQTSATN
-663 IKVNSNSSADK
+663 IKVN
-674 QKFTV
+674 
-679 TATAENGTVEIK
+679 
-691 DGAGNVV
+691 
-698 TSGTQV
+698 
-704 EEGTKLVFTANANTG
+704 
-719 YVFDNWTATGG
+719 
-730 EASDNVYTISSIAA
+730 
-744 DVNVKAN
+744 
-751 FKKEN
+751 N
-756 TGGGDTMETTLFS
+756 TGGGETGGETTTETVFS
-769 MEINSSP
+769 MVTTAESDVSVASGDTKTLDGNADKTGGSAELYNGKSS
-776 ASLTVAQKTDNKPT
+776 ATVMISKTEGVKLNGSSKSYMKVTLNKP
-790 LEQLTSDHAAITGG
+790 LA
-804 TVTLVN
+804 
-810 NRSKDWTP
+810 K
-818 FSNASITVS
+818 
-827 DISKNYIRINL
+827 
-838 GKPLDAGDVI
+838 GDVI
-848 NIKDNSKVFKLSAEA
+848 AAPDCGSSFYVTSADTKTTDAPEVNATGYTIPENSDLIGKTVIYFWS
-863 SSSNSVSTA
+863 
-872 NGSYTLD
+872 G
-879 ANSVLK
+879 K
-885 GKNEIFVFWS
+885 GK
-895 DKSNPLSSITIT
+895 SITIT
-907 RKTTTQTTS
+907 RKITTQTTS
-916 PLVIAVEDVE
+916 PLVIEVEHVE
-926 MNVTDEETRQPEVRV
+926 MNVTDEETRQPEVKV
-941 YGTADKLLTLG
+941 YGTAHKLLTLG

-985 GVTTVTVTA
+985 GVTNVTVTA

-1023 FMPAFKGATIKVK
+1023 FMPAYKGATIKVA

-1061 YSCSPSLKLTNSNNT
+1061 YSCSNLSGLTNSNNT
-1076 MACTFSTVG
+1076 MTCTFSTADK
-1085 TYTIT
+1085 YTIT
-1090 VSATPKIINQ
+1090 VSATPKVINQ
-1100 GTDDEFNYADEYDAP
+1100 GKDDEFNYADEYDAP
-1115 DNVTFTVD
+1115 DAVTFTVD
-1123 VSGSYTVPTV
+1123 VSDGCKVPKV

-1170 MEWTSFAPDFCK
+1170 MEWTSFAPDVCK
-1182 VDAATGKI
+1182 VDATTGKI
-1190 EGVSAGDKVKI
+1190 EGVSAGDNVKI
-1201 QLKVSGN
+1201 QLKVSGE
-1208 GFEDVFAYL
+1208 GYEDVFKYL

-1401 TGGKLTVADKNATDK
+1401 TGGKLTVADKSATGDLK
-1416 LANPYD
+1416 DPYK

-1540 FSFDEAKGQPVTNYE
+1540 FSFDEAKGQTVKNYE
-1555 FNDGETNIIVPTKAG
+1555 FNDDATNTIELTKAG

-1602 IFGKTYDRDTPDG
+1602 IFGKTYDRETSDG

-1646 IKPAQDVASINTAE
+1646 IKPTKDVASINTAD
-1660 VEGYPYVT
+1660 VEAYPYVT
-1668 IENTQPAE
+1668 IENTKPAE
-1676 WCKGNGYV
+1676 WCSGNGYV

-1713 GDPGTLKGF
+1713 GALGTLKGF

>member
-1 MRNLPNSD
+1 
-9 IYSLFFNII
+9 
-18 YFDWSFFFITFAS
+18 
-31 TIWYEDNF
+31 
-39 DILLMRKEKTLVQT
+39 
-53 TKKYIKINLQT
+53 
-64 KFSYLFMKKEEQSFG
+64 MKKEEQSFG
-79 CGISMS
+79 CGISVS

-101 FAMLFATVVAKAAG
+101 FAMLFATLAAKAAGDG

-132 SRAHDFY
+132 SRLHDFY
-139 ANSTAFGLAKYKADG
+139 GNTKLFGFDVYDAN
-154 TSVEIKRN
+154 N
-162 DTKEKLD
+162 TKKSEVQWKNGSNNINKSFD
-169 YVPGLVA
+169 YVAGLVA
-176 KSMIEAADYYQNF
+176 KATLEAADYYAGF
-189 DWSKPWFASV
+189 DWSKPWFYSAQAFANEVTYSN
-199 KEYGDA
+199 GTNPTLDA
-205 YYNSVPNGGG
+205 M
-215 SLDDLNAVK
+215 NAVK
-224 LYIGVYNNKNA
+224 MYFPILSSSLKSDNVVTKANTALANLANDMKNYNTNYSIGGSKSTLNEGNA
-235 SETDKTH
+235 SDAQKQMF
-242 AKTAIGRATTGL
+242 
-254 IAHNNSYSI
+254 
-263 PSGTLAG
+263 
-270 DKVVGGWFHK
+270 GGWFHK
-280 TAYNNQM
+280 SSDYVDQM

-292 YMGSALLAQIV
+292 YMGSATLAQLTGYLGDSKNIY
-303 NFNGAGSSVFG
+303 GSKVA
-314 SVDKDWAM
+314 DWNM
-322 VFKQLDIVWNMCWNP
+322 VAKQLNIVWNQCWDSN
-337 TDKLMYHAF
+337 KQLMYHAF
-346 EANAGTG
+346 SATG
-353 TSKSHADTWAGL
+353 AAKASTKTNDTWAGIS
-365 NGTTEP
+365 NSADAP
-371 YTFHSAAYWGR
+371 VYHSAAFWGR
-382 ANAWYI
+382 ANSWYF

-393 ALEAMGKA
+393 ALEAMKNDNQEN
-401 GRTSDANYTT
+401 TDNYKT
-411 LRNHLQEL
+411 LKNHLDFF
-419 AAGIVARQASNGG
+419 AAGIVKWQDKTTGG
-432 WYQLL
+432 WYQVM
-437 DKTDSF
+437 DENGNY
-443 KATSYNGKSASATNY
+443 KASNYNSSYSWDTSYNNY

-473 AVRLGLIDAKYKE
+473 AVRLGLLGDTYKE
-486 NAKKAF
+486 AAKKAF
-492 ECLVNNYT
+492 EGIVNNFVAP
-500 YLKDGSLE
+500 KADGTIN
-508 IWGSC
+508 IWSSS
-513 RSAGLGGGTGND
+513 RSAGLGGKN
-525 YAAGGKKYRDG
+525 YRDG
-536 SNEYYLLGYDVP
+536 SKDYYILGKDT
-548 MVKKIEEL
+548 KIVTKEDNL

-608 VCGTGAANA
+608 VCGTGADQAK
-617 TYQWY
+617 YQWY
-622 DATTKV
+622 DANTDA
-628 AVEGATKAQFTPQTT
+628 AVKGATEAQFIPQTT

-651 VDNTSIQTSTTN
+651 VDNTSIQTSATN

-691 DGAGNVV
+691 DGADNVV

-719 YVFDNWTATGG
+719 YAFDSWTATGG

-776 ASLTVAQKTDNKPT
+776 ASLTVAEGTTAVPT
-790 LEQLTSDHAAITGG
+790 YKQLTDEHAAITGG

-810 NRSKDWTP
+810 TRGQDWTP

-827 DISKNYIRINL
+827 DKSKNYIRINL
-838 GKPLDAGDVI
+838 NKSLDDGDVI
-848 NIKDNSKVFKLSAEA
+848 NIKDNSKAFKLSAEA
-863 SSSNSVSTA
+863 SSSNSVSTS

-895 DKSNPLSSITIT
+895 GKSNPLSSITIT
-907 RKTTTQTTS
+907 RKTTTPTTS

-941 YGTADKLLTLG
+941 YGIGDKLLTLG
-952 SDYTL
+952 TDYKL
-957 SFSTDNNNVTI
+957 SFSTDNDNVTI
-968 NENGVFTAAGS
+968 NDKGVFTAAGS
-979 KSNYTE
+979 QFNYTE
-985 GVTTVTVTA
+985 GVTHVTVTA
-994 TPSAALAE
+994 TPSEKLAGQ
-1002 KYTEAK
+1002 YTKATEDF
-1008 WTFKFTVRKG
+1008 TFTVRKG
-1018 KMKPV
+1018 KMKPE
-1023 FMPAFKGATIKVK
+1023 FMSAFNATTIKVAK
-1036 TGTKKT
+1036 GTKKT
-1042 IEVPLNYGGEN
+1042 IEVPLNYGGED
-1053 VSGYFDVK
+1053 VSGYFNVG
-1061 YSCSPSLKLTNSNNT
+1061 YTCSALPKLSGSNNK
-1076 MACTFSTVG
+1076 M
-1085 TYTIT
+1085 TYTFGAEGKYQIT

-1100 GTDDEFNYADEYDAP
+1100 GTDTEFDYSQEYDAP
-1115 DNVTFTVD
+1115 DAVTFTVD
-1123 VSGSYTVPTV
+1123 VKASYAVPVV
-1133 TLNPSADKTIY
+1133 TLNPSAAKTIY

-1156 TDAQGTAIDKSKYT
+1156 TESGTAIDNSKYT
-1170 MEWTSFAPDFCK
+1170 MEWTSFAPDVCK
-1182 VDAATGKI
+1182 VDATTGKI
-1190 EGVSAGDKVKI
+1190 EGVSAGDNVKI
-1201 QLKVSGN
+1201 QVAVSGD
-1208 GFEDVFAYL
+1208 GFEDVFSYI
-1217 LVSVDD
+1217 LVSVDA

-1228 VKAPGSGVTYSPM
+1228 VKATGSGEKYSPM
-1241 TPLFNQNKTL
+1241 TPFFNQNKTL

-1261 DRDTAP
+1261 NRSEAP
-1267 VSKEGLTYGDKN
+1267 VSKEGLTYGDNN
-1279 KWADDS
+1279 KWAKDS

-1401 TGGKLTVADKNATDK
+1401 TGGKLTVADKNATTDDLK
-1416 LANPYD
+1416 DPYK

-1428 NITGLATGPATTGG
+1428 NIAGLASGPSTTGG
-1442 GKDSNPSPKVEEVMK
+1442 GKKNSNPSPTIEDVKN

-1462 TSFVMTE
+1462 TSFEMT
-1469 AGFQNNV
+1469 ATGFQNNV

-1487 GDNATPNNG
+1487 GSYATPNNG
-1496 ADDNVMG
+1496 ADDNVKG

-1540 FSFDEAKGQPVTNYE
+1540 FSFDEAKGQTVKNYE
-1555 FNDGETNIIVPTKAG
+1555 FDEAAANTIELTKAG
-1570 ELSTA
+1570 ELTTA
-1575 KVNRAMKAGVW
+1575 KVNRAMAAGVW

-1602 IFGKTYDRDTPDG
+1602 IFGKTYDRDTPSG

-1646 IKPAQDVASINTAE
+1646 IKPTKDVASINTAE
-1660 VEGYPYVT
+1660 VKGYPYVT

-1684 WMSSYSND
+1684 WMSSYSNG
-1692 LTVKEGDCFIS
+1692 LTVKKGDCFIS

-1741 VGIGSNVTT
+1741 VGMGSNVTT

-1790 QFQALPGGVYVVNGK
+1790 QFQALPGGVYVVSGK

>member
-1 MRNLPNSD
+1 
-9 IYSLFFNII
+9 
-18 YFDWSFFFITFAS
+18 
-31 TIWYEDNF
+31 
-39 DILLMRKEKTLVQT
+39 
-53 TKKYIKINLQT
+53 
-64 KFSYLFMKKEEQSFG
+64 MKKEEQSFC
-79 CGISMS
+79 CGISVS

-93 WILRIVPL
+93 WILRFVPL
-101 FAMLFATVVAKAAG
+101 FAMLFATLAAKAASDG

-121 PGVRYSQWAIN
+121 KDVRYSQWAIN

-139 ANSTAFGLAKYKADG
+139 ANKNESGLAKYKVDG
-154 TSVEIKRN
+154 TSVVKVGNRTTN
-162 DTKEKLD
+162 KLD

-205 YYNSVPNGGG
+205 YYKSVPNGGG

-224 LYIGVYNNKNA
+224 LYIGIYNNTNA
-235 SETDKTH
+235 SETDRAN
-242 AKTAIGRATTGL
+242 AKTAIGRATDGL
-254 IAHNNSYSI
+254 KVHNTKFSI
-263 PSGTLAG
+263 QTGTLAG
-270 DKVVGGWFHK
+270 NEVVGGWFHK
-280 TAYNNQM
+280 EAYNNQM

-303 NFNGAGSSVFG
+303 NFNGTGSNVFG
-314 SVDKDWAM
+314 SANDDWNM
-322 VFKQLDIVWNMCWNP
+322 VFKQLDIVWKMCWNS

-353 TSKSHADTWAGL
+353 TSKSHADTWKGL
-365 NGTTEP
+365 NGKTEP

-393 ALEAMGKA
+393 ALEAMRKA
-401 GRTSDANYTT
+401 GRTSDANYRT
-411 LRNHLQEL
+411 LNSHLQEL

-473 AVRLGLIDAKYKE
+473 AVRLELIDAKYKE

-513 RSAGLGGGTGND
+513 RSAGLGGGTGTE

-548 MVKKIEEL
+548 MVKKSERL

-561 LGGFIMAATEYERA
+561 LGGFIMAATEYEHA

-580 NASQILFSY
+580 NASILFSY

-595 DLTQSGAT
+595 DLTQSGAA
-603 APKVE
+603 APVVE
-608 VCGTGAANA
+608 VCGTDAAKA
-617 TYQWY
+617 KYQWY
-622 DATTKV
+622 NATTNDV
-628 AVEGATKAQFTPQTT
+628 VEGATESSFTPSAT

-651 VDNTSIQTSTTN
+651 VDGTSIQTSTTY
-663 IKVNSNSSADK
+663 IKVNSNSSTDK
-674 QKFTV
+674 HKFTV
-679 TATAENGTVEIK
+679 NATAVNGTVEIK
-691 DGAGNVV
+691 DGNYNVV

-704 EEGTKLVFTANANTG
+704 EEGTKLIFTAKANAG
-719 YVFDNWTATGG
+719 YVFGSWDATGG
-730 EASDNVYTISSIAA
+730 AADGNVYTINSLAA
-744 DVNVKAN
+744 DANVTAN

-756 TGGGDTMETTLFS
+756 TGGGETVETTLFS
-769 MEINSSP
+769 MVINSSP
-776 ASLTVAQKTDNKPT
+776 ASLTVTEGTTGVPT
-790 LEQLTSDHAAITGG
+790 YKQLTGEHAAITGG

-810 NRSKDWTP
+810 TRSKDWTP

-827 DISKNYIRINL
+827 DRGKNYIRINL
-838 GKPLDAGDVI
+838 DKPLDAGDVI
-848 NIKDNSKVFKLSAEA
+848 NIKDNSKAFKLSAEA
-863 SSSNSVSTA
+863 SSSNSVSTS

-879 ANSVLK
+879 ENSVLK
-885 GKNEIFVFWS
+885 GRNEIFVFWS
-895 DKSNPLSSITIT
+895 DNSNHLSSITIT

-916 PLVIAVEDVE
+916 PLVIAVENVE
-926 MNVTDEETRQPEVRV
+926 MNVTDEMTKQPEVKV
-941 YGTADKLLTLG
+941 YGTAGKLLTLG

-968 NENGVFTAAGS
+968 NDKGEFTAAGS

-994 TPSAALAE
+994 TPSEALAE

-1023 FMPAFKGATIKVK
+1023 FMSAFNGATIKVRK
-1036 TGTKKT
+1036 GNKKT
-1042 IEVPLNYGGEN
+1042 IEVPLNYGGED
-1053 VSGYFDVK
+1053 VSGYFDVT
-1061 YSCSPSLKLTNSNNT
+1061 YSCSPSLKLTSSNNT
-1076 MACTFSTVG
+1076 MICTFSTAG

-1090 VSATPKIINQ
+1090 VSAIPKIINQ
-1100 GTDDEFNYADEYDAP
+1100 GKDDEFDYADEYDAP
-1115 DNVTFTVD
+1115 EKVTFNVD
-1123 VSGSYTVPTV
+1123 VSDAYTVPTV
-1133 TLNPSADKTIY
+1133 TLNPYNMTIY

-1149 DAPAVSV
+1149 NAPAVSV
-1156 TDAQGTAIDKSKYT
+1156 TDASETAIDKSKYT
-1170 MEWTSFAPDFCK
+1170 MEWTSFAPDVCK

-1201 QLKVSGN
+1201 QLKVSGE
-1208 GFEDVFAYL
+1208 GYEDVFAYV

-1228 VKAPGSGVTYSPM
+1228 VKAPGLGEPYSPM

-1251 AVTLGGWSFT
+1251 AVTLGGWIFT
-1261 DRDTAP
+1261 NRPTAP
-1267 VSKEGLTYGDKN
+1267 VSKEGLTYGTNN

-1319 TQWYDGKLQKVKGG
+1319 TQWYNGKLQPVKGG

-1361 VFQNGVFDKSGGVYA
+1361 VFQNGVFDKSDGVYA

-1387 EAGKVVASEATISA
+1387 EAGNVVASEATISD
-1401 TGGKLTVADKNATDK
+1401 TGGKLTVANKKATGDLK
-1416 LANPYD
+1416 DPYK

-1428 NITGLATGPATTGG
+1428 NIAGLATGPATTGG
-1442 GKDSNPSPKVEEVMK
+1442 GKDSNPSPTKEEVMK

-1462 TSFVMTE
+1462 TSFEMTE

-1476 YESNIDNKVTW
+1476 YESNIDNKTTW

-1496 ADDNVMG
+1496 ANDNVKG
-1503 SHGWSVLV
+1503 SHGWSVFV

-1555 FNDGETNIIVPTKAG
+1555 FNDDATNTIVPTKAG
-1570 ELSTA
+1570 ELTTA
-1575 KVNRAMKAGVW
+1575 KVNRAMTRDVW

-1602 IFGKTYDRDTPDG
+1602 IFGKTYDRDHLDG
-1615 TQILYFDRVEGTKAI
+1615 TQILYFDRVEGTTAI

-1646 IKPAQDVASINTAE
+1646 IKPAKEVTSINTAE
-1660 VEGYPYVT
+1660 VKAYPYVT

-1676 WCKGNGYV
+1676 WCKGNDYV

-1692 LTVKEGDCFIS
+1692 LTVQAGDCFIS
-1703 NKDGSFKNFV
+1703 NNDGSFKNFV
-1713 GDPGTLKGF
+1713 GEAGTLKGF
-1722 RGYLKNIGTNGVS
+1722 RGYLKHIGTNGVS

-1741 VGIGSNVTT
+1741 VGMGSNVTS
-1750 DETSAIDGILI
+1750 DETLAIDGILI

>member
-1 MRNLPNSD
+1 
-9 IYSLFFNII
+9 
-18 YFDWSFFFITFAS
+18 
-31 TIWYEDNF
+31 
-39 DILLMRKEKTLVQT
+39 
-53 TKKYIKINLQT
+53 
-64 KFSYLFMKKEEQSFG
+64 MKKEEQSFC
-79 CGISMS
+79 CGISVS
-85 QKGHALSG
+85 QKSHALSG
-93 WILRIVPL
+93 WILRFVPL
-101 FAMLFATVVAKAAG
+101 FAMLFATLAVKAASDG

-121 PGVRYSQWAIN
+121 KDVRYSQWAIN

-154 TSVEIKRN
+154 TSVVIKRN
-162 DTKEKLD
+162 DTKKKLD

-205 YYNSVPNGGG
+205 YYKSVPNGGG

-224 LYIGVYNNKNA
+224 LYIGIYNNTNA
-235 SETDKTH
+235 SETDRAN
-242 AKTAIGRATTGL
+242 AKTAIGRAKDGL
-254 IAHNNSYSI
+254 IAHNNSCSI
-263 PSGTLAG
+263 KPNTLAG
-270 DKVVGGWFHK
+270 NSVVGGWFHK

-303 NFNGAGSSVFG
+303 NFNGTGSNVFG
-314 SVDKDWAM
+314 SADDDWNM
-322 VFKQLDIVWNMCWNP
+322 VFKQLDIVWKMCWNS

-353 TSKSHADTWAGL
+353 TSKSHADTWKGL
-365 NGTTEP
+365 NGKTKP

-411 LRNHLQEL
+411 LKSHLQEL

-473 AVRLGLIDAKYKE
+473 AVRLELIDAKYKE

-513 RSAGLGGGTGND
+513 RSAGLGGGTGTE

-548 MVKKIEEL
+548 MVKKTDNL

-575 YQNQD
+575 YQQNQD
-580 NASQILFSY
+580 GSAQILFSY
-589 DLKPAY
+589 DLKPSY
-595 DLTQSGAT
+595 DLTQSGAA
-603 APKVE
+603 APVVE
-608 VCGTGAANA
+608 VCGTDAANA

-622 DATTKV
+622 DATTNT
-628 AVEGATKAQFTPQTT
+628 AVKGATEASFTPSET

-651 VDNTSIQTSTTN
+651 VDGTSIQIQTSTTN
-663 IKVNSNSSADK
+663 IKVNSGGG
-674 QKFTV
+674 
-679 TATAENGTVEIK
+679 E
-691 DGAGNVV
+691 
-698 TSGTQV
+698 
-704 EEGTKLVFTANANTG
+704 
-719 YVFDNWTATGG
+719 TGG
-730 EASDNVYTISSIAA
+730 ETTP
-744 DVNVKAN
+744 
-751 FKKEN
+751 E
-756 TGGGDTMETTLFS
+756 TLFS
-769 MEINSSP
+769 YDVP
-776 ASLTVAQKTDNKPT
+776 ASGDLSTTDTN
-790 LEQLTSDHAAITGG
+790 EGVTGG
-804 TVTLVN
+804 KIMFASKKNDGDKYKIDGDAKYVKVTLSGN
-810 NRSKDWTP
+810 SLK
-818 FSNASITVS
+818 
-827 DISKNYIRINL
+827 
-838 GKPLDAGDVI
+838 AGDVI
-848 NIKDNSKVFKLSAEA
+848 SVKASA
-863 SSSNSVSTA
+863 SNSGYGCFAALDTDKKTTLKLG
-872 NGSYTLD
+872 NLTDKGPEDISYTVTKTDIL
-879 ANSVLK
+879 NGQSSFYLFREP
-885 GKNEIFVFWS
+885 GKSIYVH
-895 DKSNPLSSITIT
+895 SITIT
-907 RKTTTQTTS
+907 RKTTTPTTS
-916 PLVIAVEDVE
+916 RLVIAVEDVE
-926 MNVTDEETRQPEVRV
+926 MNVTDEVTKQPEVKV
-941 YGTADKLLTLG
+941 YGTAGKLLTLG

-957 SFSTDNNNVTI
+957 SFSTDNSNVAI
-968 NENGVFTAAGS
+968 DDKGVFTAAGS

-994 TPSAALAE
+994 TPSAALAGQ
-1002 KYTEAK
+1002 YTEATE
-1008 WTFKFTVRKG
+1008 TFTFTVRKG

-1023 FMPAFKGATIKVK
+1023 FMSAFNNATIKVAK
-1036 TGTKKT
+1036 GTKKT
-1042 IEVPLNYGGEN
+1042 IEVPLNYGGED
-1053 VSGYFDVK
+1053 VSGYFDVT
-1061 YSCSPSLKLTNSNNT
+1061 YSCSPSLKLTSSNNT
-1076 MACTFSTVG
+1076 MTCTFSTAG

-1090 VSATPKIINQ
+1090 VSAIPKIINQ
-1100 GTDDEFNYADEYDAP
+1100 GKDDEFDYADEYDTP
-1115 DNVTFTVD
+1115 VNVTFTVD
-1123 VSGSYTVPTV
+1123 VSGTYTVPTV
-1133 TLNPSADKTIY
+1133 KLDPSTSKTIY

-1156 TDAQGTAIDKSKYT
+1156 TDASETAIDKGKYT
-1170 MEWTSFAPDFCK
+1170 MEWTSFAPDVCK

-1190 EGVSAGDKVKI
+1190 EGVSAGEKVKI
-1201 QLKVSGN
+1201 QLKVSGES
-1208 GFEDVFAYL
+1208 FEDVFAYV

-1228 VKAPGSGVTYSPM
+1228 VKAPGSGEPYSPM
-1241 TPLFNQNKTL
+1241 TPLFNGDKTL
-1251 AVTLGGWSFT
+1251 AVTLGGWMFY
-1261 DRDTAP
+1261 DRKPAP
-1267 VSKEGLTYGDKN
+1267 VSKEGLTYGTNN
-1279 KWADDS
+1279 KWAGDS

-1319 TQWYDGKLQKVKGG
+1319 TQWYNGKLQPVKGG

-1361 VFQNGVFDKSGGVYA
+1361 VFQNGVFDKSDDVYA

-1401 TGGKLTVADKNATDK
+1401 TGGKLTVADKNATGDLK
-1416 LANPYD
+1416 DPYK

-1442 GKDSNPSPKVEEVMK
+1442 GKNSNPSPTVEDVKK

-1462 TSFVMTE
+1462 TSFDMSAT
-1469 AGFQNNV
+1469 GFQNNV
-1476 YESNIDNKVTW
+1476 YESNIDNKDTW
-1487 GDNATPNNG
+1487 GKNATPNNG

-1540 FSFDEAKGQPVTNYE
+1540 FSFDEAAGQTVKNYNFDEATTNTIE
-1555 FNDGETNIIVPTKAG
+1555 LTKAG
-1570 ELSTA
+1570 ELTTA

-1602 IFGKTYDRDTPDG
+1602 IFGNTYDRENPNG

-1646 IKPAQDVASINTAE
+1646 IKPAKEVTSINTAD
-1660 VEGYPYVT
+1660 VKAYPYVT

-1692 LTVKEGDCFIS
+1692 LTVQAGDCFIS
-1703 NKDGSFKNFV
+1703 NNDGSFKNFV
-1713 GDPGTLKGF
+1713 GDSGTLKGF
-1722 RGYLKNIGTNGVS
+1722 RGYLKHIGTNGVS

-1741 VGIGSNVTT
+1741 VGMGSNVTS

>member
-1 MRNLPNSD
+1 
-9 IYSLFFNII
+9 
-18 YFDWSFFFITFAS
+18 
-31 TIWYEDNF
+31 
-39 DILLMRKEKTLVQT
+39 
-53 TKKYIKINLQT
+53 
-64 KFSYLFMKKEEQSFG
+64 MKKEEQSFG
-79 CGISMS
+79 CGISVS

-101 FAMLFATVVAKAAG
+101 FAMLFATLAAKAAGDG

-132 SRAHDFY
+132 SRAHDFK
-139 ANSTAFGLAKYKADG
+139 ANTKDSGLAKYKVDG
-154 TSVEIKRN
+154 TSVVKVEDRFKPTDLKN
-162 DTKEKLD
+162 DKLD

-199 KEYGDA
+199 KDYGDDFFSKVA
-205 YYNSVPNGGG
+205 NTGG

-235 SETDKTH
+235 SETDKKN
-242 AKTAIGRATTGL
+242 AKTAIGRATEGL

-263 PSGTLAG
+263 QSGTLAG
-270 DKVVGGWFHK
+270 DAVVGGWFHK
-280 TAYNNQM
+280 AAYNNQM

-303 NFNGAGSSVFG
+303 NFNGAGSNVFG
-314 SVDKDWAM
+314 SADKDWEM
-322 VFKQLDIVWNMCWNP
+322 VVKQLNIVWDMCWNS

-365 NGTTEP
+365 NGTTKP

-393 ALEAMGKA
+393 ALEAMGNA
-401 GRTSDANYTT
+401 GRTSDTNYST
-411 LRNHLQEL
+411 LNSHLQEL

-443 KATSYNGKSASATNY
+443 KATNYNGKSASATNY

-473 AVRLGLIDAKYKE
+473 AARLGLIDATYKE

-513 RSAGLGGGTGND
+513 RSAGLGGGTD
-525 YAAGGKKYRDG
+525 KKYAAGGEKYRDG

-548 MVKKIEEL
+548 MVKKSDNL

-575 YQNQD
+575 YQQNQD
-580 NASQILFSY
+580 GSAQILFSY
-589 DLKPAY
+589 DLKPSY
-595 DLTQSGAT
+595 DLTQSGAA
-603 APKVE
+603 APVVE
-608 VCGTGAANA
+608 VCGTDAAKA

-643 GNYYCKAT
+643 GNYYCEAT
-651 VDNTSIQTSTTN
+651 VGSTSIKTSATN
-663 IKVNSNSSADK
+663 INVNSNSSADK

-691 DGAGNVV
+691 DGNDNVV
-698 TSGTQV
+698 KSGTQV
-704 EEGTKLVFTANANTG
+704 EEGTKLIFTAKANTG
-719 YVFDNWTATGG
+719 YVFDSWTATATGG
-730 EASDNVYTISSIAA
+730 TADGNVYTISSLAA
-744 DVNVKAN
+744 DANVTAN
-751 FKKEN
+751 FKNEN
-756 TGGGDTMETTLFS
+756 TGGGETVKTTLFS
-769 MEINSSP
+769 MVTTA
-776 ASLTVAQKTDNKPT
+776 ASDVSVASGATQSLDGNADK
-790 LEQLTSDHAAITGG
+790 TGG
-804 TVTLVN
+804 SAELYNGKSSATVMISKTEGVKLNGSSKSYMQVTL
-810 NRSKDWTP
+810 D
-818 FSNASITVS
+818 
-827 DISKNYIRINL
+827 
-838 GKPLDAGDVI
+838 KPLAKGDVI
-848 NIKDNSKVFKLSAEA
+848 AAPGCGSSFYVTSADTKTTDAPEVNATGYTIPENSDLIGKTVIYFWS
-863 SSSNSVSTA
+863 
-872 NGSYTLD
+872 G
-879 ANSVLK
+879 K
-885 GKNEIFVFWS
+885 GK
-895 DKSNPLSSITIT
+895 SITIT

-941 YGTADKLLTLG
+941 YGIGDKLLTLCT
-952 SDYTL
+952 DYKL

-968 NENGVFTAAGS
+968 KDGVFTAAGS
-979 KSNYTE
+979 QFNYTE
-985 GVTTVTVTA
+985 GVTNVTVTA
-994 TPSAALAE
+994 TPSAALAG
-1002 KYTEAK
+1002 KYTKAIT
-1008 WTFKFTVRKG
+1008 TFTFTVRKG

-1023 FMPAFKGATIKVK
+1023 FMPAFKGATIKVTK
-1036 TGTKKT
+1036 GTKKT

-1115 DNVTFTVD
+1115 DNVTFTVE

-1133 TLNPSADKTIY
+1133 TLNPSTDKTIY
-1144 VGEVV
+1144 VGDVV

-1156 TDAQGTAIDKSKYT
+1156 TDASDTAIDNYT
-1170 MEWTSFAPDFCK
+1170 MEWTSFAPDVCK

-1201 QLKVSGN
+1201 QLRVSGDS
-1208 GFEDVFAYL
+1208 FEDVFKYV

-1228 VKAPGSGVTYSPM
+1228 VKAPKSGVTYSPM
-1241 TPLFNQNKTL
+1241 TPFFNGDNTL

-1319 TQWYDGKLQKVKGG
+1319 TQWYDGKLQKVEGS

-1401 TGGKLTVADKNATDK
+1401 TGGKLSVADKSATGDLK
-1416 LANPYD
+1416 DPYK

-1428 NITGLATGPATTGG
+1428 NIAGLASGPSTTGG
-1442 GKDSNPSPKVEEVMK
+1442 GKNNSNPSPTIEDVKN

-1462 TSFVMTE
+1462 TSFEMT
-1469 AGFQNNV
+1469 ATGFQNNV

-1487 GDNATPNNG
+1487 GSYATPNNG

-1540 FSFDEAKGQPVTNYE
+1540 FSFDEAKGQTVKNYE
-1555 FNDGETNIIVPTKAG
+1555 FDEAAANTIELTKPG
-1570 ELSTA
+1570 ELATA
-1575 KVNRAMKAGVW
+1575 KVNRTMKAGVW

-1602 IFGKTYDRDTPDG
+1602 IFGNTYDRETPNG
-1615 TQILYFDRVEGTKAI
+1615 TQILYFDRVKGTKAI

-1646 IKPAQDVASINTAE
+1646 IKPTKDVASINTAE
-1660 VEGYPYVT
+1660 VKGYPYVT
-1668 IENTQPAE
+1668 IENSQPAE

-1692 LTVKEGDCFIS
+1692 LTVQAGDCFIS
-1703 NKDGSFKNFV
+1703 NNDGSFKNFV
-1713 GDPGTLKGF
+1713 GESGTLKGF
-1722 RGYLKNIGTNGVS
+1722 RGYLKHIGTNGVS
-1735 EAKKLT
+1735 EPKKLT
-1741 VGIGSNVTT
+1741 VGMGSNVTT